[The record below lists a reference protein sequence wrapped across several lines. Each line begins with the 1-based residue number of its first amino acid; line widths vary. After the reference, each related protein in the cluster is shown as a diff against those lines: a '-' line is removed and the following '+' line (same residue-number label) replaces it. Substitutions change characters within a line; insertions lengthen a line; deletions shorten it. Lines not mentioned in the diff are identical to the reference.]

1 MCRLY
6 GKLDDVTERNS
17 LVLEK
22 GGKSMRKEKKKM
34 SIKRRIAAAALAAFV
49 GVSSLNVSIP
59 GFSTVITDADETE
72 IASQLSEETPET
84 TEEETTVE
92 STIAAALAEE
102 APAPVAPAAEEP
114 TPEPIVVEAP
124 TPEPTVVEAP
134 TPEPTVA
141 EEPTTPEPTVVE
153 APTVEEPTIEE
164 AETTDEEETI
174 LSVEETEE
182 TEAETEK
189 ETEEETEPETDEDD
203 LLSNDPVTFGL
214 RGANGLMLTAGGAIP
229 RLDDYITDVTV
240 SKRRGDSWVKVN
252 EITSGHNV
260 RIDLKYTLPE
270 GLITSQS
277 RKIQYQ
283 LPDVIKIDNPPL
295 TGALK
300 DSSEQPV
307 GTFSID
313 ANGLVTFEYS
323 QEFSEDEK
331 SFSGDF
337 FFECKVGSRKT
348 QEEVIFSFPGKGEV
362 TFTIKPSSLAFD
374 IKTTKTASE
383 VVQHGDGEWYVTYT
397 MTISSKKGT
406 GKDIEVF
413 DYFSDDNVVGS
424 QMKQVILLN
433 SIHIWDNNGN
443 YVENIQFEQYENSGF
458 VTTLPKLEAGQKY
471 TITCVA
477 LVNKQLLS
485 TSATTNLKLNKNI
498 FYVRSGKNEHSSYA
512 EAEYRR
518 NVIKKTSEKQEDG
531 SYKYTVTINESQENL
546 KGLTIKDTFKLDD
559 TVIDINDIEGFYV
572 DVQGGSNPGITKENF
587 FSTGY
592 KFENDFNNKIVITYR
607 YYPPANET
615 NAEKKLVNRIEIGP
629 NTWGEV
635 EDTIGIIGYLDKTH
649 DENQVVKK
657 DGYVEV
663 PYLVTVTV
671 NDGIAEG
678 ATLTDTLNQD
688 HIQSLLTPVTV
699 NGIEASDYTIQYL
712 GKDGVLV
719 NEFAEGMIGFKVT
732 FKAITPEKAQKINF
746 EYKVKAEFAS
756 YPAGTFRY
764 DNVAVFASGSIN
776 QTKTDSYTYTKHAFL
791 LKKVSRYSSGYQT
804 SIDEVKE
811 SDLTDGKLYYELEIK
826 PAERNLNDTFTVT
839 DKLPEGAVYVEDSF
853 NASPTTLNQMSV
865 SEDGRTL
872 TFTIPKEVYVNEDGS
887 YKHDVLYIHYAIQI
901 SNANLSGSQQE
912 LVYFTNTATSGEDKA
927 SVTVPVLFEE
937 KEIEEDDVIDKK
949 GFQNN
954 SDITYTIVVNKNRL
968 DLIPNVNKITLND
981 VLKCDVDES
990 KIQDITLVGNIV
1002 SVYEYDASK
1011 PDGKGVPVSK
1021 NFYTYQY
1028 NEKTHN
1034 ISMILPDS
1042 EAFVVEYTYRFK
1054 FTSNY
1059 AGQTITIKNN
1069 VELVGSY
1076 KKEISTQ
1083 WKNQSAGGSVAKY
1096 NSLIVYKVEKG
1107 NEDEKLSG
1115 AKFNLY
1121 KYNDGSFSLIQNDI
1135 EIPVTGCKF
1144 VSDKTDED
1152 MMAATDIAVE
1162 ENVLYYLEEVQA
1174 PSGYKIEAGHEKFYF
1189 ALGTYGKSI
1198 KDLKAAVA
1206 KAVETADITVDDVH
1220 FANTNAI
1227 VNIENEIEDGAVR
1240 IQKVWLNH
1248 DGSEMQASESS
1259 ISVGLY
1265 KTHHRYT
1272 DAQPVE
1278 VEVSYKGNGMSSPQ
1292 LAFASTEYYRIGTK
1306 LTVTG
1311 YLNEGWR
1318 KNWGGWDFASTQMT
1332 ARLYINGDD
1341 RGELNIENVYSVTH
1355 SEIVSSTLN
1364 KISIVFTAN
1373 TYNSILDGN
1382 KPGKVNGTI
1391 AALAAGDMEF
1401 VQNVTIDSHNNWT
1414 AVVSDLPTKENDGED
1429 IYYYVTE
1436 FSLYG
1441 YTISYQN
1448 NGVLAGVGGNP
1459 IVVINK
1465 ADEKVKTASFS
1476 INKVDASTAT
1486 PQPLEGASFALYRAV
1501 KNDQN
1506 QLIRVGLPIAT
1517 AISNASGTG
1526 VVFSGLI
1533 PGEYLLYE
1541 TSAPTGYVTPSEP
1554 WRITVNNDCVVDA
1567 HGLQTNSDGA
1577 YIIENGKYPGIL
1589 SITKK
1594 VEGYEMEEG
1603 MHYYIKVTLTDAANK
1618 PLTGS
1623 FNGIRLENGS
1633 AIYELVKDATIT
1645 FTGLPLG
1652 TKYTVE
1658 EVNFDGTALTG
1669 EEEYT
1674 SSLSTNATG
1683 TIDKEAG
1690 TVAVNVTVTNI
1701 YEIPETSAVISVKK
1715 IVDGTGYNQNEAFE
1729 FTLSAAEEGT
1739 PMPTETGN
1747 KVSIKAG
1754 EIGSFGSITYTDTGV
1769 YYYTVKETKGS
1780 TVGMSYDETEYLVT
1794 VVVSMNDERKLTASV
1809 YYNIVMTDI
1818 PEVESDVRALVV
1830 TNTYRVTSVSGTKTW
1845 RVPEGTDL
1853 PESIT
1858 VILKRN
1864 DEPVARKKVT
1874 AADDWSYEFTELPM
1888 YDDDGAAY
1896 TYEVD
1901 EEPVEGYN
1909 KEVDGYDL
1917 INTITGTTS
1926 VSGSKNWRVPEG
1938 TDLPE
1943 SITVILKR
1951 NDEPVARKK
1960 VTAANDW
1967 SYEFTELPMYDDD
1980 GAAYTYEVD
1989 EEPVEGYNKEVDG
2002 YDLINTITG
2011 TTSVSGSKNW
2021 RVPEG
2026 TDLPE
2031 SITVILKRNDE
2042 PVARKKVTAADDWS
2056 YEFTELPA
2064 YSEDGSTAYTYTVDE
2079 ESVEGYITTV
2089 SGTNL
2094 INTITGTTS
2103 VSGTKTWR
2111 APEGTELP
2119 ESITVIL
2126 KRNDEPVA
2134 RKKVTAADDWSYEFT
2149 ELPMYDEDGV
2159 AYTYEVDEEPVE
2171 GYNKEVDGYDLIN
2184 TITGTTSVSGTKTWR
2199 VPEGTDLPESIT
2211 VILKRNDEPVARKKV
2226 TAADD
2231 WSYEFTELPMYDDDG
2246 AAYTYE
2252 VDEEPVAGYNK
2263 EVDGYDLINTK
2274 SEKIEITGT
2283 KTWRVPDGTELPES
2297 ITVILK
2303 RNDEP
2308 VARKKVTAA
2317 DDWSYEFTELPAYSE
2332 DGRTAYT
2339 YTVDEESVE
2348 GYITTTV
2355 SGSNL
2360 INTIT
2365 GTTSVSGTKT
2375 WRAPEGTE
2383 LPESITVILKRND
2396 EPVARKKVT
2405 AADDWSYE
2413 FTELPAYSEDGRTAY
2428 TYTVDE
2434 EPVAGYNK
2442 EVDGYDLINT
2452 KSEKIEIT
2460 GTKTWRVPDGTE
2472 LPESITVI
2480 LKRNDEPVARKK
2492 VTAADDWSY
2501 EFTELPAYS
2510 EDGLTAYTYTV
2521 DEEPVEGYITTVS
2534 GTNLINTI
2542 TGTTSVSGTK
2552 TWRAPEG
2559 TELPESITVIL
2570 NRNGSP
2576 VDSKKVTATDDW
2588 SYEFTNLPAYSEDGR
2603 TAYTYTVDEESVE
2616 GYITTVSGTNLI
2628 NTITGTT
2635 SVSGTKTWRAPEG
2648 TELPESITVI
2658 LNRNDEP
2665 VARKKVTAA
2674 DDWSYEFTE
2683 LPAYS
2688 EDGSTAYTYTV
2699 DEEPVEGYIT
2709 AVSGTNL
2716 INTITG
2722 TTSVSG
2728 TKTWRVPE
2736 GTELPES
2743 ITVILNRNDEPVA
2756 RKKVTAA
2763 DDWSYEFTELPAY
2776 SEDGSTAYTYTVDEE
2791 PVEGY
2796 ITAVSGTNLI
2806 NTITGTTSV
2815 SGTKTWRA
2823 PEGTKLPES
2832 ITVILNRNGSPVDS
2846 KKVTATD
2853 DWSYEFTNLPAYSED
2868 GLTAYTYTVDEESVA
2883 GYNKEVDG
2891 YDLIN
2896 TKSEKIEITGTKTW
2910 RAPEGTELPESIT
2923 VILKRNDE
2931 PVARKKVTAAD
2942 DWSYEFTELPAY
2954 SEDGLTAYTYTV
2966 DEEPVEGYITTVSGT
2981 DLINTITSVKISK
2994 VDIAN
2999 GEELEGATIQL
3010 IDKETGEVVEEWT
3023 STNKAHEVTGLTTG
3037 KTYILR
3043 ETVAPEGYSITS
3055 DTTFELKEDGSID
3068 TEKTTTT
3075 VSEEGVLLVEDTR
3088 RIDFIINKV
3097 SATDD
3102 HELYDTILSVY
3113 EITDEGEVLVDS
3125 WTSRWKEVHNFG
3137 LKLSCGKSYI
3147 LREDK
3152 ATGGYHKI
3160 PGDILFNVT
3169 ADGKIQITEGQDWKY
3184 ENGKNVIE
3192 EVVDEAGNV
3201 IYLIR
3206 DVRNPEEEE
3215 ETEPDGPTDPHQ
3227 SETTTPEETTTS
3239 EEETT
3244 PEETTTSE
3252 EETSPEETTVSEEET
3267 TVSEEETT
3275 LPSPD
3280 DEGSTP
3286 EVTTPAANT
3295 TTTAAETTVSE
3306 TPTTTLSSER
3316 VILGIEDMSRTIGM
3330 ALAGFGAIMLTALI
3344 WLYLRS
3350 KKA

>member
-59 GFSTVITDADETE
+59 GFSTVITDANETE

-92 STIAAALAEE
+92 STIAAALAAE

-114 TPEPIVVEAP
+114 TPEPIVAEAPTPEPPVAEAPTPEPIVVEEPTPEPTVVEAP

-214 RGANGLMLTAGGAIP
+214 RGANGLMLTAGEAIP

-337 FFECKVGSRKT
+337 FFECKVGSSKT

-406 GKDIEVF
+406 GEDIEVF

-424 QMKQVILLN
+424 QMKQVILLDR
-433 SIHIWDNNGN
+433 IYIWDNSGN
-443 YVENIQFEQYENSGF
+443 YVENIQFEQYGNGGF

-485 TSATTNLKLNKNI
+485 TSATTTLKLNKNT
-498 FYVRSGKNEHSSYA
+498 FHARSGKNKHSSYA

-546 KGLTIKDTFKLDD
+546 KGLTIKDTFKLDG

-887 YKHDVLYIHYAIQI
+887 YKHNVLYIHYAIQI

-912 LVYFTNTATSGEDKA
+912 LVYFTNTATSGEDTA

-1364 KISIVFTAN
+1364 KISIVVTAN

-1674 SSLSTNATG
+1674 SSLSTNAKG

-1874 AADDWSYEFTELPM
+1874 AADDWSYEFTELP
-1888 YDDDGAAY
+1888 
-1896 TYEVD
+1896 
-1901 EEPVEGYN
+1901 
-1909 KEVDGYDL
+1909 
-1917 INTITGTTS
+1917 
-1926 VSGSKNWRVPEG
+1926 
-1938 TDLPE
+1938 
-1943 SITVILKR
+1943 
-1951 NDEPVARKK
+1951 
-1960 VTAANDW
+1960 
-1967 SYEFTELPMYDDD
+1967 
-1980 GAAYTYEVD
+1980 
-1989 EEPVEGYNKEVDG
+1989 
-2002 YDLINTITG
+2002 
-2011 TTSVSGSKNW
+2011 
-2021 RVPEG
+2021 
-2026 TDLPE
+2026 
-2031 SITVILKRNDE
+2031 
-2042 PVARKKVTAADDWS
+2042 
-2056 YEFTELPA
+2056 A
-2064 YSEDGSTAYTYTVDE
+2064 YSDDGSTAYTYTVE
-2079 ESVEGYITTV
+2079 EKPVEGYITTV

-2111 APEGTELP
+2111 
-2119 ESITVIL
+2119 
-2126 KRNDEPVA
+2126 
-2134 RKKVTAADDWSYEFT
+2134 
-2149 ELPMYDEDGV
+2149 
-2159 AYTYEVDEEPVE
+2159 
-2171 GYNKEVDGYDLIN
+2171 
-2184 TITGTTSVSGTKTWR
+2184 
-2199 VPEGTDLPESIT
+2199 VPE
-2211 VILKRNDEPVARKKV
+2211 
-2226 TAADD
+2226 
-2231 WSYEFTELPMYDDDG
+2231 
-2246 AAYTYE
+2246 
-2252 VDEEPVAGYNK
+2252 
-2263 EVDGYDLINTK
+2263 
-2274 SEKIEITGT
+2274 
-2283 KTWRVPDGTELPES
+2283 
-2297 ITVILK
+2297 
-2303 RNDEP
+2303 
-2308 VARKKVTAA
+2308 
-2317 DDWSYEFTELPAYSE
+2317 
-2332 DGRTAYT
+2332 
-2339 YTVDEESVE
+2339 
-2348 GYITTTV
+2348 
-2355 SGSNL
+2355 
-2360 INTIT
+2360 
-2365 GTTSVSGTKT
+2365 
-2375 WRAPEGTE
+2375 
-2383 LPESITVILKRND
+2383 
-2396 EPVARKKVT
+2396 
-2405 AADDWSYE
+2405 
-2413 FTELPAYSEDGRTAY
+2413 
-2428 TYTVDE
+2428 
-2434 EPVAGYNK
+2434 
-2442 EVDGYDLINT
+2442 
-2452 KSEKIEIT
+2452 
-2460 GTKTWRVPDGTE
+2460 GTE

-2521 DEEPVEGYITTVS
+2521 DEEPVEGYITT
-2534 GTNLINTI
+2534 
-2542 TGTTSVSGTK
+2542 
-2552 TWRAPEG
+2552 
-2559 TELPESITVIL
+2559 
-2570 NRNGSP
+2570 
-2576 VDSKKVTATDDW
+2576 
-2588 SYEFTNLPAYSEDGR
+2588 
-2603 TAYTYTVDEESVE
+2603 
-2616 GYITTVSGTNLI
+2616 
-2628 NTITGTT
+2628 
-2635 SVSGTKTWRAPEG
+2635 
-2648 TELPESITVI
+2648 
-2658 LNRNDEP
+2658 
-2665 VARKKVTAA
+2665 
-2674 DDWSYEFTE
+2674 
-2683 LPAYS
+2683 
-2688 EDGSTAYTYTV
+2688 
-2699 DEEPVEGYIT
+2699 
-2709 AVSGTNL
+2709 
-2716 INTITG
+2716 
-2722 TTSVSG
+2722 
-2728 TKTWRVPE
+2728 
-2736 GTELPES
+2736 
-2743 ITVILNRNDEPVA
+2743 
-2756 RKKVTAA
+2756 
-2763 DDWSYEFTELPAY
+2763 
-2776 SEDGSTAYTYTVDEE
+2776 
-2791 PVEGY
+2791 
-2796 ITAVSGTNLI
+2796 VSGTNLI

-2910 RAPEGTELPESIT
+2910 RAPEGTELP
-2923 VILKRNDE
+2923 
-2931 PVARKKVTAAD
+2931 
-2942 DWSYEFTELPAY
+2942 AY

-2966 DEEPVEGYITTVSGT
+2966 DEESVEGYITTVSGT

-3043 ETVAPEGYSITS
+3043 ETVAPEGYGITS

-3088 RIDFIINKV
+3088 RIDFIVNKV

>member
-17 LVLEK
+17 LVLGK

-134 TPEPTVA
+134 TPEPTVVEAPTSEPTVVEAPTPEPTVA

-229 RLDDYITDVTV
+229 RLDTYITDVTV

-252 EITSGHNV
+252 EITSGHNA

-295 TGALK
+295 EGVLK
-300 DSSEQPV
+300 DPSEVPV
-307 GTFSID
+307 GNFSID
-313 ANGLVTFEYS
+313 ENGLVTFEYS

-383 VVQHGDGEWYVTYT
+383 VVQYGDGEWYVTYT

-433 SIHIWDNNGN
+433 SINIWDNNGN
-443 YVENIQFEQYENSGF
+443 YVENIQFEQYGNGGF

-485 TSATTNLKLNKNI
+485 TSATTTLKLNKNT

-512 EAEYRR
+512 EAKYSR

-546 KGLTIKDTFKLDD
+546 KGLTIKDTFKLDG

-688 HIQSLLTPVTV
+688 RIQSLLTSVTV

-719 NEFAEGMIGFKVT
+719 NEFTEGMIGFKVT

-804 SIDEVKE
+804 SIGEVKE

-839 DKLPEGAVYVEDSF
+839 DTLPEGAVYVEDSF

-887 YKHDVLYIHYAIQI
+887 YKHDVLYIHYAVLI
-901 SNANLSGSQQE
+901 SNENLSGSQQE
-912 LVYFTNTATSGEDKA
+912 LVYFTNTATSGEDTA

-937 KEIEEDDVIDKK
+937 KEIEKDDVIDKK

-1011 PDGKGVPVSK
+1011 PDGKGAPVSK

-1034 ISMILPDS
+1034 ISMVLPDS
-1042 EAFVVEYTYRFK
+1042 AAFVVEYTYRFK

-1162 ENVLYYLEEVQA
+1162 ENVLYYLEEIQA

-1206 KAVETADITVDDVH
+1206 KAVKAAKITVDDVH

-1332 ARLYINGDD
+1332 ARLYINGNDC
-1341 RGELNIENVYSVTH
+1341 GELNIENVYSVTH

-1364 KISIVFTAN
+1364 KISIVVTAN

-1382 KPGKVNGTI
+1382 KPGKANGTI
-1391 AALAAGDMEF
+1391 ATLAAGDMEF
-1401 VQNVTIDSHNNWT
+1401 VRNVTIDSHNNWT

-1715 IVDGTGYNQNEAFE
+1715 IVDGTGYNQDEAFE

-1754 EIGSFGSITYTDTGV
+1754 ETGSFGSITYTDTGV

-1794 VVVSMNDERKLTASV
+1794 VVVSMNAERKLTASV
-1809 YYNIVMTDI
+1809 YYNTVMTDI
-1818 PEVESDVRALVV
+1818 PEVEIDASVLVV
-1830 TNTYRVTSVSGTKTW
+1830 TNTYRVTSVSGTKIW

-1858 VILKRN
+1858 VILNRN

-1874 AADDWSYEFTELPM
+1874 VADDWSYEFT
-1888 YDDDGAAY
+1888 
-1896 TYEVD
+1896 
-1901 EEPVEGYN
+1901 N
-1909 KEVDGYDL
+1909 
-1917 INTITGTTS
+1917 
-1926 VSGSKNWRVPEG
+1926 
-1938 TDLPE
+1938 
-1943 SITVILKR
+1943 
-1951 NDEPVARKK
+1951 
-1960 VTAANDW
+1960 
-1967 SYEFTELPMYDDD
+1967 
-1980 GAAYTYEVD
+1980 
-1989 EEPVEGYNKEVDG
+1989 
-2002 YDLINTITG
+2002 
-2011 TTSVSGSKNW
+2011 
-2021 RVPEG
+2021 
-2026 TDLPE
+2026 
-2031 SITVILKRNDE
+2031 
-2042 PVARKKVTAADDWS
+2042 
-2056 YEFTELPA
+2056 
-2064 YSEDGSTAYTYTVDE
+2064 
-2079 ESVEGYITTV
+2079 
-2089 SGTNL
+2089 
-2094 INTITGTTS
+2094 
-2103 VSGTKTWR
+2103 
-2111 APEGTELP
+2111 
-2119 ESITVIL
+2119 
-2126 KRNDEPVA
+2126 
-2134 RKKVTAADDWSYEFT
+2134 
-2149 ELPMYDEDGV
+2149 LPMYDEDGV
-2159 AYTYEVDEEPVE
+2159 AYTYEVDEEPLA

-2199 VPEGTDLPESIT
+2199 VPEGTD
-2211 VILKRNDEPVARKKV
+2211 
-2226 TAADD
+2226 
-2231 WSYEFTELPMYDDDG
+2231 
-2246 AAYTYE
+2246 
-2252 VDEEPVAGYNK
+2252 
-2263 EVDGYDLINTK
+2263 
-2274 SEKIEITGT
+2274 
-2283 KTWRVPDGTELPES
+2283 
-2297 ITVILK
+2297 
-2303 RNDEP
+2303 
-2308 VARKKVTAA
+2308 
-2317 DDWSYEFTELPAYSE
+2317 
-2332 DGRTAYT
+2332 
-2339 YTVDEESVE
+2339 
-2348 GYITTTV
+2348 
-2355 SGSNL
+2355 
-2360 INTIT
+2360 
-2365 GTTSVSGTKT
+2365 
-2375 WRAPEGTE
+2375 
-2383 LPESITVILKRND
+2383 
-2396 EPVARKKVT
+2396 
-2405 AADDWSYE
+2405 
-2413 FTELPAYSEDGRTAY
+2413 
-2428 TYTVDE
+2428 
-2434 EPVAGYNK
+2434 
-2442 EVDGYDLINT
+2442 
-2452 KSEKIEIT
+2452 
-2460 GTKTWRVPDGTE
+2460 
-2472 LPESITVI
+2472 
-2480 LKRNDEPVARKK
+2480 
-2492 VTAADDWSY
+2492 
-2501 EFTELPAYS
+2501 
-2510 EDGLTAYTYTV
+2510 
-2521 DEEPVEGYITTVS
+2521 
-2534 GTNLINTI
+2534 
-2542 TGTTSVSGTK
+2542 
-2552 TWRAPEG
+2552 
-2559 TELPESITVIL
+2559 
-2570 NRNGSP
+2570 
-2576 VDSKKVTATDDW
+2576 
-2588 SYEFTNLPAYSEDGR
+2588 
-2603 TAYTYTVDEESVE
+2603 
-2616 GYITTVSGTNLI
+2616 
-2628 NTITGTT
+2628 
-2635 SVSGTKTWRAPEG
+2635 
-2648 TELPESITVI
+2648 LPESITVI

-2699 DEEPVEGYIT
+2699 EE
-2709 AVSGTNL
+2709 
-2716 INTITG
+2716 
-2722 TTSVSG
+2722 
-2728 TKTWRVPE
+2728 K
-2736 GTELPES
+2736 
-2743 ITVILNRNDEPVA
+2743 
-2756 RKKVTAA
+2756 
-2763 DDWSYEFTELPAY
+2763 
-2776 SEDGSTAYTYTVDEE
+2776 
-2791 PVEGY
+2791 
-2796 ITAVSGTNLI
+2796 
-2806 NTITGTTSV
+2806 
-2815 SGTKTWRA
+2815 
-2823 PEGTKLPES
+2823 
-2832 ITVILNRNGSPVDS
+2832 
-2846 KKVTATD
+2846 
-2853 DWSYEFTNLPAYSED
+2853 
-2868 GLTAYTYTVDEESVA
+2868 
-2883 GYNKEVDG
+2883 
-2891 YDLIN
+2891 
-2896 TKSEKIEITGTKTW
+2896 
-2910 RAPEGTELPESIT
+2910 
-2923 VILKRNDE
+2923 
-2931 PVARKKVTAAD
+2931 
-2942 DWSYEFTELPAY
+2942 
-2954 SEDGLTAYTYTV
+2954 
-2966 DEEPVEGYITTVSGT
+2966 PVEGYITTVSGT

-2994 VDIAN
+2994 VDITDGEELEGATIQLIDKETGEVVEEWTSTN
-2999 GEELEGATIQL
+2999 EAHEVTGLTTGKTYILRETVAPEGYSITSDTTFELKEDGSIDTEKTTTTVSEEGVLLVEDTITSVKISKVDIADGEELEGATIQL

-3280 DEGSTP
+3280 DEESTP

-3306 TPTTTLSSER
+3306 TPTTTHSSER

>member
-92 STIAAALAEE
+92 STIAAALAAE

-114 TPEPIVVEAP
+114 TPEPIVVEEPTPEPTVVEAP

-1011 PDGKGVPVSK
+1011 PDGKGAPVSK

-1332 ARLYINGDD
+1332 ARLYINGNDC
-1341 RGELNIENVYSVTH
+1341 GELNIENVYSVTH

-1364 KISIVFTAN
+1364 KISIVVTAN

-1382 KPGKVNGTI
+1382 KPGKANGTI

-1436 FSLYG
+1436 FGLYG

-1618 PLTGS
+1618 PLIGS

-1674 SSLSTNATG
+1674 SSLSINATG

-1715 IVDGTGYNQNEAFE
+1715 IVDGTGYNQDEAFE

-1754 EIGSFGSITYTDTGV
+1754 ETGSFGSITYTDTGV

-1794 VVVSMNDERKLTASV
+1794 VVVSMNAERKLTASV
-1809 YYNIVMTDI
+1809 YYNTVMTDI
-1818 PEVESDVRALVV
+1818 PEVEIDASVLVV
-1830 TNTYRVTSVSGTKTW
+1830 TNTYRVTSVSGTKIW

-1858 VILKRN
+1858 VILNRN

-1874 AADDWSYEFTELPM
+1874 VADDWSYEFT
-1888 YDDDGAAY
+1888 
-1896 TYEVD
+1896 
-1901 EEPVEGYN
+1901 N
-1909 KEVDGYDL
+1909 
-1917 INTITGTTS
+1917 
-1926 VSGSKNWRVPEG
+1926 
-1938 TDLPE
+1938 
-1943 SITVILKR
+1943 
-1951 NDEPVARKK
+1951 
-1960 VTAANDW
+1960 
-1967 SYEFTELPMYDDD
+1967 
-1980 GAAYTYEVD
+1980 
-1989 EEPVEGYNKEVDG
+1989 
-2002 YDLINTITG
+2002 
-2011 TTSVSGSKNW
+2011 
-2021 RVPEG
+2021 
-2026 TDLPE
+2026 
-2031 SITVILKRNDE
+2031 
-2042 PVARKKVTAADDWS
+2042 
-2056 YEFTELPA
+2056 
-2064 YSEDGSTAYTYTVDE
+2064 
-2079 ESVEGYITTV
+2079 
-2089 SGTNL
+2089 
-2094 INTITGTTS
+2094 
-2103 VSGTKTWR
+2103 
-2111 APEGTELP
+2111 
-2119 ESITVIL
+2119 
-2126 KRNDEPVA
+2126 
-2134 RKKVTAADDWSYEFT
+2134 
-2149 ELPMYDEDGV
+2149 LPMYDEDGV
-2159 AYTYEVDEEPVE
+2159 AYTYEVDEEPLA

-2211 VILKRNDEPVARKKV
+2211 VILNRNDEPVARKKV

-2231 WSYEFTELPMYDDDG
+2231 WSYEFTELPMYDEDG
-2246 AAYTYE
+2246 VAYTYE
-2252 VDEEPVAGYNK
+2252 VDEEPLAGYNK
-2263 EVDGYDLINTK
+2263 EVDGYD
-2274 SEKIEITGT
+2274 
-2283 KTWRVPDGTELPES
+2283 
-2297 ITVILK
+2297 
-2303 RNDEP
+2303 
-2308 VARKKVTAA
+2308 
-2317 DDWSYEFTELPAYSE
+2317 
-2332 DGRTAYT
+2332 
-2339 YTVDEESVE
+2339 
-2348 GYITTTV
+2348 
-2355 SGSNL
+2355 L

-2375 WRAPEGTE
+2375 WRVPEGT
-2383 LPESITVILKRND
+2383 D
-2396 EPVARKKVT
+2396 
-2405 AADDWSYE
+2405 
-2413 FTELPAYSEDGRTAY
+2413 
-2428 TYTVDE
+2428 
-2434 EPVAGYNK
+2434 
-2442 EVDGYDLINT
+2442 
-2452 KSEKIEIT
+2452 
-2460 GTKTWRVPDGTE
+2460 
-2472 LPESITVI
+2472 
-2480 LKRNDEPVARKK
+2480 
-2492 VTAADDWSY
+2492 
-2501 EFTELPAYS
+2501 
-2510 EDGLTAYTYTV
+2510 
-2521 DEEPVEGYITTVS
+2521 
-2534 GTNLINTI
+2534 
-2542 TGTTSVSGTK
+2542 
-2552 TWRAPEG
+2552 
-2559 TELPESITVIL
+2559 
-2570 NRNGSP
+2570 
-2576 VDSKKVTATDDW
+2576 
-2588 SYEFTNLPAYSEDGR
+2588 
-2603 TAYTYTVDEESVE
+2603 
-2616 GYITTVSGTNLI
+2616 
-2628 NTITGTT
+2628 
-2635 SVSGTKTWRAPEG
+2635 
-2648 TELPESITVI
+2648 LPESITVI

-2665 VARKKVTAA
+2665 VARKKVTAD

-2709 AVSGTNL
+2709 TVS
-2716 INTITG
+2716 
-2722 TTSVSG
+2722 
-2728 TKTWRVPE
+2728 E
-2736 GTELPES
+2736 
-2743 ITVILNRNDEPVA
+2743 
-2756 RKKVTAA
+2756 
-2763 DDWSYEFTELPAY
+2763 
-2776 SEDGSTAYTYTVDEE
+2776 
-2791 PVEGY
+2791 
-2796 ITAVSGTNLI
+2796 TNLI

-2823 PEGTKLPES
+2823 PEGTDLPES
-2832 ITVILNRNGSPVDS
+2832 ITVILKRNDEPVAR
-2846 KKVTATD
+2846 KKVTAAD

-2954 SEDGLTAYTYTV
+2954 SEDGRTAYTYTVDEESVEGYITTVSGTNLINTITGTTSVSGTKTWRAPEGTELPESITVILKRNDEPVARKKVTAADDWSYEFTELPAYSEDGLTAYTYTV
-2966 DEEPVEGYITTVSGT
+2966 DEESVEGYITTVSGT

-3043 ETVAPEGYSITS
+3043 ETVAPEGYGITSDTTFELKEDGSIDTEKTTTTVSEEGVLLVEDTITSVKISKVDIADGEELEGATIQLIDKETGEVVEEWTSTNKAHEVTGLTTGKTYILRETVAPEGYGITS

-3088 RIDFIINKV
+3088 RIDFIVNKV

>member
-17 LVLEK
+17 LVLGK

-92 STIAAALAEE
+92 STIAAALAAE

-114 TPEPIVVEAP
+114 TPEPIVVEEP

-141 EEPTTPEPTVVE
+141 EAPTPEPTVAEAPTPEPTVVEEPTPEPTVVE
-153 APTVEEPTIEE
+153 APTVEEATIEE
-164 AETTDEEETI
+164 AKTTDEEETI

-182 TEAETEK
+182 ETEAETEK
-189 ETEEETEPETDEDD
+189 VTEEIEPETQEDD
-203 LLSNDPVTFGL
+203 LISNDPVTFGL
-214 RGANGLMLTAGGAIP
+214 RGADGLMLTARGAIP

-270 GLITSQS
+270 RLITSQS

-295 TGALK
+295 EGVLK

-307 GTFSID
+307 GKFSID

-348 QEEVIFSFPGKGEV
+348 QEEVTFSFPGKGEV

-383 VVQHGDGEWYVTYT
+383 VVQYGDGEWYVTYT

-433 SIHIWDNNGN
+433 SINIWDNNGN

-485 TSATTNLKLNKNI
+485 TSATTNLKLNKNT

-512 EAEYRR
+512 EAKYSR

-546 KGLTIKDTFKLDD
+546 KGLTIKDTFKLDG

-607 YYPPANET
+607 YYPSANET
-615 NAEKKLVNRIEIGP
+615 NAEKKLVNRIEIGS

-688 HIQSLLTPVTV
+688 RIQSLLTPVTV

-839 DKLPEGAVYVEDSF
+839 DTLPEGAVYVEDSF

-912 LVYFTNTATSGEDKA
+912 LVYFTNTATSGEDTA

-937 KEIEEDDVIDKK
+937 KEIEKDDVIDKK

-954 SDITYTIVVNKNRL
+954 SDITYTIVANKNRL
-968 DLIPNVNKITLND
+968 DLIPNVDKITLND

-1011 PDGKGVPVSK
+1011 PDGKGAPVSK

-1034 ISMILPDS
+1034 ISMVLPDS
-1042 EAFVVEYTYRFK
+1042 AAFVVEYTYRFK

-1162 ENVLYYLEEVQA
+1162 ENVLYYLEEIQA

-1206 KAVETADITVDDVH
+1206 KAVKAAKITVDDVH

-1332 ARLYINGDD
+1332 ARLYINGNDC
-1341 RGELNIENVYSVTH
+1341 GELNIENVYSVTH

-1364 KISIVFTAN
+1364 KISIVVTAN

-1382 KPGKVNGTI
+1382 KPGKANGTI
-1391 AALAAGDMEF
+1391 ATLAAGDMEF

-1414 AVVSDLPTKENDGED
+1414 AVVSDLPIKENDGED

-1618 PLTGS
+1618 PLIGS

-1715 IVDGTGYNQNEAFE
+1715 IVDGTGYNQDEAFE

-1754 EIGSFGSITYTDTGV
+1754 ETGSFGSITYTDTGV

-1794 VVVSMNDERKLTASV
+1794 VVVSMNAERKLTASV
-1809 YYNIVMTDI
+1809 YYNTVMTDI
-1818 PEVESDVRALVV
+1818 PEVEIDASVLVV
-1830 TNTYRVTSVSGTKTW
+1830 TNTYRV
-1845 RVPEGTDL
+1845 
-1853 PESIT
+1853 
-1858 VILKRN
+1858 
-1864 DEPVARKKVT
+1864 
-1874 AADDWSYEFTELPM
+1874 
-1888 YDDDGAAY
+1888 
-1896 TYEVD
+1896 
-1901 EEPVEGYN
+1901 
-1909 KEVDGYDL
+1909 
-1917 INTITGTTS
+1917 
-1926 VSGSKNWRVPEG
+1926 
-1938 TDLPE
+1938 
-1943 SITVILKR
+1943 
-1951 NDEPVARKK
+1951 
-1960 VTAANDW
+1960 
-1967 SYEFTELPMYDDD
+1967 
-1980 GAAYTYEVD
+1980 
-1989 EEPVEGYNKEVDG
+1989 
-2002 YDLINTITG
+2002 
-2011 TTSVSGSKNW
+2011 
-2021 RVPEG
+2021 
-2026 TDLPE
+2026 
-2031 SITVILKRNDE
+2031 
-2042 PVARKKVTAADDWS
+2042 
-2056 YEFTELPA
+2056 
-2064 YSEDGSTAYTYTVDE
+2064 
-2079 ESVEGYITTV
+2079 
-2089 SGTNL
+2089 
-2094 INTITGTTS
+2094 TS

-2126 KRNDEPVA
+2126 N
-2134 RKKVTAADDWSYEFT
+2134 
-2149 ELPMYDEDGV
+2149 
-2159 AYTYEVDEEPVE
+2159 
-2171 GYNKEVDGYDLIN
+2171 
-2184 TITGTTSVSGTKTWR
+2184 
-2199 VPEGTDLPESIT
+2199 
-2211 VILKRNDEPVARKKV
+2211 
-2226 TAADD
+2226 
-2231 WSYEFTELPMYDDDG
+2231 
-2246 AAYTYE
+2246 
-2252 VDEEPVAGYNK
+2252 
-2263 EVDGYDLINTK
+2263 
-2274 SEKIEITGT
+2274 
-2283 KTWRVPDGTELPES
+2283 
-2297 ITVILK
+2297 
-2303 RNDEP
+2303 
-2308 VARKKVTAA
+2308 
-2317 DDWSYEFTELPAYSE
+2317 
-2332 DGRTAYT
+2332 
-2339 YTVDEESVE
+2339 
-2348 GYITTTV
+2348 
-2355 SGSNL
+2355 
-2360 INTIT
+2360 
-2365 GTTSVSGTKT
+2365 
-2375 WRAPEGTE
+2375 
-2383 LPESITVILKRND
+2383 
-2396 EPVARKKVT
+2396 
-2405 AADDWSYE
+2405 
-2413 FTELPAYSEDGRTAY
+2413 
-2428 TYTVDE
+2428 
-2434 EPVAGYNK
+2434 
-2442 EVDGYDLINT
+2442 
-2452 KSEKIEIT
+2452 
-2460 GTKTWRVPDGTE
+2460 
-2472 LPESITVI
+2472 
-2480 LKRNDEPVARKK
+2480 RNDEPVARKK

-2559 TELPESITVIL
+2559 T
-2570 NRNGSP
+2570 
-2576 VDSKKVTATDDW
+2576 K
-2588 SYEFTNLPAYSEDGR
+2588 
-2603 TAYTYTVDEESVE
+2603 
-2616 GYITTVSGTNLI
+2616 
-2628 NTITGTT
+2628 
-2635 SVSGTKTWRAPEG
+2635 
-2648 TELPESITVI
+2648 LPESITVI

-2688 EDGSTAYTYTV
+2688 EDGLTAYTYTV
-2699 DEEPVEGYIT
+2699 DEEPVAGYNKE
-2709 AVSGTNL
+2709 VDGYDL
-2716 INTITG
+2716 INTKSEKIEIT
-2722 TTSVSG
+2722 G

-2832 ITVILNRNGSPVDS
+2832 ITVILNRN
-2846 KKVTATD
+2846 
-2853 DWSYEFTNLPAYSED
+2853 
-2868 GLTAYTYTVDEESVA
+2868 
-2883 GYNKEVDG
+2883 
-2891 YDLIN
+2891 
-2896 TKSEKIEITGTKTW
+2896 
-2910 RAPEGTELPESIT
+2910 
-2923 VILKRNDE
+2923 DE

-2981 DLINTITSVKISK
+2981 NLINTITGTTSVSGTKTWRAPEGTKLPESITVILNRNDEPVARKKVTAADDWSYEFTELPAYSEDGRIAYTYTVEEKPVEGYITTVSGTNLINTITGTTSVSGTKTWRAPEGTKLPESITVILKRNGSPVDTKKVTADDDWSYEFTELPAYSEDGSTAYTYTVDEEPVAGYNKEVDGYDLINTKSEKIEITGTKTWRAPEGTKLPESITVILKRNGSPVDTKKVTADDDWSYEFTELPAYSEDGRIAYTYTVEEKPVEGYITTVSGTNLINTITSVKISK
-2994 VDIAN
+2994 VDIDD

-3023 STNKAHEVTGLTTG
+3023 STNEAHEVTGLTTGKTYILRETVAPEGYGITSDTTFELKEDGSIDTEKTTTTVSEEGVLLVEDTITSVKISKVDIADGEELEGATIQLIDKETGEVVEEWTSTNEAHEVTGLTTG

>member
-1 MCRLY
+1 M
-6 GKLDDVTERNS
+6 
-17 LVLEK
+17 
-22 GGKSMRKEKKKM
+22 
-34 SIKRRIAAAALAAFV
+34 
-49 GVSSLNVSIP
+49 
-59 GFSTVITDADETE
+59 
-72 IASQLSEETPET
+72 
-84 TEEETTVE
+84 
-92 STIAAALAEE
+92 
-102 APAPVAPAAEEP
+102 
-114 TPEPIVVEAP
+114 
-124 TPEPTVVEAP
+124 
-134 TPEPTVA
+134 
-141 EEPTTPEPTVVE
+141 
-153 APTVEEPTIEE
+153 
-164 AETTDEEETI
+164 
-174 LSVEETEE
+174 
-182 TEAETEK
+182 
-189 ETEEETEPETDEDD
+189 
-203 LLSNDPVTFGL
+203 
-214 RGANGLMLTAGGAIP
+214 
-229 RLDDYITDVTV
+229 
-240 SKRRGDSWVKVN
+240 
-252 EITSGHNV
+252 
-260 RIDLKYTLPE
+260 
-270 GLITSQS
+270 
-277 RKIQYQ
+277 
-283 LPDVIKIDNPPL
+283 
-295 TGALK
+295 
-300 DSSEQPV
+300 
-307 GTFSID
+307 
-313 ANGLVTFEYS
+313 
-323 QEFSEDEK
+323 
-331 SFSGDF
+331 
-337 FFECKVGSRKT
+337 
-348 QEEVIFSFPGKGEV
+348 
-362 TFTIKPSSLAFD
+362 
-374 IKTTKTASE
+374 
-383 VVQHGDGEWYVTYT
+383 
-397 MTISSKKGT
+397 
-406 GKDIEVF
+406 
-413 DYFSDDNVVGS
+413 
-424 QMKQVILLN
+424 
-433 SIHIWDNNGN
+433 
-443 YVENIQFEQYENSGF
+443 
-458 VTTLPKLEAGQKY
+458 
-471 TITCVA
+471 
-477 LVNKQLLS
+477 
-485 TSATTNLKLNKNI
+485 
-498 FYVRSGKNEHSSYA
+498 
-512 EAEYRR
+512 
-518 NVIKKTSEKQEDG
+518 
-531 SYKYTVTINESQENL
+531 
-546 KGLTIKDTFKLDD
+546 
-559 TVIDINDIEGFYV
+559 
-572 DVQGGSNPGITKENF
+572 QGGSNPGITKENF

-1364 KISIVFTAN
+1364 KISIVVTAN
-1373 TYNSILDGN
+1373 TYNSILDGS
-1382 KPGKVNGTI
+1382 KPGKANGTI

-1414 AVVSDLPTKENDGED
+1414 AVVSDLPIKENDGED

-1618 PLTGS
+1618 PLIGS

-1858 VILKRN
+1858 VILNRN
-1864 DEPVARKKVT
+1864 GSPVDSKKVT

-1926 VSGSKNWRVPEG
+1926 VSG
-1938 TDLPE
+1938 
-1943 SITVILKR
+1943 
-1951 NDEPVARKK
+1951 
-1960 VTAANDW
+1960 
-1967 SYEFTELPMYDDD
+1967 
-1980 GAAYTYEVD
+1980 
-1989 EEPVEGYNKEVDG
+1989 
-2002 YDLINTITG
+2002 
-2011 TTSVSGSKNW
+2011 
-2021 RVPEG
+2021 
-2026 TDLPE
+2026 
-2031 SITVILKRNDE
+2031 
-2042 PVARKKVTAADDWS
+2042 
-2056 YEFTELPA
+2056 
-2064 YSEDGSTAYTYTVDE
+2064 
-2079 ESVEGYITTV
+2079 
-2089 SGTNL
+2089 
-2094 INTITGTTS
+2094 
-2103 VSGTKTWR
+2103 
-2111 APEGTELP
+2111 
-2119 ESITVIL
+2119 
-2126 KRNDEPVA
+2126 
-2134 RKKVTAADDWSYEFT
+2134 
-2149 ELPMYDEDGV
+2149 
-2159 AYTYEVDEEPVE
+2159 
-2171 GYNKEVDGYDLIN
+2171 
-2184 TITGTTSVSGTKTWR
+2184 TKTWR
-2199 VPEGTDLPESIT
+2199 VPEGTD
-2211 VILKRNDEPVARKKV
+2211 
-2226 TAADD
+2226 
-2231 WSYEFTELPMYDDDG
+2231 
-2246 AAYTYE
+2246 
-2252 VDEEPVAGYNK
+2252 
-2263 EVDGYDLINTK
+2263 
-2274 SEKIEITGT
+2274 
-2283 KTWRVPDGTELPES
+2283 
-2297 ITVILK
+2297 
-2303 RNDEP
+2303 
-2308 VARKKVTAA
+2308 
-2317 DDWSYEFTELPAYSE
+2317 
-2332 DGRTAYT
+2332 
-2339 YTVDEESVE
+2339 
-2348 GYITTTV
+2348 
-2355 SGSNL
+2355 
-2360 INTIT
+2360 
-2365 GTTSVSGTKT
+2365 
-2375 WRAPEGTE
+2375 
-2383 LPESITVILKRND
+2383 
-2396 EPVARKKVT
+2396 
-2405 AADDWSYE
+2405 
-2413 FTELPAYSEDGRTAY
+2413 
-2428 TYTVDE
+2428 
-2434 EPVAGYNK
+2434 
-2442 EVDGYDLINT
+2442 
-2452 KSEKIEIT
+2452 
-2460 GTKTWRVPDGTE
+2460 
-2472 LPESITVI
+2472 
-2480 LKRNDEPVARKK
+2480 
-2492 VTAADDWSY
+2492 
-2501 EFTELPAYS
+2501 
-2510 EDGLTAYTYTV
+2510 
-2521 DEEPVEGYITTVS
+2521 
-2534 GTNLINTI
+2534 
-2542 TGTTSVSGTK
+2542 
-2552 TWRAPEG
+2552 
-2559 TELPESITVIL
+2559 LPESITVIL

-2576 VDSKKVTATDDW
+2576 VDSKKVTAADDW
-2588 SYEFTNLPAYSEDGR
+2588 SYEFTNLPAYSD
-2603 TAYTYTVDEESVE
+2603 
-2616 GYITTVSGTNLI
+2616 
-2628 NTITGTT
+2628 
-2635 SVSGTKTWRAPEG
+2635 
-2648 TELPESITVI
+2648 
-2658 LNRNDEP
+2658 
-2665 VARKKVTAA
+2665 
-2674 DDWSYEFTE
+2674 
-2683 LPAYS
+2683 
-2688 EDGSTAYTYTV
+2688 DGSTAYTYTV
-2699 DEEPVEGYIT
+2699 EE
-2709 AVSGTNL
+2709 
-2716 INTITG
+2716 
-2722 TTSVSG
+2722 
-2728 TKTWRVPE
+2728 K
-2736 GTELPES
+2736 
-2743 ITVILNRNDEPVA
+2743 
-2756 RKKVTAA
+2756 
-2763 DDWSYEFTELPAY
+2763 
-2776 SEDGSTAYTYTVDEE
+2776 
-2791 PVEGY
+2791 
-2796 ITAVSGTNLI
+2796 
-2806 NTITGTTSV
+2806 
-2815 SGTKTWRA
+2815 
-2823 PEGTKLPES
+2823 
-2832 ITVILNRNGSPVDS
+2832 
-2846 KKVTATD
+2846 
-2853 DWSYEFTNLPAYSED
+2853 
-2868 GLTAYTYTVDEESVA
+2868 
-2883 GYNKEVDG
+2883 
-2891 YDLIN
+2891 
-2896 TKSEKIEITGTKTW
+2896 
-2910 RAPEGTELPESIT
+2910 
-2923 VILKRNDE
+2923 
-2931 PVARKKVTAAD
+2931 
-2942 DWSYEFTELPAY
+2942 
-2954 SEDGLTAYTYTV
+2954 
-2966 DEEPVEGYITTVSGT
+2966 PVEGYITTVSGT

-2994 VDIAN
+2994 VDIAD

-3010 IDKETGEVVEEWT
+3010 IDKGTGEVVEEWT

-3088 RIDFIINKV
+3088 RIDFIVNKV

-3113 EITDEGEVLVDS
+3113 EITDEGEILVDS

-3192 EVVDEAGNV
+3192 EVVDDAGNV

-3280 DEGSTP
+3280 DEESTP

-3306 TPTTTLSSER
+3306 TPTTTPSSER

>member
-1 MCRLY
+1 M
-6 GKLDDVTERNS
+6 
-17 LVLEK
+17 
-22 GGKSMRKEKKKM
+22 
-34 SIKRRIAAAALAAFV
+34 
-49 GVSSLNVSIP
+49 
-59 GFSTVITDADETE
+59 
-72 IASQLSEETPET
+72 
-84 TEEETTVE
+84 
-92 STIAAALAEE
+92 
-102 APAPVAPAAEEP
+102 
-114 TPEPIVVEAP
+114 
-124 TPEPTVVEAP
+124 
-134 TPEPTVA
+134 
-141 EEPTTPEPTVVE
+141 
-153 APTVEEPTIEE
+153 
-164 AETTDEEETI
+164 
-174 LSVEETEE
+174 
-182 TEAETEK
+182 
-189 ETEEETEPETDEDD
+189 
-203 LLSNDPVTFGL
+203 
-214 RGANGLMLTAGGAIP
+214 
-229 RLDDYITDVTV
+229 
-240 SKRRGDSWVKVN
+240 
-252 EITSGHNV
+252 
-260 RIDLKYTLPE
+260 
-270 GLITSQS
+270 
-277 RKIQYQ
+277 
-283 LPDVIKIDNPPL
+283 
-295 TGALK
+295 
-300 DSSEQPV
+300 
-307 GTFSID
+307 
-313 ANGLVTFEYS
+313 
-323 QEFSEDEK
+323 
-331 SFSGDF
+331 
-337 FFECKVGSRKT
+337 
-348 QEEVIFSFPGKGEV
+348 
-362 TFTIKPSSLAFD
+362 
-374 IKTTKTASE
+374 
-383 VVQHGDGEWYVTYT
+383 
-397 MTISSKKGT
+397 
-406 GKDIEVF
+406 
-413 DYFSDDNVVGS
+413 
-424 QMKQVILLN
+424 
-433 SIHIWDNNGN
+433 
-443 YVENIQFEQYENSGF
+443 QF
-458 VTTLPKLEAGQKY
+458 
-471 TITCVA
+471 
-477 LVNKQLLS
+477 
-485 TSATTNLKLNKNI
+485 
-498 FYVRSGKNEHSSYA
+498 
-512 EAEYRR
+512 
-518 NVIKKTSEKQEDG
+518 
-531 SYKYTVTINESQENL
+531 
-546 KGLTIKDTFKLDD
+546 
-559 TVIDINDIEGFYV
+559 
-572 DVQGGSNPGITKENF
+572 
-587 FSTGY
+587 
-592 KFENDFNNKIVITYR
+592 
-607 YYPPANET
+607 
-615 NAEKKLVNRIEIGP
+615 
-629 NTWGEV
+629 
-635 EDTIGIIGYLDKTH
+635 
-649 DENQVVKK
+649 
-657 DGYVEV
+657 
-663 PYLVTVTV
+663 
-671 NDGIAEG
+671 
-678 ATLTDTLNQD
+678 
-688 HIQSLLTPVTV
+688 
-699 NGIEASDYTIQYL
+699 
-712 GKDGVLV
+712 
-719 NEFAEGMIGFKVT
+719 
-732 FKAITPEKAQKINF
+732 
-746 EYKVKAEFAS
+746 
-756 YPAGTFRY
+756 
-764 DNVAVFASGSIN
+764 
-776 QTKTDSYTYTKHAFL
+776 
-791 LKKVSRYSSGYQT
+791 
-804 SIDEVKE
+804 
-811 SDLTDGKLYYELEIK
+811 
-826 PAERNLNDTFTVT
+826 
-839 DKLPEGAVYVEDSF
+839 
-853 NASPTTLNQMSV
+853 
-865 SEDGRTL
+865 
-872 TFTIPKEVYVNEDGS
+872 IPKEVYVNEDGS
-887 YKHDVLYIHYAIQI
+887 YKHDVLYIHYAVLI
-901 SNANLSGSQQE
+901 SNENLSGSQQE
-912 LVYFTNTATSGEDKA
+912 LVYFTNTATSGEDTA

-937 KEIEEDDVIDKK
+937 KEIEKDDVIDKK

-1011 PDGKGVPVSK
+1011 PDGKGAPVSK

-1034 ISMILPDS
+1034 ISMVLPDS
-1042 EAFVVEYTYRFK
+1042 AAFVVEYTYRFK

-1121 KYNDGSFSLIQNDI
+1121 KFNDGSFSLIQNDI

-1162 ENVLYYLEEVQA
+1162 ENVLYYLEEIQA

-1206 KAVETADITVDDVH
+1206 KAVKAAKITVDDVH

-1248 DGSEMQASESS
+1248 DGSEMQASQSS

-1332 ARLYINGDD
+1332 ARLYINGNDC
-1341 RGELNIENVYSVTH
+1341 GELNIENVYSVTH

-1364 KISIVFTAN
+1364 KISIVVTAN

-1382 KPGKVNGTI
+1382 KPGKANGTI
-1391 AALAAGDMEF
+1391 ATLAAGDMEF
-1401 VQNVTIDSHNNWT
+1401 VRNVTIDSHNNWT

-1715 IVDGTGYNQNEAFE
+1715 IVDGTGYNQDEAFE

-1754 EIGSFGSITYTDTGV
+1754 ETGSFGSITYTDTGV

-1794 VVVSMNDERKLTASV
+1794 VVVSMNAERKLTASV
-1809 YYNIVMTDI
+1809 YYNTVLTDI
-1818 PEVESDVRALVV
+1818 PVVEIDASVLVV
-1830 TNTYRVTSVSGTKTW
+1830 TNTYRVTSVSGTKIW

-1858 VILKRN
+1858 VILN
-1864 DEPVARKKVT
+1864 
-1874 AADDWSYEFTELPM
+1874 
-1888 YDDDGAAY
+1888 
-1896 TYEVD
+1896 
-1901 EEPVEGYN
+1901 
-1909 KEVDGYDL
+1909 
-1917 INTITGTTS
+1917 
-1926 VSGSKNWRVPEG
+1926 
-1938 TDLPE
+1938 
-1943 SITVILKR
+1943 
-1951 NDEPVARKK
+1951 
-1960 VTAANDW
+1960 
-1967 SYEFTELPMYDDD
+1967 
-1980 GAAYTYEVD
+1980 
-1989 EEPVEGYNKEVDG
+1989 
-2002 YDLINTITG
+2002 
-2011 TTSVSGSKNW
+2011 
-2021 RVPEG
+2021 
-2026 TDLPE
+2026 
-2031 SITVILKRNDE
+2031 
-2042 PVARKKVTAADDWS
+2042 
-2056 YEFTELPA
+2056 
-2064 YSEDGSTAYTYTVDE
+2064 
-2079 ESVEGYITTV
+2079 
-2089 SGTNL
+2089 
-2094 INTITGTTS
+2094 
-2103 VSGTKTWR
+2103 
-2111 APEGTELP
+2111 
-2119 ESITVIL
+2119 
-2126 KRNDEPVA
+2126 
-2134 RKKVTAADDWSYEFT
+2134 
-2149 ELPMYDEDGV
+2149 
-2159 AYTYEVDEEPVE
+2159 
-2171 GYNKEVDGYDLIN
+2171 
-2184 TITGTTSVSGTKTWR
+2184 
-2199 VPEGTDLPESIT
+2199 
-2211 VILKRNDEPVARKKV
+2211 
-2226 TAADD
+2226 
-2231 WSYEFTELPMYDDDG
+2231 
-2246 AAYTYE
+2246 
-2252 VDEEPVAGYNK
+2252 
-2263 EVDGYDLINTK
+2263 
-2274 SEKIEITGT
+2274 
-2283 KTWRVPDGTELPES
+2283 
-2297 ITVILK
+2297 
-2303 RNDEP
+2303 
-2308 VARKKVTAA
+2308 
-2317 DDWSYEFTELPAYSE
+2317 
-2332 DGRTAYT
+2332 
-2339 YTVDEESVE
+2339 
-2348 GYITTTV
+2348 
-2355 SGSNL
+2355 
-2360 INTIT
+2360 
-2365 GTTSVSGTKT
+2365 
-2375 WRAPEGTE
+2375 
-2383 LPESITVILKRND
+2383 RND

-2434 EPVAGYNK
+2434 EPV
-2442 EVDGYDLINT
+2442 
-2452 KSEKIEIT
+2452 
-2460 GTKTWRVPDGTE
+2460 
-2472 LPESITVI
+2472 
-2480 LKRNDEPVARKK
+2480 
-2492 VTAADDWSY
+2492 
-2501 EFTELPAYS
+2501 
-2510 EDGLTAYTYTV
+2510 
-2521 DEEPVEGYITTVS
+2521 EGYITTVS
-2534 GTNLINTI
+2534 GTN
-2542 TGTTSVSGTK
+2542 
-2552 TWRAPEG
+2552 
-2559 TELPESITVIL
+2559 
-2570 NRNGSP
+2570 
-2576 VDSKKVTATDDW
+2576 
-2588 SYEFTNLPAYSEDGR
+2588 
-2603 TAYTYTVDEESVE
+2603 
-2616 GYITTVSGTNLI
+2616 
-2628 NTITGTT
+2628 
-2635 SVSGTKTWRAPEG
+2635 
-2648 TELPESITVI
+2648 
-2658 LNRNDEP
+2658 
-2665 VARKKVTAA
+2665 
-2674 DDWSYEFTE
+2674 
-2683 LPAYS
+2683 
-2688 EDGSTAYTYTV
+2688 
-2699 DEEPVEGYIT
+2699 
-2709 AVSGTNL
+2709 
-2716 INTITG
+2716 
-2722 TTSVSG
+2722 
-2728 TKTWRVPE
+2728 
-2736 GTELPES
+2736 
-2743 ITVILNRNDEPVA
+2743 
-2756 RKKVTAA
+2756 
-2763 DDWSYEFTELPAY
+2763 
-2776 SEDGSTAYTYTVDEE
+2776 
-2791 PVEGY
+2791 
-2796 ITAVSGTNLI
+2796 
-2806 NTITGTTSV
+2806 
-2815 SGTKTWRA
+2815 
-2823 PEGTKLPES
+2823 
-2832 ITVILNRNGSPVDS
+2832 
-2846 KKVTATD
+2846 
-2853 DWSYEFTNLPAYSED
+2853 
-2868 GLTAYTYTVDEESVA
+2868 
-2883 GYNKEVDG
+2883 
-2891 YDLIN
+2891 
-2896 TKSEKIEITGTKTW
+2896 
-2910 RAPEGTELPESIT
+2910 
-2923 VILKRNDE
+2923 
-2931 PVARKKVTAAD
+2931 
-2942 DWSYEFTELPAY
+2942 
-2954 SEDGLTAYTYTV
+2954 
-2966 DEEPVEGYITTVSGT
+2966 
-2981 DLINTITSVKISK
+2981 LINTITSVKISK

-3043 ETVAPEGYSITS
+3043 ETVAPEGYGITS

-3088 RIDFIINKV
+3088 RIDFIVNKV

-3280 DEGSTP
+3280 DEESTP

-3306 TPTTTLSSER
+3306 TPTTTHSSER

>member
-1 MCRLY
+1 MCCLY

-17 LVLEK
+17 LVLGK

-59 GFSTVITDADETE
+59 GFSTVITDANETE

-92 STIAAALAEE
+92 STIAAALAAE

-114 TPEPIVVEAP
+114 TPEPIVVAAPTPEPTVVETPTPEPPVAEAPTPEPIVVEEPTPEPTVVEAP

-214 RGANGLMLTAGGAIP
+214 RGANGLMLTAGEAIP

-458 VTTLPKLEAGQKY
+458 LTTLPKLEAGQKY

-498 FYVRSGKNEHSSYA
+498 FYVRSGKNEHSSSA
-512 EAEYRR
+512 EAEYSR

-546 KGLTIKDTFKLDD
+546 KGLTIKDTFKLDG

-678 ATLTDTLNQD
+678 ATLTDTLKTD
-688 HIQSLLTPVTV
+688 RIQSLLTPVTV

-1011 PDGKGVPVSK
+1011 PDGKGAPVSK

-1174 PSGYKIEAGHEKFYF
+1174 PSGYKIEVGHEKFYF

-1206 KAVETADITVDDVH
+1206 KAVKAAKITVDDVH

-1272 DAQPVE
+1272 DAQLVE

-1292 LAFASTEYYRIGTK
+1292 LAFASTEYYRIGTT

-1364 KISIVFTAN
+1364 KISIVVTAN
-1373 TYNSILDGN
+1373 TYNSILDDS

-1391 AALAAGDMEF
+1391 ATLAAGDMEF
-1401 VQNVTIDSHNNWT
+1401 VRNVTIDSHNNWT

-1465 ADEKVKTASFS
+1465 ADEEVKTASFS

-1506 QLIRVGLPIAT
+1506 QWIRVGLPIAT

-1541 TSAPTGYVTPSEP
+1541 TSAPMGYVTPSEP

-1567 HGLQTNSDGA
+1567 HGLQANSDGA

-1603 MHYYIKVTLTDAANK
+1603 MHYYIKVTLTDAADK

-1669 EEEYT
+1669 EEKYT

-1794 VVVSMNDERKLTASV
+1794 VVVSMNAERKLTASV

-1845 RVPEGTDL
+1845 RAPEGSEL

-1858 VILKRN
+1858 VILNRN
-1864 DEPVARKKVT
+1864 GSPV
-1874 AADDWSYEFTELPM
+1874 DS
-1888 YDDDGAAY
+1888 
-1896 TYEVD
+1896 
-1901 EEPVEGYN
+1901 
-1909 KEVDGYDL
+1909 
-1917 INTITGTTS
+1917 
-1926 VSGSKNWRVPEG
+1926 
-1938 TDLPE
+1938 
-1943 SITVILKR
+1943 
-1951 NDEPVARKK
+1951 
-1960 VTAANDW
+1960 
-1967 SYEFTELPMYDDD
+1967 
-1980 GAAYTYEVD
+1980 
-1989 EEPVEGYNKEVDG
+1989 
-2002 YDLINTITG
+2002 
-2011 TTSVSGSKNW
+2011 
-2021 RVPEG
+2021 
-2026 TDLPE
+2026 
-2031 SITVILKRNDE
+2031 
-2042 PVARKKVTAADDWS
+2042 KKVTAADDWS

-2079 ESVEGYITTV
+2079 EPVEGYITTV
-2089 SGTNL
+2089 SETN
-2094 INTITGTTS
+2094 
-2103 VSGTKTWR
+2103 
-2111 APEGTELP
+2111 
-2119 ESITVIL
+2119 
-2126 KRNDEPVA
+2126 
-2134 RKKVTAADDWSYEFT
+2134 
-2149 ELPMYDEDGV
+2149 
-2159 AYTYEVDEEPVE
+2159 
-2171 GYNKEVDGYDLIN
+2171 LIN

-2199 VPEGTDLPESIT
+2199 VPEGT
-2211 VILKRNDEPVARKKV
+2211 K
-2226 TAADD
+2226 
-2231 WSYEFTELPMYDDDG
+2231 
-2246 AAYTYE
+2246 
-2252 VDEEPVAGYNK
+2252 
-2263 EVDGYDLINTK
+2263 
-2274 SEKIEITGT
+2274 
-2283 KTWRVPDGTELPES
+2283 
-2297 ITVILK
+2297 
-2303 RNDEP
+2303 
-2308 VARKKVTAA
+2308 
-2317 DDWSYEFTELPAYSE
+2317 
-2332 DGRTAYT
+2332 
-2339 YTVDEESVE
+2339 
-2348 GYITTTV
+2348 
-2355 SGSNL
+2355 
-2360 INTIT
+2360 
-2365 GTTSVSGTKT
+2365 
-2375 WRAPEGTE
+2375 
-2383 LPESITVILKRND
+2383 
-2396 EPVARKKVT
+2396 
-2405 AADDWSYE
+2405 
-2413 FTELPAYSEDGRTAY
+2413 
-2428 TYTVDE
+2428 
-2434 EPVAGYNK
+2434 
-2442 EVDGYDLINT
+2442 
-2452 KSEKIEIT
+2452 
-2460 GTKTWRVPDGTE
+2460 
-2472 LPESITVI
+2472 
-2480 LKRNDEPVARKK
+2480 
-2492 VTAADDWSY
+2492 
-2501 EFTELPAYS
+2501 
-2510 EDGLTAYTYTV
+2510 
-2521 DEEPVEGYITTVS
+2521 
-2534 GTNLINTI
+2534 
-2542 TGTTSVSGTK
+2542 
-2552 TWRAPEG
+2552 
-2559 TELPESITVIL
+2559 
-2570 NRNGSP
+2570 
-2576 VDSKKVTATDDW
+2576 
-2588 SYEFTNLPAYSEDGR
+2588 
-2603 TAYTYTVDEESVE
+2603 
-2616 GYITTVSGTNLI
+2616 
-2628 NTITGTT
+2628 
-2635 SVSGTKTWRAPEG
+2635 
-2648 TELPESITVI
+2648 LPESITVI

-2709 AVSGTNL
+2709 
-2716 INTITG
+2716 
-2722 TTSVSG
+2722 
-2728 TKTWRVPE
+2728 
-2736 GTELPES
+2736 
-2743 ITVILNRNDEPVA
+2743 
-2756 RKKVTAA
+2756 
-2763 DDWSYEFTELPAY
+2763 
-2776 SEDGSTAYTYTVDEE
+2776 
-2791 PVEGY
+2791 
-2796 ITAVSGTNLI
+2796 
-2806 NTITGTTSV
+2806 
-2815 SGTKTWRA
+2815 
-2823 PEGTKLPES
+2823 
-2832 ITVILNRNGSPVDS
+2832 
-2846 KKVTATD
+2846 
-2853 DWSYEFTNLPAYSED
+2853 
-2868 GLTAYTYTVDEESVA
+2868 
-2883 GYNKEVDG
+2883 
-2891 YDLIN
+2891 
-2896 TKSEKIEITGTKTW
+2896 
-2910 RAPEGTELPESIT
+2910 
-2923 VILKRNDE
+2923 
-2931 PVARKKVTAAD
+2931 
-2942 DWSYEFTELPAY
+2942 
-2954 SEDGLTAYTYTV
+2954 
-2966 DEEPVEGYITTVSGT
+2966 TVSET
-2981 DLINTITSVKISK
+2981 NLINTITSVKISK
-2994 VDIAN
+2994 VDIAD

-3023 STNKAHEVTGLTTG
+3023 STNEAHEVTGLTTG
-3037 KTYILR
+3037 KIYILR

-3088 RIDFIINKV
+3088 RIDFIVNKV

-3252 EETSPEETTVSEEET
+3252 EETTPEETTVSEEET

-3280 DEGSTP
+3280 DEESTP

-3306 TPTTTLSSER
+3306 TPTTTPSSER

>member
-17 LVLEK
+17 LVLGK

-92 STIAAALAEE
+92 STIAAALAAE

-114 TPEPIVVEAP
+114 TPEPIVVEEP

-141 EEPTTPEPTVVE
+141 EAPTPEPTVAEAPTPEPTVVEEPTPEPTVVE
-153 APTVEEPTIEE
+153 APTVEEATIEE
-164 AETTDEEETI
+164 AKTTDEEETI

-182 TEAETEK
+182 ETEAETEK
-189 ETEEETEPETDEDD
+189 VTEEIEPETQEDD
-203 LLSNDPVTFGL
+203 LISNDPVTFGL
-214 RGANGLMLTAGGAIP
+214 RGANGLMLTAGEAIP

-1011 PDGKGVPVSK
+1011 PDGKGAPVSK

-1265 KTHHRYT
+1265 KTHHHYT

-1292 LAFASTEYYRIGTK
+1292 LAFARTEYYRIGTK

-1364 KISIVFTAN
+1364 KISIVVTAN
-1373 TYNSILDGN
+1373 TYNSILDGS

-1391 AALAAGDMEF
+1391 ATLAAGDMEF

-1414 AVVSDLPTKENDGED
+1414 AVVSGLPTKENDGED

-1476 INKVDASTAT
+1476 INKVDASTST

-1506 QLIRVGLPIAT
+1506 QFIRVGLPIAT

-1526 VVFSGLI
+1526 VAFSGLI

-1567 HGLQTNSDGA
+1567 HGLQANSDGA

-1603 MHYYIKVTLTDAANK
+1603 MHYYIKVTLTDAADK

-1652 TKYTVE
+1652 TKYNVE

-1845 RVPEGTDL
+1845 RAPEGTELPESITVILNRDGSPVDSKKVTAADDWSYEFTELPAYSEDGSTAYTYTVDEEPVEGYITTVSGTNLINTITGTTSVSGTKTWRVPEGTELPESITVILKRNDEPVARKKVTADDDWSYEFTNLPAYSEDGSTAYTYTVDEEPVEGYITTVSGTNLINTITGTTSVSGTKTWRVPEGTELPESITVILKRNDEPVARKKVTAADDWSYEFTNLPAYSDDGSTAYTYTVDEEPVAGYNKEVDGYDLINTKSEKIEITGTKTWRAPEGTDL

-1864 DEPVARKKVT
+1864 DEPVARKKVTAADDWSYEFTNLPAYSEDGSTAYTYTVEEKPVEGYITTVSGSNLINTITGTTSVSGTKTWRAPEGTELPESITVILNRNGSPVDSKKVT

-1951 NDEPVARKK
+1951 NDEPV
-1960 VTAANDW
+1960 V
-1967 SYEFTELPMYDDD
+1967 
-1980 GAAYTYEVD
+1980 
-1989 EEPVEGYNKEVDG
+1989 
-2002 YDLINTITG
+2002 
-2011 TTSVSGSKNW
+2011 
-2021 RVPEG
+2021 
-2026 TDLPE
+2026 
-2031 SITVILKRNDE
+2031 
-2042 PVARKKVTAADDWS
+2042 RKKVTAADDWS
-2056 YEFTELPA
+2056 YEFTNLPA
-2064 YSEDGSTAYTYTVDE
+2064 YSEDGRIAYTYTVDE
-2079 ESVEGYITTV
+2079 EPVEGYI
-2089 SGTNL
+2089 
-2094 INTITGTTS
+2094 
-2103 VSGTKTWR
+2103 
-2111 APEGTELP
+2111 
-2119 ESITVIL
+2119 
-2126 KRNDEPVA
+2126 
-2134 RKKVTAADDWSYEFT
+2134 
-2149 ELPMYDEDGV
+2149 
-2159 AYTYEVDEEPVE
+2159 
-2171 GYNKEVDGYDLIN
+2171 
-2184 TITGTTSVSGTKTWR
+2184 
-2199 VPEGTDLPESIT
+2199 
-2211 VILKRNDEPVARKKV
+2211 
-2226 TAADD
+2226 
-2231 WSYEFTELPMYDDDG
+2231 
-2246 AAYTYE
+2246 
-2252 VDEEPVAGYNK
+2252 
-2263 EVDGYDLINTK
+2263 
-2274 SEKIEITGT
+2274 
-2283 KTWRVPDGTELPES
+2283 
-2297 ITVILK
+2297 
-2303 RNDEP
+2303 
-2308 VARKKVTAA
+2308 
-2317 DDWSYEFTELPAYSE
+2317 
-2332 DGRTAYT
+2332 
-2339 YTVDEESVE
+2339 
-2348 GYITTTV
+2348 TTV

-2383 LPESITVILKRND
+2383 LPESITVILNRD
-2396 EPVARKKVT
+2396 GSPVDSKKVT

-2413 FTELPAYSEDGRTAY
+2413 FTELPAYSEDGLTAY

-2434 EPVAGYNK
+2434 ESVAGYNK

-2460 GTKTWRVPDGTE
+2460 GTKTWRVPEGTE

-2492 VTAADDWSY
+2492 VTADDDWSY
-2501 EFTELPAYS
+2501 EFTNLPAYS
-2510 EDGLTAYTYTV
+2510 EDGSTAYTYTV

-2570 NRNGSP
+2570 NRDGSP
-2576 VDSKKVTATDDW
+2576 VDSKKVTAADDW
-2588 SYEFTNLPAYSEDGR
+2588 SYEFTNLPAYSD
-2603 TAYTYTVDEESVE
+2603 
-2616 GYITTVSGTNLI
+2616 
-2628 NTITGTT
+2628 
-2635 SVSGTKTWRAPEG
+2635 
-2648 TELPESITVI
+2648 
-2658 LNRNDEP
+2658 
-2665 VARKKVTAA
+2665 
-2674 DDWSYEFTE
+2674 
-2683 LPAYS
+2683 
-2688 EDGSTAYTYTV
+2688 DGS
-2699 DEEPVEGYIT
+2699 
-2709 AVSGTNL
+2709 
-2716 INTITG
+2716 
-2722 TTSVSG
+2722 
-2728 TKTWRVPE
+2728 
-2736 GTELPES
+2736 
-2743 ITVILNRNDEPVA
+2743 
-2756 RKKVTAA
+2756 
-2763 DDWSYEFTELPAY
+2763 
-2776 SEDGSTAYTYTVDEE
+2776 
-2791 PVEGY
+2791 
-2796 ITAVSGTNLI
+2796 
-2806 NTITGTTSV
+2806 
-2815 SGTKTWRA
+2815 
-2823 PEGTKLPES
+2823 
-2832 ITVILNRNGSPVDS
+2832 
-2846 KKVTATD
+2846 
-2853 DWSYEFTNLPAYSED
+2853 
-2868 GLTAYTYTVDEESVA
+2868 
-2883 GYNKEVDG
+2883 
-2891 YDLIN
+2891 
-2896 TKSEKIEITGTKTW
+2896 
-2910 RAPEGTELPESIT
+2910 
-2923 VILKRNDE
+2923 
-2931 PVARKKVTAAD
+2931 
-2942 DWSYEFTELPAY
+2942 
-2954 SEDGLTAYTYTV
+2954 TAYTYTV

-2994 VDIAN
+2994 VDIAD

-3023 STNKAHEVTGLTTG
+3023 STNEAHEVTGLTTG

-3088 RIDFIINKV
+3088 RIDFIVNKV

-3280 DEGSTP
+3280 DEESTP

-3306 TPTTTLSSER
+3306 TPTTTPSSER

>member
-1 MCRLY
+1 M
-6 GKLDDVTERNS
+6 
-17 LVLEK
+17 
-22 GGKSMRKEKKKM
+22 
-34 SIKRRIAAAALAAFV
+34 
-49 GVSSLNVSIP
+49 
-59 GFSTVITDADETE
+59 
-72 IASQLSEETPET
+72 
-84 TEEETTVE
+84 
-92 STIAAALAEE
+92 
-102 APAPVAPAAEEP
+102 
-114 TPEPIVVEAP
+114 
-124 TPEPTVVEAP
+124 
-134 TPEPTVA
+134 
-141 EEPTTPEPTVVE
+141 
-153 APTVEEPTIEE
+153 
-164 AETTDEEETI
+164 
-174 LSVEETEE
+174 
-182 TEAETEK
+182 
-189 ETEEETEPETDEDD
+189 
-203 LLSNDPVTFGL
+203 
-214 RGANGLMLTAGGAIP
+214 
-229 RLDDYITDVTV
+229 
-240 SKRRGDSWVKVN
+240 
-252 EITSGHNV
+252 
-260 RIDLKYTLPE
+260 
-270 GLITSQS
+270 
-277 RKIQYQ
+277 
-283 LPDVIKIDNPPL
+283 
-295 TGALK
+295 
-300 DSSEQPV
+300 
-307 GTFSID
+307 
-313 ANGLVTFEYS
+313 
-323 QEFSEDEK
+323 
-331 SFSGDF
+331 
-337 FFECKVGSRKT
+337 
-348 QEEVIFSFPGKGEV
+348 
-362 TFTIKPSSLAFD
+362 
-374 IKTTKTASE
+374 
-383 VVQHGDGEWYVTYT
+383 
-397 MTISSKKGT
+397 
-406 GKDIEVF
+406 
-413 DYFSDDNVVGS
+413 
-424 QMKQVILLN
+424 
-433 SIHIWDNNGN
+433 
-443 YVENIQFEQYENSGF
+443 
-458 VTTLPKLEAGQKY
+458 
-471 TITCVA
+471 
-477 LVNKQLLS
+477 
-485 TSATTNLKLNKNI
+485 
-498 FYVRSGKNEHSSYA
+498 
-512 EAEYRR
+512 
-518 NVIKKTSEKQEDG
+518 
-531 SYKYTVTINESQENL
+531 
-546 KGLTIKDTFKLDD
+546 
-559 TVIDINDIEGFYV
+559 
-572 DVQGGSNPGITKENF
+572 
-587 FSTGY
+587 
-592 KFENDFNNKIVITYR
+592 ITYR

-804 SIDEVKE
+804 SIGEVKE

-839 DKLPEGAVYVEDSF
+839 DTLPEGAVYVEDSF

-1011 PDGKGVPVSK
+1011 PDGKGAPVSK

-1364 KISIVFTAN
+1364 KISIVVTAN

-1382 KPGKVNGTI
+1382 KPGKANGTI

-1926 VSGSKNWRVPEG
+1926 VSG
-1938 TDLPE
+1938 
-1943 SITVILKR
+1943 
-1951 NDEPVARKK
+1951 
-1960 VTAANDW
+1960 
-1967 SYEFTELPMYDDD
+1967 
-1980 GAAYTYEVD
+1980 
-1989 EEPVEGYNKEVDG
+1989 
-2002 YDLINTITG
+2002 
-2011 TTSVSGSKNW
+2011 
-2021 RVPEG
+2021 
-2026 TDLPE
+2026 
-2031 SITVILKRNDE
+2031 
-2042 PVARKKVTAADDWS
+2042 
-2056 YEFTELPA
+2056 
-2064 YSEDGSTAYTYTVDE
+2064 
-2079 ESVEGYITTV
+2079 
-2089 SGTNL
+2089 
-2094 INTITGTTS
+2094 
-2103 VSGTKTWR
+2103 
-2111 APEGTELP
+2111 
-2119 ESITVIL
+2119 
-2126 KRNDEPVA
+2126 
-2134 RKKVTAADDWSYEFT
+2134 
-2149 ELPMYDEDGV
+2149 
-2159 AYTYEVDEEPVE
+2159 
-2171 GYNKEVDGYDLIN
+2171 
-2184 TITGTTSVSGTKTWR
+2184 TKTWR

-2252 VDEEPVAGYNK
+2252 VDEEPVEGYNK
-2263 EVDGYDLINTK
+2263 EVDGYD
-2274 SEKIEITGT
+2274 
-2283 KTWRVPDGTELPES
+2283 
-2297 ITVILK
+2297 
-2303 RNDEP
+2303 
-2308 VARKKVTAA
+2308 
-2317 DDWSYEFTELPAYSE
+2317 
-2332 DGRTAYT
+2332 
-2339 YTVDEESVE
+2339 
-2348 GYITTTV
+2348 
-2355 SGSNL
+2355 
-2360 INTIT
+2360 
-2365 GTTSVSGTKT
+2365 
-2375 WRAPEGTE
+2375 
-2383 LPESITVILKRND
+2383 
-2396 EPVARKKVT
+2396 
-2405 AADDWSYE
+2405 
-2413 FTELPAYSEDGRTAY
+2413 
-2428 TYTVDE
+2428 
-2434 EPVAGYNK
+2434 
-2442 EVDGYDLINT
+2442 
-2452 KSEKIEIT
+2452 
-2460 GTKTWRVPDGTE
+2460 
-2472 LPESITVI
+2472 
-2480 LKRNDEPVARKK
+2480 
-2492 VTAADDWSY
+2492 
-2501 EFTELPAYS
+2501 
-2510 EDGLTAYTYTV
+2510 
-2521 DEEPVEGYITTVS
+2521 
-2534 GTNLINTI
+2534 
-2542 TGTTSVSGTK
+2542 
-2552 TWRAPEG
+2552 
-2559 TELPESITVIL
+2559 
-2570 NRNGSP
+2570 
-2576 VDSKKVTATDDW
+2576 
-2588 SYEFTNLPAYSEDGR
+2588 
-2603 TAYTYTVDEESVE
+2603 
-2616 GYITTVSGTNLI
+2616 LI

-2699 DEEPVEGYIT
+2699 EEKPVEGYIT
-2709 AVSGTNL
+2709 TVSGTNL

-2722 TTSVSG
+2722 TTSISG
-2728 TKTWRVPE
+2728 TKTWRV
-2736 GTELPES
+2736 
-2743 ITVILNRNDEPVA
+2743 
-2756 RKKVTAA
+2756 
-2763 DDWSYEFTELPAY
+2763 
-2776 SEDGSTAYTYTVDEE
+2776 
-2791 PVEGY
+2791 
-2796 ITAVSGTNLI
+2796 
-2806 NTITGTTSV
+2806 
-2815 SGTKTWRA
+2815 
-2823 PEGTKLPES
+2823 
-2832 ITVILNRNGSPVDS
+2832 
-2846 KKVTATD
+2846 
-2853 DWSYEFTNLPAYSED
+2853 
-2868 GLTAYTYTVDEESVA
+2868 
-2883 GYNKEVDG
+2883 
-2891 YDLIN
+2891 
-2896 TKSEKIEITGTKTW
+2896 
-2910 RAPEGTELPESIT
+2910 PEGTELPESIT

-2954 SEDGLTAYTYTV
+2954 SEDGSTAYTYTV
-2966 DEEPVEGYITTVSGT
+2966 EEKPVEGYITTVSGT
-2981 DLINTITSVKISK
+2981 NLINTITGTTSISGTKTWRVPEGTDLPESITVILKRNDEPVARKKVTADDDWSYEFTELPAYSEDGSTAYTYTVEEKPVEGYITTVSGTNLINTITSVKISK
-2994 VDIAN
+2994 VDIAD

-3023 STNKAHEVTGLTTG
+3023 STNEAHEVTGLTTG

-3043 ETVAPEGYSITS
+3043 ETVAPEGYGITSDTTFELKEDGSIDTEKTTTTVSEEGVLLVEDTITSVKISKVDIADGEELEGATIQLIDKETGEVVEEWTSTNEAHEVTGLTTGKTYILRETVAPEGYGITS

-3088 RIDFIINKV
+3088 RIDFIVNKV

-3252 EETSPEETTVSEEET
+3252 EETTPEETTVSEEET

-3280 DEGSTP
+3280 DEESTP

-3306 TPTTTLSSER
+3306 TPTTTPSSER

>member
-17 LVLEK
+17 LVLGK

-59 GFSTVITDADETE
+59 GFSTVITDANETE

-92 STIAAALAEE
+92 STIAAALAAE

-114 TPEPIVVEAP
+114 TPEPIVAEAP
-124 TPEPTVVEAP
+124 TPEPTVVEAPTPEPIVVEEPTPEPTIVEAP

-214 RGANGLMLTAGGAIP
+214 RGANGLMLTAGEAIP

-1011 PDGKGVPVSK
+1011 PDGKGAPVSK

-1874 AADDWSYEFTELPM
+1874 A
-1888 YDDDGAAY
+1888 
-1896 TYEVD
+1896 
-1901 EEPVEGYN
+1901 
-1909 KEVDGYDL
+1909 
-1917 INTITGTTS
+1917 
-1926 VSGSKNWRVPEG
+1926 
-1938 TDLPE
+1938 
-1943 SITVILKR
+1943 
-1951 NDEPVARKK
+1951 
-1960 VTAANDW
+1960 
-1967 SYEFTELPMYDDD
+1967 
-1980 GAAYTYEVD
+1980 
-1989 EEPVEGYNKEVDG
+1989 
-2002 YDLINTITG
+2002 
-2011 TTSVSGSKNW
+2011 
-2021 RVPEG
+2021 
-2026 TDLPE
+2026 
-2031 SITVILKRNDE
+2031 
-2042 PVARKKVTAADDWS
+2042 
-2056 YEFTELPA
+2056 
-2064 YSEDGSTAYTYTVDE
+2064 
-2079 ESVEGYITTV
+2079 
-2089 SGTNL
+2089 
-2094 INTITGTTS
+2094 
-2103 VSGTKTWR
+2103 
-2111 APEGTELP
+2111 
-2119 ESITVIL
+2119 
-2126 KRNDEPVA
+2126 
-2134 RKKVTAADDWSYEFT
+2134 
-2149 ELPMYDEDGV
+2149 
-2159 AYTYEVDEEPVE
+2159 
-2171 GYNKEVDGYDLIN
+2171 
-2184 TITGTTSVSGTKTWR
+2184 
-2199 VPEGTDLPESIT
+2199 
-2211 VILKRNDEPVARKKV
+2211 
-2226 TAADD
+2226 
-2231 WSYEFTELPMYDDDG
+2231 
-2246 AAYTYE
+2246 
-2252 VDEEPVAGYNK
+2252 
-2263 EVDGYDLINTK
+2263 
-2274 SEKIEITGT
+2274 
-2283 KTWRVPDGTELPES
+2283 
-2297 ITVILK
+2297 
-2303 RNDEP
+2303 
-2308 VARKKVTAA
+2308 
-2317 DDWSYEFTELPAYSE
+2317 
-2332 DGRTAYT
+2332 
-2339 YTVDEESVE
+2339 
-2348 GYITTTV
+2348 
-2355 SGSNL
+2355 
-2360 INTIT
+2360 
-2365 GTTSVSGTKT
+2365 
-2375 WRAPEGTE
+2375 
-2383 LPESITVILKRND
+2383 
-2396 EPVARKKVT
+2396 
-2405 AADDWSYE
+2405 
-2413 FTELPAYSEDGRTAY
+2413 
-2428 TYTVDE
+2428 
-2434 EPVAGYNK
+2434 
-2442 EVDGYDLINT
+2442 
-2452 KSEKIEIT
+2452 
-2460 GTKTWRVPDGTE
+2460 
-2472 LPESITVI
+2472 
-2480 LKRNDEPVARKK
+2480 
-2492 VTAADDWSY
+2492 
-2501 EFTELPAYS
+2501 
-2510 EDGLTAYTYTV
+2510 
-2521 DEEPVEGYITTVS
+2521 
-2534 GTNLINTI
+2534 
-2542 TGTTSVSGTK
+2542 
-2552 TWRAPEG
+2552 
-2559 TELPESITVIL
+2559 
-2570 NRNGSP
+2570 
-2576 VDSKKVTATDDW
+2576 TDDW
-2588 SYEFTNLPAYSEDGR
+2588 SYEFTN
-2603 TAYTYTVDEESVE
+2603 
-2616 GYITTVSGTNLI
+2616 
-2628 NTITGTT
+2628 
-2635 SVSGTKTWRAPEG
+2635 
-2648 TELPESITVI
+2648 
-2658 LNRNDEP
+2658 
-2665 VARKKVTAA
+2665 
-2674 DDWSYEFTE
+2674 
-2683 LPAYS
+2683 
-2688 EDGSTAYTYTV
+2688 
-2699 DEEPVEGYIT
+2699 
-2709 AVSGTNL
+2709 
-2716 INTITG
+2716 
-2722 TTSVSG
+2722 
-2728 TKTWRVPE
+2728 
-2736 GTELPES
+2736 
-2743 ITVILNRNDEPVA
+2743 
-2756 RKKVTAA
+2756 
-2763 DDWSYEFTELPAY
+2763 
-2776 SEDGSTAYTYTVDEE
+2776 
-2791 PVEGY
+2791 
-2796 ITAVSGTNLI
+2796 
-2806 NTITGTTSV
+2806 
-2815 SGTKTWRA
+2815 
-2823 PEGTKLPES
+2823 
-2832 ITVILNRNGSPVDS
+2832 
-2846 KKVTATD
+2846 
-2853 DWSYEFTNLPAYSED
+2853 
-2868 GLTAYTYTVDEESVA
+2868 
-2883 GYNKEVDG
+2883 
-2891 YDLIN
+2891 
-2896 TKSEKIEITGTKTW
+2896 
-2910 RAPEGTELPESIT
+2910 
-2923 VILKRNDE
+2923 
-2931 PVARKKVTAAD
+2931 
-2942 DWSYEFTELPAY
+2942 LPAY

-2994 VDIAN
+2994 VDIAD

-3010 IDKETGEVVEEWT
+3010 IDKGTGEVVEEWT

-3075 VSEEGVLLVEDTR
+3075 VSEEGVLLVEDTITSVKISKVDIADGEELEGATIQLIDKGTGEVVEEWTSTNKAHEVTGLTTGKTYILRETVAPEGYGITSDTTFELKEDGSIDTEKTTTTVSEEGVLLVEDTR
-3088 RIDFIINKV
+3088 RIDFIVNKV

-3113 EITDEGEVLVDS
+3113 EITDEGEILVDS

-3280 DEGSTP
+3280 DEESTP

-3306 TPTTTLSSER
+3306 TPTTTPSSER

>member
-17 LVLEK
+17 LVLGK

-134 TPEPTVA
+134 TPEPTVVEAPTSEPTVVEAPTPEPTVA

-229 RLDDYITDVTV
+229 RLDTYITDVTV

-252 EITSGHNV
+252 EITSGHNA

-295 TGALK
+295 EGVLK
-300 DSSEQPV
+300 DPSEVPV
-307 GTFSID
+307 GNFSID
-313 ANGLVTFEYS
+313 ENGLVTFEYS

-383 VVQHGDGEWYVTYT
+383 VVQYGDGEWYVTYT

-433 SIHIWDNNGN
+433 SINIWDNNGN
-443 YVENIQFEQYENSGF
+443 YVENIQFEQYGNGGF

-485 TSATTNLKLNKNI
+485 TSATTTLKLNKNT

-512 EAEYRR
+512 EAKYSR

-546 KGLTIKDTFKLDD
+546 KGLTIKDTFKLDG

-688 HIQSLLTPVTV
+688 RIQSLLTSVTV

-719 NEFAEGMIGFKVT
+719 NEFTEGMIGFKVT

-804 SIDEVKE
+804 SIGEVKE

-839 DKLPEGAVYVEDSF
+839 DTLPEGAVYVEDSF

-887 YKHDVLYIHYAIQI
+887 YKHDVLYIHYAVLI
-901 SNANLSGSQQE
+901 SNENLSGSQQE
-912 LVYFTNTATSGEDKA
+912 LVYFTNTATSGEDTA

-937 KEIEEDDVIDKK
+937 KEIEKDDVIDKK

-1011 PDGKGVPVSK
+1011 PDGKGAPVSK

-1034 ISMILPDS
+1034 ISMVLPDS
-1042 EAFVVEYTYRFK
+1042 AAFVVEYTYRFK

-1162 ENVLYYLEEVQA
+1162 ENVLYYLEEIQA

-1206 KAVETADITVDDVH
+1206 KAVKAAKITVDDVH

-1332 ARLYINGDD
+1332 ARLYINGNDC
-1341 RGELNIENVYSVTH
+1341 GELNIENVYSVTH

-1364 KISIVFTAN
+1364 KISIVVTAN

-1382 KPGKVNGTI
+1382 KPGKANGTI
-1391 AALAAGDMEF
+1391 ATLAAGDMEF
-1401 VQNVTIDSHNNWT
+1401 VRNVTIDSHNNWT

-1465 ADEKVKTASFS
+1465 ADEEVKTASFS
-1476 INKVDASTAT
+1476 INKVDASTST

-1506 QLIRVGLPIAT
+1506 QFIRVGLPIAT

-1526 VVFSGLI
+1526 VVFLGLI

-1567 HGLQTNSDGA
+1567 HGLQANSDGA

-1603 MHYYIKVTLTDAANK
+1603 MHYYINVTLTDAENK

-1674 SSLSTNATG
+1674 SRLSTNATG

-1690 TVAVNVTVTNI
+1690 TVVVNVTVTNI

-1715 IVDGTGYNQNEAFE
+1715 IVDGTGYNQDEAFE
-1729 FTLSAAEEGT
+1729 FTLSAAEEGI

-1754 EIGSFGSITYTDTGV
+1754 ETGSFGSITYTDTGI

-1780 TVGMSYDETEYLVT
+1780 TVGMSYDETEYPVT
-1794 VVVSMNDERKLTASV
+1794 VVVSMNDEHKLTASV
-1809 YYNIVMTDI
+1809 YYNVVMTDI
-1818 PEVESDVRALVV
+1818 PEVEIDVRALVV

-1845 RVPEGTDL
+1845 RAPEGSEL

-1858 VILKRN
+1858 VILNRN
-1864 DEPVARKKVT
+1864 GSPVDSKKVT
-1874 AADDWSYEFTELPM
+1874 AE
-1888 YDDDGAAY
+1888 
-1896 TYEVD
+1896 
-1901 EEPVEGYN
+1901 
-1909 KEVDGYDL
+1909 
-1917 INTITGTTS
+1917 
-1926 VSGSKNWRVPEG
+1926 
-1938 TDLPE
+1938 
-1943 SITVILKR
+1943 
-1951 NDEPVARKK
+1951 
-1960 VTAANDW
+1960 
-1967 SYEFTELPMYDDD
+1967 
-1980 GAAYTYEVD
+1980 
-1989 EEPVEGYNKEVDG
+1989 
-2002 YDLINTITG
+2002 
-2011 TTSVSGSKNW
+2011 
-2021 RVPEG
+2021 
-2026 TDLPE
+2026 
-2031 SITVILKRNDE
+2031 
-2042 PVARKKVTAADDWS
+2042 DDWS

-2064 YSEDGSTAYTYTVDE
+2064 YSEDGS
-2079 ESVEGYITTV
+2079 
-2089 SGTNL
+2089 
-2094 INTITGTTS
+2094 
-2103 VSGTKTWR
+2103 
-2111 APEGTELP
+2111 
-2119 ESITVIL
+2119 
-2126 KRNDEPVA
+2126 
-2134 RKKVTAADDWSYEFT
+2134 
-2149 ELPMYDEDGV
+2149 
-2159 AYTYEVDEEPVE
+2159 
-2171 GYNKEVDGYDLIN
+2171 
-2184 TITGTTSVSGTKTWR
+2184 
-2199 VPEGTDLPESIT
+2199 
-2211 VILKRNDEPVARKKV
+2211 
-2226 TAADD
+2226 
-2231 WSYEFTELPMYDDDG
+2231 
-2246 AAYTYE
+2246 
-2252 VDEEPVAGYNK
+2252 
-2263 EVDGYDLINTK
+2263 
-2274 SEKIEITGT
+2274 
-2283 KTWRVPDGTELPES
+2283 
-2297 ITVILK
+2297 
-2303 RNDEP
+2303 
-2308 VARKKVTAA
+2308 
-2317 DDWSYEFTELPAYSE
+2317 
-2332 DGRTAYT
+2332 
-2339 YTVDEESVE
+2339 
-2348 GYITTTV
+2348 
-2355 SGSNL
+2355 
-2360 INTIT
+2360 
-2365 GTTSVSGTKT
+2365 
-2375 WRAPEGTE
+2375 
-2383 LPESITVILKRND
+2383 
-2396 EPVARKKVT
+2396 
-2405 AADDWSYE
+2405 
-2413 FTELPAYSEDGRTAY
+2413 
-2428 TYTVDE
+2428 
-2434 EPVAGYNK
+2434 
-2442 EVDGYDLINT
+2442 
-2452 KSEKIEIT
+2452 
-2460 GTKTWRVPDGTE
+2460 
-2472 LPESITVI
+2472 
-2480 LKRNDEPVARKK
+2480 
-2492 VTAADDWSY
+2492 
-2501 EFTELPAYS
+2501 
-2510 EDGLTAYTYTV
+2510 TAYTYTV

-2552 TWRAPEG
+2552 TWRVPEG
-2559 TELPESITVIL
+2559 T
-2570 NRNGSP
+2570 
-2576 VDSKKVTATDDW
+2576 K
-2588 SYEFTNLPAYSEDGR
+2588 
-2603 TAYTYTVDEESVE
+2603 
-2616 GYITTVSGTNLI
+2616 
-2628 NTITGTT
+2628 
-2635 SVSGTKTWRAPEG
+2635 
-2648 TELPESITVI
+2648 LPESITVI

-2709 AVSGTNL
+2709 
-2716 INTITG
+2716 
-2722 TTSVSG
+2722 
-2728 TKTWRVPE
+2728 
-2736 GTELPES
+2736 
-2743 ITVILNRNDEPVA
+2743 
-2756 RKKVTAA
+2756 
-2763 DDWSYEFTELPAY
+2763 
-2776 SEDGSTAYTYTVDEE
+2776 
-2791 PVEGY
+2791 
-2796 ITAVSGTNLI
+2796 
-2806 NTITGTTSV
+2806 
-2815 SGTKTWRA
+2815 
-2823 PEGTKLPES
+2823 
-2832 ITVILNRNGSPVDS
+2832 
-2846 KKVTATD
+2846 
-2853 DWSYEFTNLPAYSED
+2853 
-2868 GLTAYTYTVDEESVA
+2868 
-2883 GYNKEVDG
+2883 
-2891 YDLIN
+2891 
-2896 TKSEKIEITGTKTW
+2896 
-2910 RAPEGTELPESIT
+2910 
-2923 VILKRNDE
+2923 
-2931 PVARKKVTAAD
+2931 
-2942 DWSYEFTELPAY
+2942 
-2954 SEDGLTAYTYTV
+2954 
-2966 DEEPVEGYITTVSGT
+2966 TVSET
-2981 DLINTITSVKISK
+2981 NLINTITSVKISK
-2994 VDIAN
+2994 VDIAD

-3023 STNKAHEVTGLTTG
+3023 STNEAHEVTGLTTG

-3043 ETVAPEGYSITS
+3043 ETVAPEGYGITS

-3088 RIDFIINKV
+3088 RIDFIVNKV

-3280 DEGSTP
+3280 DEESTP

-3306 TPTTTLSSER
+3306 TPTTTHSSER

>member
-1 MCRLY
+1 
-6 GKLDDVTERNS
+6 
-17 LVLEK
+17 
-22 GGKSMRKEKKKM
+22 MRKEKKKM

-59 GFSTVITDADETE
+59 GFSTVITDANETE
-72 IASQLSEETPET
+72 IASQLSEETP
-84 TEEETTVE
+84 EEETTVE
-92 STIAAALAEE
+92 STIAAALAAE

-114 TPEPIVVEAP
+114 TPEPIVVAAPTPEPTVVEAP

-134 TPEPTVA
+134 TSEPTVA

-153 APTVEEPTIEE
+153 APMPEPTVAEEPTTPEPTVVEEPTVEETTIEE

-182 TEAETEK
+182 ETEAETENV
-189 ETEEETEPETDEDD
+189 TEEETEPETDEDD

-229 RLDDYITDVTV
+229 RLDDYIKDVTI

-252 EITSGHNV
+252 EITSGHNA

-295 TGALK
+295 EGVLK

-348 QEEVIFSFPGKGEV
+348 QEEVTFSFPGKGEV

-383 VVQHGDGEWYVTYT
+383 VVQYGDGEWYVTYT

-424 QMKQVILLN
+424 QMKQVILLDR
-433 SIHIWDNNGN
+433 IYIWDNNGN
-443 YVENIQFEQYENSGF
+443 YVENIQFEQYGNGGF

-485 TSATTNLKLNKNI
+485 TSATTKLKLNGNT

-512 EAEYRR
+512 EAEYSR

-546 KGLTIKDTFKLDD
+546 KGLTIKDTFKLDG

-607 YYPPANET
+607 YYPLANET

-678 ATLTDTLNQD
+678 ATLTDTLNQN
-688 HIQSLLTPVTV
+688 HTQSLLTPVTV

-712 GKDGVLV
+712 GKNGVLV

-764 DNVAVFASGSIN
+764 NNVAVFASGSIN
-776 QTKTDSYTYTKHAFL
+776 QIKTDSYTYTKHAFL

-826 PAERNLNDTFTVT
+826 PAERNLNDTFTVK

-901 SNANLSGSQQE
+901 SNANISGSQQE
-912 LVYFTNTATSGEDKA
+912 LVYFTNTATSGEDTA

-937 KEIEEDDVIDKK
+937 EEIEEDDVIDKK
-949 GFQNN
+949 GFQND

-1011 PDGKGVPVSK
+1011 PDGKGAPVSK

-1034 ISMILPDS
+1034 ISMVLPDS
-1042 EAFVVEYTYRFK
+1042 AAFVVEYTYRFK

-1069 VELVGSY
+1069 VELIGSY

-1121 KYNDGSFSLIQNDI
+1121 KYNDGSFSLIQSDI

-1162 ENVLYYLEEVQA
+1162 ENVLYYLEEIQA

-1318 KNWGGWDFASTQMT
+1318 KNWGGWDFASAQMT

-1364 KISIVFTAN
+1364 KISIVVTAN
-1373 TYNSILDGN
+1373 TYNSILDDS

-1391 AALAAGDMEF
+1391 ATLAAGDMEF
-1401 VQNVTIDSHNNWT
+1401 VRNVTIDSHNNWT

-1465 ADEKVKTASFS
+1465 ADEEVKTASFS
-1476 INKVDASTAT
+1476 INKVDASTST

-1506 QLIRVGLPIAT
+1506 QFIRVGLPIAT

-1567 HGLQTNSDGA
+1567 HGLQANSDGA

-1674 SSLSTNATG
+1674 SRLTTNATG

-1701 YEIPETSAVISVKK
+1701 YEIPETSAVISVQK
-1715 IVDGTGYNQNEAFE
+1715 IVDGTGYNQDEAFE

-1754 EIGSFGSITYTDTGV
+1754 ETGSFGSITYTDTGV

-1794 VVVSMNDERKLTASV
+1794 VVVSMNAERKLTASV

-1845 RVPEGTDL
+1845 RAPEGSEL

-1858 VILKRN
+1858 VILNRN
-1864 DEPVARKKVT
+1864 GSPV
-1874 AADDWSYEFTELPM
+1874 DS
-1888 YDDDGAAY
+1888 
-1896 TYEVD
+1896 
-1901 EEPVEGYN
+1901 
-1909 KEVDGYDL
+1909 
-1917 INTITGTTS
+1917 
-1926 VSGSKNWRVPEG
+1926 
-1938 TDLPE
+1938 
-1943 SITVILKR
+1943 
-1951 NDEPVARKK
+1951 
-1960 VTAANDW
+1960 
-1967 SYEFTELPMYDDD
+1967 
-1980 GAAYTYEVD
+1980 
-1989 EEPVEGYNKEVDG
+1989 
-2002 YDLINTITG
+2002 
-2011 TTSVSGSKNW
+2011 
-2021 RVPEG
+2021 
-2026 TDLPE
+2026 
-2031 SITVILKRNDE
+2031 
-2042 PVARKKVTAADDWS
+2042 KKVTAADDWS

-2064 YSEDGSTAYTYTVDE
+2064 YSEDGS
-2079 ESVEGYITTV
+2079 
-2089 SGTNL
+2089 
-2094 INTITGTTS
+2094 
-2103 VSGTKTWR
+2103 
-2111 APEGTELP
+2111 
-2119 ESITVIL
+2119 
-2126 KRNDEPVA
+2126 
-2134 RKKVTAADDWSYEFT
+2134 
-2149 ELPMYDEDGV
+2149 
-2159 AYTYEVDEEPVE
+2159 
-2171 GYNKEVDGYDLIN
+2171 
-2184 TITGTTSVSGTKTWR
+2184 
-2199 VPEGTDLPESIT
+2199 
-2211 VILKRNDEPVARKKV
+2211 
-2226 TAADD
+2226 
-2231 WSYEFTELPMYDDDG
+2231 
-2246 AAYTYE
+2246 
-2252 VDEEPVAGYNK
+2252 
-2263 EVDGYDLINTK
+2263 
-2274 SEKIEITGT
+2274 
-2283 KTWRVPDGTELPES
+2283 
-2297 ITVILK
+2297 
-2303 RNDEP
+2303 
-2308 VARKKVTAA
+2308 
-2317 DDWSYEFTELPAYSE
+2317 
-2332 DGRTAYT
+2332 
-2339 YTVDEESVE
+2339 
-2348 GYITTTV
+2348 
-2355 SGSNL
+2355 
-2360 INTIT
+2360 
-2365 GTTSVSGTKT
+2365 
-2375 WRAPEGTE
+2375 
-2383 LPESITVILKRND
+2383 
-2396 EPVARKKVT
+2396 
-2405 AADDWSYE
+2405 
-2413 FTELPAYSEDGRTAY
+2413 
-2428 TYTVDE
+2428 
-2434 EPVAGYNK
+2434 
-2442 EVDGYDLINT
+2442 
-2452 KSEKIEIT
+2452 
-2460 GTKTWRVPDGTE
+2460 
-2472 LPESITVI
+2472 
-2480 LKRNDEPVARKK
+2480 
-2492 VTAADDWSY
+2492 
-2501 EFTELPAYS
+2501 
-2510 EDGLTAYTYTV
+2510 TAYTYTV

-2552 TWRAPEG
+2552 
-2559 TELPESITVIL
+2559 I
-2570 NRNGSP
+2570 
-2576 VDSKKVTATDDW
+2576 
-2588 SYEFTNLPAYSEDGR
+2588 
-2603 TAYTYTVDEESVE
+2603 
-2616 GYITTVSGTNLI
+2616 
-2628 NTITGTT
+2628 
-2635 SVSGTKTWRAPEG
+2635 WRAPEG

-2709 AVSGTNL
+2709 TVSETNL

-2736 GTELPES
+2736 GTKLPES

-2796 ITAVSGTNLI
+2796 IT
-2806 NTITGTTSV
+2806 
-2815 SGTKTWRA
+2815 
-2823 PEGTKLPES
+2823 
-2832 ITVILNRNGSPVDS
+2832 
-2846 KKVTATD
+2846 
-2853 DWSYEFTNLPAYSED
+2853 
-2868 GLTAYTYTVDEESVA
+2868 
-2883 GYNKEVDG
+2883 
-2891 YDLIN
+2891 
-2896 TKSEKIEITGTKTW
+2896 
-2910 RAPEGTELPESIT
+2910 
-2923 VILKRNDE
+2923 
-2931 PVARKKVTAAD
+2931 
-2942 DWSYEFTELPAY
+2942 
-2954 SEDGLTAYTYTV
+2954 
-2966 DEEPVEGYITTVSGT
+2966 TVSET
-2981 DLINTITSVKISK
+2981 NLINTITSVKISK
-2994 VDIAN
+2994 VDIAD

-3023 STNKAHEVTGLTTG
+3023 STNEAHEVTGLTTG

-3043 ETVAPEGYSITS
+3043 ETVAPEGYGITS

-3088 RIDFIINKV
+3088 RIDFIVNKV

-3252 EETSPEETTVSEEET
+3252 EETTPEETTVSEEET

-3280 DEGSTP
+3280 DEESTP

-3306 TPTTTLSSER
+3306 TPTTTPSSER

>member
-1 MCRLY
+1 
-6 GKLDDVTERNS
+6 
-17 LVLEK
+17 
-22 GGKSMRKEKKKM
+22 MRKEKKKM

-59 GFSTVITDADETE
+59 GFSTVITDANETE
-72 IASQLSEETPET
+72 IASQLSEETP
-84 TEEETTVE
+84 EEETTVE
-92 STIAAALAEE
+92 STIAAALAAE

-114 TPEPIVVEAP
+114 TPEPIVVAAPTPEPTVVEAP

-134 TPEPTVA
+134 TSEPTVA

-153 APTVEEPTIEE
+153 APMPEPTVAEEPTTPEPTVVEEPTVEETTIEE

-182 TEAETEK
+182 ETEAETENV
-189 ETEEETEPETDEDD
+189 TEEETEPETDEDD

-229 RLDDYITDVTV
+229 RLDDYIKDVTI

-252 EITSGHNV
+252 EITSGHNA

-295 TGALK
+295 EGVLK

-348 QEEVIFSFPGKGEV
+348 QEEVTFSFPGKGEV

-383 VVQHGDGEWYVTYT
+383 VVQYGDGEWYVTYT

-424 QMKQVILLN
+424 QMKQVILLDR
-433 SIHIWDNNGN
+433 IYIWDNNGN
-443 YVENIQFEQYENSGF
+443 YVENIQFEQYGNGGF

-485 TSATTNLKLNKNI
+485 TSATTKLKLNGNT

-512 EAEYRR
+512 EAEYSR

-546 KGLTIKDTFKLDD
+546 KGLTIKDTFKLDG

-607 YYPPANET
+607 YYPLANET

-678 ATLTDTLNQD
+678 ATLTDTLNQN
-688 HIQSLLTPVTV
+688 HTQSLLTPVTV

-712 GKDGVLV
+712 GKNGVLV

-764 DNVAVFASGSIN
+764 NNVAVFASGSIN
-776 QTKTDSYTYTKHAFL
+776 QIKTDSYTYTKHAFL

-826 PAERNLNDTFTVT
+826 PAERNLNDTFTVK

-901 SNANLSGSQQE
+901 SNANISGSQQE
-912 LVYFTNTATSGEDKA
+912 LVYFTNTATSGEDTA

-937 KEIEEDDVIDKK
+937 EEIEEDDVIDKK
-949 GFQNN
+949 GFQND

-1011 PDGKGVPVSK
+1011 PDGKGAPVSK

-1034 ISMILPDS
+1034 ISMVLPDS
-1042 EAFVVEYTYRFK
+1042 AAFVVEYTYRFK

-1069 VELVGSY
+1069 VELIGSY

-1121 KYNDGSFSLIQNDI
+1121 KYNDGSFSLIQSDI

-1162 ENVLYYLEEVQA
+1162 ENVLYYLEEIQA

-1318 KNWGGWDFASTQMT
+1318 KNWGGWDFASAQMT

-1364 KISIVFTAN
+1364 KISIVVTAN
-1373 TYNSILDGN
+1373 TYNSILDDS
-1382 KPGKVNGTI
+1382 KPGKVNGTT
-1391 AALAAGDMEF
+1391 LAAGDMEF
-1401 VQNVTIDSHNNWT
+1401 VRNVTIDSHNNWT

-1465 ADEKVKTASFS
+1465 ADEEVKTASFS
-1476 INKVDASTAT
+1476 INKVDASTST

-1506 QLIRVGLPIAT
+1506 QFIRVGLPIAT

-1567 HGLQTNSDGA
+1567 HGLQANSDGA

-1674 SSLSTNATG
+1674 SRLTTNATG

-1701 YEIPETSAVISVKK
+1701 YEIPETSAVISVQK
-1715 IVDGTGYNQNEAFE
+1715 IVDGTGYNQDEAFE

-1754 EIGSFGSITYTDTGV
+1754 ETGSFGSITYTDTGV

-1794 VVVSMNDERKLTASV
+1794 VVVSMNAERKLTASV

-1845 RVPEGTDL
+1845 RAPEGSEL

-1858 VILKRN
+1858 VILNRN
-1864 DEPVARKKVT
+1864 GSPVDSKKVT
-1874 AADDWSYEFTELPM
+1874 AE
-1888 YDDDGAAY
+1888 
-1896 TYEVD
+1896 
-1901 EEPVEGYN
+1901 
-1909 KEVDGYDL
+1909 
-1917 INTITGTTS
+1917 
-1926 VSGSKNWRVPEG
+1926 
-1938 TDLPE
+1938 
-1943 SITVILKR
+1943 
-1951 NDEPVARKK
+1951 
-1960 VTAANDW
+1960 
-1967 SYEFTELPMYDDD
+1967 
-1980 GAAYTYEVD
+1980 
-1989 EEPVEGYNKEVDG
+1989 
-2002 YDLINTITG
+2002 
-2011 TTSVSGSKNW
+2011 
-2021 RVPEG
+2021 
-2026 TDLPE
+2026 
-2031 SITVILKRNDE
+2031 
-2042 PVARKKVTAADDWS
+2042 DDWS

-2064 YSEDGSTAYTYTVDE
+2064 YSEDGS
-2079 ESVEGYITTV
+2079 
-2089 SGTNL
+2089 
-2094 INTITGTTS
+2094 
-2103 VSGTKTWR
+2103 
-2111 APEGTELP
+2111 
-2119 ESITVIL
+2119 
-2126 KRNDEPVA
+2126 
-2134 RKKVTAADDWSYEFT
+2134 
-2149 ELPMYDEDGV
+2149 
-2159 AYTYEVDEEPVE
+2159 
-2171 GYNKEVDGYDLIN
+2171 
-2184 TITGTTSVSGTKTWR
+2184 
-2199 VPEGTDLPESIT
+2199 
-2211 VILKRNDEPVARKKV
+2211 
-2226 TAADD
+2226 
-2231 WSYEFTELPMYDDDG
+2231 
-2246 AAYTYE
+2246 
-2252 VDEEPVAGYNK
+2252 
-2263 EVDGYDLINTK
+2263 
-2274 SEKIEITGT
+2274 
-2283 KTWRVPDGTELPES
+2283 
-2297 ITVILK
+2297 
-2303 RNDEP
+2303 
-2308 VARKKVTAA
+2308 
-2317 DDWSYEFTELPAYSE
+2317 
-2332 DGRTAYT
+2332 
-2339 YTVDEESVE
+2339 
-2348 GYITTTV
+2348 
-2355 SGSNL
+2355 
-2360 INTIT
+2360 
-2365 GTTSVSGTKT
+2365 
-2375 WRAPEGTE
+2375 
-2383 LPESITVILKRND
+2383 
-2396 EPVARKKVT
+2396 
-2405 AADDWSYE
+2405 
-2413 FTELPAYSEDGRTAY
+2413 
-2428 TYTVDE
+2428 
-2434 EPVAGYNK
+2434 
-2442 EVDGYDLINT
+2442 
-2452 KSEKIEIT
+2452 
-2460 GTKTWRVPDGTE
+2460 
-2472 LPESITVI
+2472 
-2480 LKRNDEPVARKK
+2480 
-2492 VTAADDWSY
+2492 
-2501 EFTELPAYS
+2501 
-2510 EDGLTAYTYTV
+2510 TAYTYTV

-2552 TWRAPEG
+2552 
-2559 TELPESITVIL
+2559 I
-2570 NRNGSP
+2570 
-2576 VDSKKVTATDDW
+2576 
-2588 SYEFTNLPAYSEDGR
+2588 
-2603 TAYTYTVDEESVE
+2603 
-2616 GYITTVSGTNLI
+2616 
-2628 NTITGTT
+2628 
-2635 SVSGTKTWRAPEG
+2635 WRAPEG

-2709 AVSGTNL
+2709 
-2716 INTITG
+2716 
-2722 TTSVSG
+2722 
-2728 TKTWRVPE
+2728 
-2736 GTELPES
+2736 
-2743 ITVILNRNDEPVA
+2743 
-2756 RKKVTAA
+2756 
-2763 DDWSYEFTELPAY
+2763 
-2776 SEDGSTAYTYTVDEE
+2776 
-2791 PVEGY
+2791 
-2796 ITAVSGTNLI
+2796 
-2806 NTITGTTSV
+2806 
-2815 SGTKTWRA
+2815 
-2823 PEGTKLPES
+2823 
-2832 ITVILNRNGSPVDS
+2832 
-2846 KKVTATD
+2846 
-2853 DWSYEFTNLPAYSED
+2853 
-2868 GLTAYTYTVDEESVA
+2868 
-2883 GYNKEVDG
+2883 
-2891 YDLIN
+2891 
-2896 TKSEKIEITGTKTW
+2896 
-2910 RAPEGTELPESIT
+2910 
-2923 VILKRNDE
+2923 
-2931 PVARKKVTAAD
+2931 
-2942 DWSYEFTELPAY
+2942 
-2954 SEDGLTAYTYTV
+2954 
-2966 DEEPVEGYITTVSGT
+2966 TVSET
-2981 DLINTITSVKISK
+2981 NLINTITSVKISK
-2994 VDIAN
+2994 VDIAD

-3023 STNKAHEVTGLTTG
+3023 STNEAHEVTGLTTG

-3043 ETVAPEGYSITS
+3043 ETVAPEGYGITS

-3088 RIDFIINKV
+3088 RIDFIVNKV

-3280 DEGSTP
+3280 DEESTP

-3306 TPTTTLSSER
+3306 TPTTTPSSER

>member
-17 LVLEK
+17 LVLGK

-134 TPEPTVA
+134 TPEPTVVEAPTSEPTVVEAPTPEPTVA

-153 APTVEEPTIEE
+153 EPTVEETTIEE

-182 TEAETEK
+182 ETEAETENV
-189 ETEEETEPETDEDD
+189 TEEETEPETDEDD

-229 RLDDYITDVTV
+229 RLDDYIKDVTI

-252 EITSGHNV
+252 EITSGHNA

-295 TGALK
+295 EGVLK

-348 QEEVIFSFPGKGEV
+348 QEEVTFSFPGKGEV

-383 VVQHGDGEWYVTYT
+383 VVQYGDGEWYVTYT

-424 QMKQVILLN
+424 QMKQVILLDR
-433 SIHIWDNNGN
+433 IYIWDNNGN
-443 YVENIQFEQYENSGF
+443 YVENIQFEQYGNGGF

-485 TSATTNLKLNKNI
+485 TSATTKLKLNGNT

-512 EAEYRR
+512 EAEYSR

-546 KGLTIKDTFKLDD
+546 KGLTIKDTFKLDG

-607 YYPPANET
+607 YYPLANET

-678 ATLTDTLNQD
+678 ATLTDTLNQN
-688 HIQSLLTPVTV
+688 HTQSLLTPVTV

-712 GKDGVLV
+712 GKNGVLV

-764 DNVAVFASGSIN
+764 NNVAVFASGSIN
-776 QTKTDSYTYTKHAFL
+776 QIKTDSYTYTKHAFL

-826 PAERNLNDTFTVT
+826 PAERNLNDTFTVK

-901 SNANLSGSQQE
+901 SNANISGSQQE
-912 LVYFTNTATSGEDKA
+912 LVYFTNTATSGEDTA

-937 KEIEEDDVIDKK
+937 EEIEEDDVIDKK
-949 GFQNN
+949 GFQND

-968 DLIPNVNKITLND
+968 DLIPNKDKITLND

-990 KIQDITLVGNIV
+990 KIQDITLVGNVV
-1002 SVYEYDASK
+1002 SVYEYDAGK
-1011 PDGKGVPVSK
+1011 PDGKGAPVSK
-1021 NFYTYQY
+1021 NLYTYQY

-1034 ISMILPDS
+1034 ISMVLPDS
-1042 EAFVVEYTYRFK
+1042 AAFVVEYTYRFK

-1069 VELVGSY
+1069 VELIGSY

-1121 KYNDGSFSLIQNDI
+1121 KYNDGSFSLIQSDI

-1162 ENVLYYLEEVQA
+1162 ENVLYYLEEIQA

-1318 KNWGGWDFASTQMT
+1318 KNWGGWDFASAQMT

-1364 KISIVFTAN
+1364 KISIVVTAN
-1373 TYNSILDGN
+1373 TYNSILDDS

-1391 AALAAGDMEF
+1391 ATLAAGDMEF
-1401 VQNVTIDSHNNWT
+1401 VRNVTIDSHNNWT

-1465 ADEKVKTASFS
+1465 ADEEVKTASFS
-1476 INKVDASTAT
+1476 INKVDASTST

-1506 QLIRVGLPIAT
+1506 QFIRVGLPIAT

-1567 HGLQTNSDGA
+1567 HGLQANSDGA

-1674 SSLSTNATG
+1674 SRLTTNATG

-1701 YEIPETSAVISVKK
+1701 YEIPETSAVISVQK
-1715 IVDGTGYNQNEAFE
+1715 IVDGTGYNQDEAFE

-1754 EIGSFGSITYTDTGV
+1754 ETGSFGSITYTDTGV

-1794 VVVSMNDERKLTASV
+1794 VVVSMNAERKLTASV

-1845 RVPEGTDL
+1845 RAPEGSEL

-1858 VILKRN
+1858 VILNRN
-1864 DEPVARKKVT
+1864 GSPV
-1874 AADDWSYEFTELPM
+1874 DS
-1888 YDDDGAAY
+1888 
-1896 TYEVD
+1896 
-1901 EEPVEGYN
+1901 
-1909 KEVDGYDL
+1909 
-1917 INTITGTTS
+1917 
-1926 VSGSKNWRVPEG
+1926 
-1938 TDLPE
+1938 
-1943 SITVILKR
+1943 
-1951 NDEPVARKK
+1951 
-1960 VTAANDW
+1960 
-1967 SYEFTELPMYDDD
+1967 
-1980 GAAYTYEVD
+1980 
-1989 EEPVEGYNKEVDG
+1989 
-2002 YDLINTITG
+2002 
-2011 TTSVSGSKNW
+2011 
-2021 RVPEG
+2021 
-2026 TDLPE
+2026 
-2031 SITVILKRNDE
+2031 
-2042 PVARKKVTAADDWS
+2042 KKVTAADDWS

-2064 YSEDGSTAYTYTVDE
+2064 YSEDGS
-2079 ESVEGYITTV
+2079 
-2089 SGTNL
+2089 
-2094 INTITGTTS
+2094 
-2103 VSGTKTWR
+2103 
-2111 APEGTELP
+2111 
-2119 ESITVIL
+2119 
-2126 KRNDEPVA
+2126 
-2134 RKKVTAADDWSYEFT
+2134 
-2149 ELPMYDEDGV
+2149 
-2159 AYTYEVDEEPVE
+2159 
-2171 GYNKEVDGYDLIN
+2171 
-2184 TITGTTSVSGTKTWR
+2184 
-2199 VPEGTDLPESIT
+2199 
-2211 VILKRNDEPVARKKV
+2211 
-2226 TAADD
+2226 
-2231 WSYEFTELPMYDDDG
+2231 
-2246 AAYTYE
+2246 
-2252 VDEEPVAGYNK
+2252 
-2263 EVDGYDLINTK
+2263 
-2274 SEKIEITGT
+2274 
-2283 KTWRVPDGTELPES
+2283 
-2297 ITVILK
+2297 
-2303 RNDEP
+2303 
-2308 VARKKVTAA
+2308 
-2317 DDWSYEFTELPAYSE
+2317 
-2332 DGRTAYT
+2332 
-2339 YTVDEESVE
+2339 
-2348 GYITTTV
+2348 
-2355 SGSNL
+2355 
-2360 INTIT
+2360 
-2365 GTTSVSGTKT
+2365 
-2375 WRAPEGTE
+2375 
-2383 LPESITVILKRND
+2383 
-2396 EPVARKKVT
+2396 
-2405 AADDWSYE
+2405 
-2413 FTELPAYSEDGRTAY
+2413 
-2428 TYTVDE
+2428 
-2434 EPVAGYNK
+2434 
-2442 EVDGYDLINT
+2442 
-2452 KSEKIEIT
+2452 
-2460 GTKTWRVPDGTE
+2460 
-2472 LPESITVI
+2472 
-2480 LKRNDEPVARKK
+2480 
-2492 VTAADDWSY
+2492 
-2501 EFTELPAYS
+2501 
-2510 EDGLTAYTYTV
+2510 TAYTYTV

-2552 TWRAPEG
+2552 IWRAPEG

-2570 NRNGSP
+2570 NRNDEP
-2576 VDSKKVTATDDW
+2576 VARKKVTAADDW
-2588 SYEFTNLPAYSEDGR
+2588 SYEFTGLPMYDEDGV
-2603 TAYTYTVDEESVE
+2603 AYTYEVDEEPLA
-2616 GYITTVSGTNLI
+2616 GYNKEVDGYDLI

-2635 SVSGTKTWRAPEG
+2635 SVSGTKTWRVPEG
-2648 TELPESITVI
+2648 TDLPESITVI

-2709 AVSGTNL
+2709 
-2716 INTITG
+2716 
-2722 TTSVSG
+2722 
-2728 TKTWRVPE
+2728 
-2736 GTELPES
+2736 
-2743 ITVILNRNDEPVA
+2743 
-2756 RKKVTAA
+2756 
-2763 DDWSYEFTELPAY
+2763 
-2776 SEDGSTAYTYTVDEE
+2776 
-2791 PVEGY
+2791 
-2796 ITAVSGTNLI
+2796 
-2806 NTITGTTSV
+2806 
-2815 SGTKTWRA
+2815 
-2823 PEGTKLPES
+2823 
-2832 ITVILNRNGSPVDS
+2832 
-2846 KKVTATD
+2846 
-2853 DWSYEFTNLPAYSED
+2853 
-2868 GLTAYTYTVDEESVA
+2868 
-2883 GYNKEVDG
+2883 
-2891 YDLIN
+2891 
-2896 TKSEKIEITGTKTW
+2896 
-2910 RAPEGTELPESIT
+2910 
-2923 VILKRNDE
+2923 
-2931 PVARKKVTAAD
+2931 
-2942 DWSYEFTELPAY
+2942 
-2954 SEDGLTAYTYTV
+2954 
-2966 DEEPVEGYITTVSGT
+2966 TVSET
-2981 DLINTITSVKISK
+2981 NLINTITSVKISK
-2994 VDIAN
+2994 VDIAD

-3023 STNKAHEVTGLTTG
+3023 STNEAHEVTGLTTG

-3043 ETVAPEGYSITS
+3043 ETVAPEGYGITS

-3088 RIDFIINKV
+3088 RIDFIVNKV

-3252 EETSPEETTVSEEET
+3252 EETTPEETTVSEEET

-3280 DEGSTP
+3280 DEESTP

-3306 TPTTTLSSER
+3306 TPTTTPSSER

>member
-17 LVLEK
+17 LVLGK
-22 GGKSMRKEKKKM
+22 GGRSMRKEKKKM

-59 GFSTVITDADETE
+59 GFSTVITDANETE

-92 STIAAALAEE
+92 STIAAALAAE

-114 TPEPIVVEAP
+114 TPEPIVAEAPTPEPTVVEAPTPEPTVVEAP

-295 TGALK
+295 EGALK

-546 KGLTIKDTFKLDD
+546 KGLTIKDTFKLDG
-559 TVIDINDIEGFYV
+559 TVIDINDIRYFYV

-607 YYPPANET
+607 YYPSANET

-804 SIDEVKE
+804 SIGEVKE

-839 DKLPEGAVYVEDSF
+839 DTLPEGAVYVEDSF

-887 YKHDVLYIHYAIQI
+887 YKHDVLYIHYAVQI

-912 LVYFTNTATSGEDKA
+912 LVYFTNTATSGEDTA

-937 KEIEEDDVIDKK
+937 KEIEKDDVIDKK

-968 DLIPNVNKITLND
+968 DLIPNVDKITLND

-1011 PDGKGVPVSK
+1011 PDGKGAPVSK

-1034 ISMILPDS
+1034 ISMVLPDS
-1042 EAFVVEYTYRFK
+1042 AAFVVEYTYRFK

-1162 ENVLYYLEEVQA
+1162 ENVLYYLEEIQA

-1206 KAVETADITVDDVH
+1206 KAVKAAKITVDDVH

-1332 ARLYINGDD
+1332 ARLYINGNDC
-1341 RGELNIENVYSVTH
+1341 GELNIENVYSVTH

-1364 KISIVFTAN
+1364 KISIVVTAN

-1382 KPGKVNGTI
+1382 KPGKANGTI

-1567 HGLQTNSDGA
+1567 HGLQANSDGA

-1603 MHYYIKVTLTDAANK
+1603 MHYYIKVTLTDAADK

-1669 EEEYT
+1669 EEKYT

-1864 DEPVARKKVT
+1864 GSPVDSKKVT
-1874 AADDWSYEFTELPM
+1874 AADDWSYEFT
-1888 YDDDGAAY
+1888 
-1896 TYEVD
+1896 
-1901 EEPVEGYN
+1901 N
-1909 KEVDGYDL
+1909 
-1917 INTITGTTS
+1917 
-1926 VSGSKNWRVPEG
+1926 
-1938 TDLPE
+1938 
-1943 SITVILKR
+1943 
-1951 NDEPVARKK
+1951 
-1960 VTAANDW
+1960 
-1967 SYEFTELPMYDDD
+1967 
-1980 GAAYTYEVD
+1980 
-1989 EEPVEGYNKEVDG
+1989 
-2002 YDLINTITG
+2002 
-2011 TTSVSGSKNW
+2011 
-2021 RVPEG
+2021 
-2026 TDLPE
+2026 
-2031 SITVILKRNDE
+2031 
-2042 PVARKKVTAADDWS
+2042 
-2056 YEFTELPA
+2056 LPA
-2064 YSEDGSTAYTYTVDE
+2064 YSEDGLTAYTYTVDE
-2079 ESVEGYITTV
+2079 ES
-2089 SGTNL
+2089 
-2094 INTITGTTS
+2094 
-2103 VSGTKTWR
+2103 
-2111 APEGTELP
+2111 
-2119 ESITVIL
+2119 
-2126 KRNDEPVA
+2126 
-2134 RKKVTAADDWSYEFT
+2134 
-2149 ELPMYDEDGV
+2149 
-2159 AYTYEVDEEPVE
+2159 
-2171 GYNKEVDGYDLIN
+2171 
-2184 TITGTTSVSGTKTWR
+2184 
-2199 VPEGTDLPESIT
+2199 
-2211 VILKRNDEPVARKKV
+2211 
-2226 TAADD
+2226 
-2231 WSYEFTELPMYDDDG
+2231 
-2246 AAYTYE
+2246 
-2252 VDEEPVAGYNK
+2252 VAGYNK

-2274 SEKIEITGT
+2274 SEKIEIT
-2283 KTWRVPDGTELPES
+2283 
-2297 ITVILK
+2297 
-2303 RNDEP
+2303 
-2308 VARKKVTAA
+2308 
-2317 DDWSYEFTELPAYSE
+2317 
-2332 DGRTAYT
+2332 
-2339 YTVDEESVE
+2339 
-2348 GYITTTV
+2348 
-2355 SGSNL
+2355 
-2360 INTIT
+2360 
-2365 GTTSVSGTKT
+2365 GTKT

-2428 TYTVDE
+2428 TYTVE
-2434 EPVAGYNK
+2434 EK
-2442 EVDGYDLINT
+2442 
-2452 KSEKIEIT
+2452 
-2460 GTKTWRVPDGTE
+2460 
-2472 LPESITVI
+2472 
-2480 LKRNDEPVARKK
+2480 
-2492 VTAADDWSY
+2492 
-2501 EFTELPAYS
+2501 
-2510 EDGLTAYTYTV
+2510 
-2521 DEEPVEGYITTVS
+2521 PVEGYITTVS

-2542 TGTTSVSGTK
+2542 TGTTSVSGSK
-2552 TWRAPEG
+2552 TWRVPEG
-2559 TELPESITVIL
+2559 TKLPESITVIL

-2576 VDSKKVTATDDW
+2576 VDTKKVTADDDW

-2688 EDGSTAYTYTV
+2688 EDGRTAYTYTV
-2699 DEEPVEGYIT
+2699 DEESVEGYIT
-2709 AVSGTNL
+2709 TVSGSNL

-2722 TTSVSG
+2722 TTSVSGTKTWRAPEGTELPESITVILKRNDEPVARKKVTAADDWSYEFTELPAYSEDGSTAYTYTVDEESVAGYNKEVDGYDLINTKSEKIEITG

-2776 SEDGSTAYTYTVDEE
+2776 SEDGRTAYTYTVDEE

-2796 ITAVSGTNLI
+2796 ITTVSGTNLI

-2823 PEGTKLPES
+2823 PEGTELPES
-2832 ITVILNRNGSPVDS
+2832 ITVILN
-2846 KKVTATD
+2846 
-2853 DWSYEFTNLPAYSED
+2853 
-2868 GLTAYTYTVDEESVA
+2868 
-2883 GYNKEVDG
+2883 
-2891 YDLIN
+2891 
-2896 TKSEKIEITGTKTW
+2896 
-2910 RAPEGTELPESIT
+2910 
-2923 VILKRNDE
+2923 RNDE

-2954 SEDGLTAYTYTV
+2954 SEDGRTAYTYTV
-2966 DEEPVEGYITTVSGT
+2966 EEKPVEGYITTVSGT
-2981 DLINTITSVKISK
+2981 NLINTITSVKISK
-2994 VDIAN
+2994 VDIAD

-3023 STNKAHEVTGLTTG
+3023 STNEAHEVTGLTTG

-3088 RIDFIINKV
+3088 RIDFIVNKV

-3252 EETSPEETTVSEEET
+3252 EETTPEETTVSEEET

-3280 DEGSTP
+3280 DEESTP

-3306 TPTTTLSSER
+3306 TPTTTPSSER

>member
-17 LVLEK
+17 LVLGK

-72 IASQLSEETPET
+72 IASQLPEEAPET

-92 STIAAALAEE
+92 STMAAALAAEE
-102 APAPVAPAAEEP
+102 PAPVAPVAEAP
-114 TPEPIVVEAP
+114 TPEPTVAEAPTPEPTVEAP

-141 EEPTTPEPTVVE
+141 E
-153 APTVEEPTIEE
+153 APTIEEPTIEE
-164 AETTDEEETI
+164 AKTTDEEETI

-182 TEAETEK
+182 ETEAETEK
-189 ETEEETEPETDEDD
+189 VTEEETEPETQEYD
-203 LLSNDPVTFGL
+203 LISNDPVTFGL
-214 RGANGLMLTAGGAIP
+214 RGADGLMLTAGGAIP
-229 RLDDYITDVTV
+229 RLDTYITDVTV

-252 EITSGHNV
+252 EITSGHNA

-295 TGALK
+295 EGVLK
-300 DSSEQPV
+300 DPSEVPV
-307 GTFSID
+307 GNFSID
-313 ANGLVTFEYS
+313 ENGLVTFEYS

-383 VVQHGDGEWYVTYT
+383 VVQYGDGEWYVTYT

-433 SIHIWDNNGN
+433 SINIWDNNGN
-443 YVENIQFEQYENSGF
+443 YVENIQFEQYGNGGF

-485 TSATTNLKLNKNI
+485 TSATTTLKLNKNT

-512 EAEYRR
+512 EAKYSR

-546 KGLTIKDTFKLDD
+546 KGLTIKDTFKLDG

-688 HIQSLLTPVTV
+688 RIQSLLTSVTV

-719 NEFAEGMIGFKVT
+719 NEFTEGMIGFKVT

-804 SIDEVKE
+804 SIGEVKE

-839 DKLPEGAVYVEDSF
+839 DTLPEGAVYVEDSF

-887 YKHDVLYIHYAIQI
+887 YKHDVLYIHYAVLI
-901 SNANLSGSQQE
+901 SNENLSGSQQE
-912 LVYFTNTATSGEDKA
+912 LVYFTNTATSGEDTA

-937 KEIEEDDVIDKK
+937 KEIEKDDVIDKK

-1011 PDGKGVPVSK
+1011 PDGKGAPVSK

-1034 ISMILPDS
+1034 ISMVLPDS
-1042 EAFVVEYTYRFK
+1042 AAFVVEYTYRFK

-1162 ENVLYYLEEVQA
+1162 ENVLYYLEEIQA

-1206 KAVETADITVDDVH
+1206 KAVKAAKITVDDVH

-1332 ARLYINGDD
+1332 ARLYINGNDC
-1341 RGELNIENVYSVTH
+1341 GELNIENVYSVTH

-1364 KISIVFTAN
+1364 KISIVVTAN

-1382 KPGKVNGTI
+1382 KPGKANGTI
-1391 AALAAGDMEF
+1391 ATLAAGDMEF
-1401 VQNVTIDSHNNWT
+1401 VRNVTIDSHNNWT

-1715 IVDGTGYNQNEAFE
+1715 IVDGTGYNQDEAFE

-1754 EIGSFGSITYTDTGV
+1754 ETGSFGSITYTDTGI

-1794 VVVSMNDERKLTASV
+1794 VVVSMNAERKLTASV
-1809 YYNIVMTDI
+1809 YYNTVMTDI
-1818 PEVESDVRALVV
+1818 PEVEIDASVLVV
-1830 TNTYRVTSVSGTKTW
+1830 TNTYRVTSVSGTKIW

-1858 VILKRN
+1858 VILNRN

-1874 AADDWSYEFTELPM
+1874 VADDWSYEFT
-1888 YDDDGAAY
+1888 
-1896 TYEVD
+1896 
-1901 EEPVEGYN
+1901 N
-1909 KEVDGYDL
+1909 
-1917 INTITGTTS
+1917 
-1926 VSGSKNWRVPEG
+1926 
-1938 TDLPE
+1938 
-1943 SITVILKR
+1943 
-1951 NDEPVARKK
+1951 
-1960 VTAANDW
+1960 
-1967 SYEFTELPMYDDD
+1967 
-1980 GAAYTYEVD
+1980 
-1989 EEPVEGYNKEVDG
+1989 
-2002 YDLINTITG
+2002 
-2011 TTSVSGSKNW
+2011 
-2021 RVPEG
+2021 
-2026 TDLPE
+2026 
-2031 SITVILKRNDE
+2031 
-2042 PVARKKVTAADDWS
+2042 
-2056 YEFTELPA
+2056 
-2064 YSEDGSTAYTYTVDE
+2064 
-2079 ESVEGYITTV
+2079 
-2089 SGTNL
+2089 
-2094 INTITGTTS
+2094 
-2103 VSGTKTWR
+2103 
-2111 APEGTELP
+2111 
-2119 ESITVIL
+2119 
-2126 KRNDEPVA
+2126 
-2134 RKKVTAADDWSYEFT
+2134 
-2149 ELPMYDEDGV
+2149 LPMYDEDGV
-2159 AYTYEVDEEPVE
+2159 AYTYEVDEEPLA

-2211 VILKRNDEPVARKKV
+2211 VILNRNDEPVARKKV
-2226 TAADD
+2226 TADDD
-2231 WSYEFTELPMYDDDG
+2231 WSYEFTELPAYSEDG
-2246 AAYTYE
+2246 STAYTYT
-2252 VDEEPVAGYNK
+2252 VDEVSVAGYNK

-2283 KTWRVPDGTELPES
+2283 KTWRVPEGTKLPES

-2303 RNDEP
+2303 
-2308 VARKKVTAA
+2308 
-2317 DDWSYEFTELPAYSE
+2317 
-2332 DGRTAYT
+2332 
-2339 YTVDEESVE
+2339 
-2348 GYITTTV
+2348 
-2355 SGSNL
+2355 
-2360 INTIT
+2360 
-2365 GTTSVSGTKT
+2365 
-2375 WRAPEGTE
+2375 
-2383 LPESITVILKRND
+2383 
-2396 EPVARKKVT
+2396 
-2405 AADDWSYE
+2405 
-2413 FTELPAYSEDGRTAY
+2413 
-2428 TYTVDE
+2428 
-2434 EPVAGYNK
+2434 
-2442 EVDGYDLINT
+2442 
-2452 KSEKIEIT
+2452 
-2460 GTKTWRVPDGTE
+2460 
-2472 LPESITVI
+2472 
-2480 LKRNDEPVARKK
+2480 
-2492 VTAADDWSY
+2492 
-2501 EFTELPAYS
+2501 
-2510 EDGLTAYTYTV
+2510 
-2521 DEEPVEGYITTVS
+2521 
-2534 GTNLINTI
+2534 
-2542 TGTTSVSGTK
+2542 
-2552 TWRAPEG
+2552 
-2559 TELPESITVIL
+2559 
-2570 NRNGSP
+2570 RNGSP
-2576 VDSKKVTATDDW
+2576 VDSKKVTAEDDW

-2603 TAYTYTVDEESVE
+2603 TAYTYTVEEKPIE

-2628 NTITGTT
+2628 NTIT
-2635 SVSGTKTWRAPEG
+2635 
-2648 TELPESITVI
+2648 
-2658 LNRNDEP
+2658 
-2665 VARKKVTAA
+2665 
-2674 DDWSYEFTE
+2674 
-2683 LPAYS
+2683 
-2688 EDGSTAYTYTV
+2688 
-2699 DEEPVEGYIT
+2699 
-2709 AVSGTNL
+2709 
-2716 INTITG
+2716 
-2722 TTSVSG
+2722 
-2728 TKTWRVPE
+2728 
-2736 GTELPES
+2736 
-2743 ITVILNRNDEPVA
+2743 
-2756 RKKVTAA
+2756 
-2763 DDWSYEFTELPAY
+2763 
-2776 SEDGSTAYTYTVDEE
+2776 
-2791 PVEGY
+2791 
-2796 ITAVSGTNLI
+2796 
-2806 NTITGTTSV
+2806 
-2815 SGTKTWRA
+2815 
-2823 PEGTKLPES
+2823 
-2832 ITVILNRNGSPVDS
+2832 
-2846 KKVTATD
+2846 
-2853 DWSYEFTNLPAYSED
+2853 
-2868 GLTAYTYTVDEESVA
+2868 
-2883 GYNKEVDG
+2883 
-2891 YDLIN
+2891 
-2896 TKSEKIEITGTKTW
+2896 
-2910 RAPEGTELPESIT
+2910 
-2923 VILKRNDE
+2923 
-2931 PVARKKVTAAD
+2931 
-2942 DWSYEFTELPAY
+2942 
-2954 SEDGLTAYTYTV
+2954 
-2966 DEEPVEGYITTVSGT
+2966 
-2981 DLINTITSVKISK
+2981 SVKISK
-2994 VDIAN
+2994 VDIAD

-3088 RIDFIINKV
+3088 RIDFIVNKV

-3280 DEGSTP
+3280 DEESTP

-3306 TPTTTLSSER
+3306 TPTTTHSSER

>member
-17 LVLEK
+17 LVLGK

-92 STIAAALAEE
+92 STIAAALAAE

-114 TPEPIVVEAP
+114 TPEPIVVEEPTPEPTVVEAP
-124 TPEPTVVEAP
+124 TPEPTVVEAPTTTEPTVAEAP

-153 APTVEEPTIEE
+153 APTVEETTIEE

-182 TEAETEK
+182 TEAETENV
-189 ETEEETEPETDEDD
+189 TEETEPETDEDD

-229 RLDDYITDVTV
+229 WLDTYIKDVTI

-270 GLITSQS
+270 KLITSQS

-295 TGALK
+295 NGVLK
-300 DSSEQPV
+300 DSSELPV
-307 GTFSID
+307 GNFSID

-348 QEEVIFSFPGKGEV
+348 QEEVTFSFPGKGEV

-383 VVQHGDGEWYVTYT
+383 VVQYGDGEWYVTYT

-406 GKDIEVF
+406 SGDIEVF

-424 QMKQVILLN
+424 QMKQVIQLDR
-433 SIHIWDNNGN
+433 IHIWDNNGN

-512 EAEYRR
+512 EAEYSR

-546 KGLTIKDTFKLDD
+546 KGLTIKDTFKLDG

-649 DENQVVKK
+649 HENQVVKK

-678 ATLTDTLNQD
+678 ATLTDTLNQN
-688 HIQSLLTPVTV
+688 HTQSLLTPVTV

-712 GKDGVLV
+712 GKNGVLV

-826 PAERNLNDTFTVT
+826 PTERNLNDTFTVT
-839 DKLPEGAVYVEDSF
+839 DTLPEGAVYVEDSF

-901 SNANLSGSQQE
+901 SNANISGSQQE
-912 LVYFTNTATSGEDKA
+912 LVYFTNTATSGEDTA

-937 KEIEEDDVIDKK
+937 EEIEEDDVIDKK
-949 GFQNN
+949 GFQND

-1011 PDGKGVPVSK
+1011 PDGKGAPVSK

-1034 ISMILPDS
+1034 ISMVLPDS
-1042 EAFVVEYTYRFK
+1042 AAFVVEYTYRFK

-1069 VELVGSY
+1069 VELIGSY

-1121 KYNDGSFSLIQNDI
+1121 KYNDGSFSLIQSDI

-1162 ENVLYYLEEVQA
+1162 ENVLYYLEEIQA

-1318 KNWGGWDFASTQMT
+1318 KNWGGWDFASAQMT

-1364 KISIVFTAN
+1364 KISIVVTAN
-1373 TYNSILDGN
+1373 TYNSILDDS

-1391 AALAAGDMEF
+1391 ATLAAGDMEF
-1401 VQNVTIDSHNNWT
+1401 VRNVTIDSHNNWT

-1715 IVDGTGYNQNEAFE
+1715 IVDGTGYNQDEAFE

-1754 EIGSFGSITYTDTGV
+1754 ETGSFGSITYTDTGV

-1794 VVVSMNDERKLTASV
+1794 VVVSMNAERKLTASV
-1809 YYNIVMTDI
+1809 YYNTVMTDI
-1818 PEVESDVRALVV
+1818 PEVEIDASVLVV

-1845 RVPEGTDL
+1845 RVPEGT
-1853 PESIT
+1853 E
-1858 VILKRN
+1858 
-1864 DEPVARKKVT
+1864 
-1874 AADDWSYEFTELPM
+1874 
-1888 YDDDGAAY
+1888 
-1896 TYEVD
+1896 
-1901 EEPVEGYN
+1901 
-1909 KEVDGYDL
+1909 
-1917 INTITGTTS
+1917 
-1926 VSGSKNWRVPEG
+1926 
-1938 TDLPE
+1938 
-1943 SITVILKR
+1943 
-1951 NDEPVARKK
+1951 
-1960 VTAANDW
+1960 
-1967 SYEFTELPMYDDD
+1967 
-1980 GAAYTYEVD
+1980 
-1989 EEPVEGYNKEVDG
+1989 
-2002 YDLINTITG
+2002 
-2011 TTSVSGSKNW
+2011 
-2021 RVPEG
+2021 
-2026 TDLPE
+2026 LPE

-2079 ESVEGYITTV
+2079 EPVEGYITTV
-2089 SGTNL
+2089 SETN
-2094 INTITGTTS
+2094 
-2103 VSGTKTWR
+2103 
-2111 APEGTELP
+2111 
-2119 ESITVIL
+2119 
-2126 KRNDEPVA
+2126 
-2134 RKKVTAADDWSYEFT
+2134 
-2149 ELPMYDEDGV
+2149 
-2159 AYTYEVDEEPVE
+2159 
-2171 GYNKEVDGYDLIN
+2171 LIN

-2199 VPEGTDLPESIT
+2199 VPEGT
-2211 VILKRNDEPVARKKV
+2211 K
-2226 TAADD
+2226 
-2231 WSYEFTELPMYDDDG
+2231 
-2246 AAYTYE
+2246 
-2252 VDEEPVAGYNK
+2252 
-2263 EVDGYDLINTK
+2263 
-2274 SEKIEITGT
+2274 
-2283 KTWRVPDGTELPES
+2283 
-2297 ITVILK
+2297 
-2303 RNDEP
+2303 
-2308 VARKKVTAA
+2308 
-2317 DDWSYEFTELPAYSE
+2317 
-2332 DGRTAYT
+2332 
-2339 YTVDEESVE
+2339 
-2348 GYITTTV
+2348 
-2355 SGSNL
+2355 
-2360 INTIT
+2360 
-2365 GTTSVSGTKT
+2365 
-2375 WRAPEGTE
+2375 
-2383 LPESITVILKRND
+2383 
-2396 EPVARKKVT
+2396 
-2405 AADDWSYE
+2405 
-2413 FTELPAYSEDGRTAY
+2413 
-2428 TYTVDE
+2428 
-2434 EPVAGYNK
+2434 
-2442 EVDGYDLINT
+2442 
-2452 KSEKIEIT
+2452 
-2460 GTKTWRVPDGTE
+2460 
-2472 LPESITVI
+2472 
-2480 LKRNDEPVARKK
+2480 
-2492 VTAADDWSY
+2492 
-2501 EFTELPAYS
+2501 
-2510 EDGLTAYTYTV
+2510 
-2521 DEEPVEGYITTVS
+2521 
-2534 GTNLINTI
+2534 
-2542 TGTTSVSGTK
+2542 
-2552 TWRAPEG
+2552 
-2559 TELPESITVIL
+2559 
-2570 NRNGSP
+2570 
-2576 VDSKKVTATDDW
+2576 
-2588 SYEFTNLPAYSEDGR
+2588 
-2603 TAYTYTVDEESVE
+2603 
-2616 GYITTVSGTNLI
+2616 
-2628 NTITGTT
+2628 
-2635 SVSGTKTWRAPEG
+2635 
-2648 TELPESITVI
+2648 LPESITVI

-2709 AVSGTNL
+2709 
-2716 INTITG
+2716 
-2722 TTSVSG
+2722 
-2728 TKTWRVPE
+2728 
-2736 GTELPES
+2736 
-2743 ITVILNRNDEPVA
+2743 
-2756 RKKVTAA
+2756 
-2763 DDWSYEFTELPAY
+2763 
-2776 SEDGSTAYTYTVDEE
+2776 
-2791 PVEGY
+2791 
-2796 ITAVSGTNLI
+2796 
-2806 NTITGTTSV
+2806 
-2815 SGTKTWRA
+2815 
-2823 PEGTKLPES
+2823 
-2832 ITVILNRNGSPVDS
+2832 
-2846 KKVTATD
+2846 
-2853 DWSYEFTNLPAYSED
+2853 
-2868 GLTAYTYTVDEESVA
+2868 
-2883 GYNKEVDG
+2883 
-2891 YDLIN
+2891 
-2896 TKSEKIEITGTKTW
+2896 
-2910 RAPEGTELPESIT
+2910 
-2923 VILKRNDE
+2923 
-2931 PVARKKVTAAD
+2931 
-2942 DWSYEFTELPAY
+2942 
-2954 SEDGLTAYTYTV
+2954 
-2966 DEEPVEGYITTVSGT
+2966 TVSET
-2981 DLINTITSVKISK
+2981 NLINTITSVKISK
-2994 VDIAN
+2994 VDIAD

-3023 STNKAHEVTGLTTG
+3023 STNEAHEVTGLTTG

-3043 ETVAPEGYSITS
+3043 ETVAPEGYGITS

-3088 RIDFIINKV
+3088 RIDFIVNKV

-3280 DEGSTP
+3280 DEESTP

-3306 TPTTTLSSER
+3306 TPTTTPSSER

>member
-59 GFSTVITDADETE
+59 GFSTVITDANETE

-92 STIAAALAEE
+92 STIAAALAAE

-114 TPEPIVVEAP
+114 TPEPIVEEAPTPEPPVAEAPTPEPIVVEEPTPEPTVVEAP

-141 EEPTTPEPTVVE
+141 E

-174 LSVEETEE
+174 LSVE
-182 TEAETEK
+182 

-214 RGANGLMLTAGGAIP
+214 RGANGLMLTAGEAIP

-295 TGALK
+295 EGVLK

-307 GTFSID
+307 GKFSID
-313 ANGLVTFEYS
+313 ETGLVTFEYS
-323 QEFSEDEK
+323 KEFSEDEK

-374 IKTTKTASE
+374 IKTTKTASG
-383 VVQHGDGEWYVTYT
+383 VVQDRDGEWYVTYT

-406 GKDIEVF
+406 SGDIEVF
-413 DYFSDDNVVGS
+413 DHFDDNVVGS
-424 QMKQVILLN
+424 QTKQVIRLN
-433 SIHIWDNNGN
+433 SISIQDNNGN
-443 YVENIQFEQYENSGF
+443 NVENIQVIQYKDSGF
-458 VTTLPKLEAGQKY
+458 KTTLPKLEAGQKY

-498 FYVRSGKNEHSSYA
+498 FRVKSGKNEHSSSA
-512 EAEYRR
+512 EAEYSR

-546 KGLTIKDTFKLDD
+546 KGLTIKDTFKLDG

-1011 PDGKGVPVSK
+1011 PDGKGAPVSK

-1332 ARLYINGDD
+1332 ARLYINGNDC
-1341 RGELNIENVYSVTH
+1341 GELNIENVYSVTH

-1364 KISIVFTAN
+1364 KISIVVTAN

-1382 KPGKVNGTI
+1382 KPGKANGTI

-1436 FSLYG
+1436 FGLYG

-1567 HGLQTNSDGA
+1567 HGLQANSDGA

-1603 MHYYIKVTLTDAANK
+1603 MHYYIKVTLTDAADK

-1926 VSGSKNWRVPEG
+1926 VSGTK
-1938 TDLPE
+1938 T
-1943 SITVILKR
+1943 
-1951 NDEPVARKK
+1951 
-1960 VTAANDW
+1960 
-1967 SYEFTELPMYDDD
+1967 
-1980 GAAYTYEVD
+1980 
-1989 EEPVEGYNKEVDG
+1989 
-2002 YDLINTITG
+2002 
-2011 TTSVSGSKNW
+2011 W

-2056 YEFTELPA
+2056 YEFTELP
-2064 YSEDGSTAYTYTVDE
+2064 
-2079 ESVEGYITTV
+2079 
-2089 SGTNL
+2089 
-2094 INTITGTTS
+2094 
-2103 VSGTKTWR
+2103 
-2111 APEGTELP
+2111 
-2119 ESITVIL
+2119 
-2126 KRNDEPVA
+2126 
-2134 RKKVTAADDWSYEFT
+2134 
-2149 ELPMYDEDGV
+2149 MYDDDGA

-2231 WSYEFTELPMYDDDG
+2231 WSYEFT
-2246 AAYTYE
+2246 
-2252 VDEEPVAGYNK
+2252 N
-2263 EVDGYDLINTK
+2263 
-2274 SEKIEITGT
+2274 
-2283 KTWRVPDGTELPES
+2283 
-2297 ITVILK
+2297 
-2303 RNDEP
+2303 
-2308 VARKKVTAA
+2308 
-2317 DDWSYEFTELPAYSE
+2317 LPAYSE
-2332 DGRTAYT
+2332 DG
-2339 YTVDEESVE
+2339 S
-2348 GYITTTV
+2348 
-2355 SGSNL
+2355 
-2360 INTIT
+2360 
-2365 GTTSVSGTKT
+2365 
-2375 WRAPEGTE
+2375 
-2383 LPESITVILKRND
+2383 
-2396 EPVARKKVT
+2396 
-2405 AADDWSYE
+2405 
-2413 FTELPAYSEDGRTAY
+2413 
-2428 TYTVDE
+2428 
-2434 EPVAGYNK
+2434 
-2442 EVDGYDLINT
+2442 
-2452 KSEKIEIT
+2452 
-2460 GTKTWRVPDGTE
+2460 
-2472 LPESITVI
+2472 
-2480 LKRNDEPVARKK
+2480 
-2492 VTAADDWSY
+2492 
-2501 EFTELPAYS
+2501 
-2510 EDGLTAYTYTV
+2510 TAYTYTV

-2576 VDSKKVTATDDW
+2576 VDSKKVTA
-2588 SYEFTNLPAYSEDGR
+2588 A
-2603 TAYTYTVDEESVE
+2603 
-2616 GYITTVSGTNLI
+2616 
-2628 NTITGTT
+2628 
-2635 SVSGTKTWRAPEG
+2635 
-2648 TELPESITVI
+2648 
-2658 LNRNDEP
+2658 
-2665 VARKKVTAA
+2665 
-2674 DDWSYEFTE
+2674 
-2683 LPAYS
+2683 
-2688 EDGSTAYTYTV
+2688 
-2699 DEEPVEGYIT
+2699 
-2709 AVSGTNL
+2709 
-2716 INTITG
+2716 
-2722 TTSVSG
+2722 
-2728 TKTWRVPE
+2728 
-2736 GTELPES
+2736 
-2743 ITVILNRNDEPVA
+2743 
-2756 RKKVTAA
+2756 
-2763 DDWSYEFTELPAY
+2763 
-2776 SEDGSTAYTYTVDEE
+2776 
-2791 PVEGY
+2791 
-2796 ITAVSGTNLI
+2796 
-2806 NTITGTTSV
+2806 
-2815 SGTKTWRA
+2815 
-2823 PEGTKLPES
+2823 
-2832 ITVILNRNGSPVDS
+2832 
-2846 KKVTATD
+2846 D

-2868 GLTAYTYTVDEESVA
+2868 GLTAYTYA
-2883 GYNKEVDG
+2883 
-2891 YDLIN
+2891 
-2896 TKSEKIEITGTKTW
+2896 
-2910 RAPEGTELPESIT
+2910 
-2923 VILKRNDE
+2923 
-2931 PVARKKVTAAD
+2931 
-2942 DWSYEFTELPAY
+2942 
-2954 SEDGLTAYTYTV
+2954 V

-2994 VDIAN
+2994 VDIAD

-3023 STNKAHEVTGLTTG
+3023 STNEAHEVTGLTTG

-3043 ETVAPEGYSITS
+3043 ETVAPEGYGITS

-3088 RIDFIINKV
+3088 RIDFIVNKV

-3113 EITDEGEVLVDS
+3113 EITDESEVLVDS

-3280 DEGSTP
+3280 DEESTP

-3306 TPTTTLSSER
+3306 TPTTTPSSER

>member
-1 MCRLY
+1 
-6 GKLDDVTERNS
+6 
-17 LVLEK
+17 
-22 GGKSMRKEKKKM
+22 MRKEKKKM

-59 GFSTVITDADETE
+59 GFSTVITDANETE
-72 IASQLSEETPET
+72 IASQLSEETP
-84 TEEETTVE
+84 EEETTVE
-92 STIAAALAEE
+92 STIAAALAAE

-114 TPEPIVVEAP
+114 TPEPIVVAAPTPEPTVVEAP

-134 TPEPTVA
+134 TSEPTVA

-153 APTVEEPTIEE
+153 APMPEPTVAEEPTTPEPTVVEEPTVEETTIEE

-182 TEAETEK
+182 ETEAETENV
-189 ETEEETEPETDEDD
+189 TEEETEPETDEDD

-229 RLDDYITDVTV
+229 RLDDYIKDVTI

-252 EITSGHNV
+252 EITSGHNA

-295 TGALK
+295 EGVLK

-348 QEEVIFSFPGKGEV
+348 QEEVTFSFPGKGEV

-383 VVQHGDGEWYVTYT
+383 VVQYGDGEWYVTYT

-424 QMKQVILLN
+424 QMKQVILLDR
-433 SIHIWDNNGN
+433 IYIWDNNGN
-443 YVENIQFEQYENSGF
+443 YVENIQFEQYGNGGF

-485 TSATTNLKLNKNI
+485 TSATTKLKLNGNT

-512 EAEYRR
+512 EAEYSR

-546 KGLTIKDTFKLDD
+546 KGLTIKDTFKLDG

-607 YYPPANET
+607 YYPLANET

-678 ATLTDTLNQD
+678 ATLTDTLNQN
-688 HIQSLLTPVTV
+688 HTQSLLTPVTV

-712 GKDGVLV
+712 GKNGVLV

-764 DNVAVFASGSIN
+764 NNVAVFASGSIN
-776 QTKTDSYTYTKHAFL
+776 QIKTDSYTYTKHAFL

-826 PAERNLNDTFTVT
+826 PAERNLNDTFTVK

-901 SNANLSGSQQE
+901 SNANISGSQQE
-912 LVYFTNTATSGEDKA
+912 LVYFTNTATSGEDTA

-1011 PDGKGVPVSK
+1011 PDGKGAPVSK

-1121 KYNDGSFSLIQNDI
+1121 KYNDGSFSLIQSDI

-1162 ENVLYYLEEVQA
+1162 ENVLYYLEEIQA
-1174 PSGYKIEAGHEKFYF
+1174 PSGYKIEAGHKKFYF

-1272 DAQPVE
+1272 DAQLVE

-1292 LAFASTEYYRIGTK
+1292 LAFASTEYYRIGTT

-1355 SEIVSSTLN
+1355 GEIVSSTLN
-1364 KISIVFTAN
+1364 KISIVVTAN
-1373 TYNSILDGN
+1373 TYNSILDDS

-1391 AALAAGDMEF
+1391 ATLAAGDMEF
-1401 VQNVTIDSHNNWT
+1401 VRNVTIDSHNNWT
-1414 AVVSDLPTKENDGED
+1414 AVVSGLPTKENDGED

-1465 ADEKVKTASFS
+1465 ADEEVKTASFS
-1476 INKVDASTAT
+1476 INKVDASTST

-1506 QLIRVGLPIAT
+1506 QWIRVGLPIAT

-1526 VVFSGLI
+1526 VAFSGLI

-1554 WRITVNNDCVVDA
+1554 WRITVNNDCIVDA
-1567 HGLQTNSDGA
+1567 HGLQANSDGA

-1674 SSLSTNATG
+1674 SRLSTNATG

-1701 YEIPETSAVISVKK
+1701 YEIPETSAVISVQK
-1715 IVDGTGYNQNEAFE
+1715 IVDGTGYNQDEAFE

-1754 EIGSFGSITYTDTGV
+1754 ETGSFGSITYTDTGV

-1794 VVVSMNDERKLTASV
+1794 VVVSMNAERKLTASV

-1845 RVPEGTDL
+1845 RVPEGTEL

-1858 VILKRN
+1858 VILNRN
-1864 DEPVARKKVT
+1864 GSPVDSKKVT
-1874 AADDWSYEFTELPM
+1874 AE
-1888 YDDDGAAY
+1888 
-1896 TYEVD
+1896 
-1901 EEPVEGYN
+1901 
-1909 KEVDGYDL
+1909 
-1917 INTITGTTS
+1917 
-1926 VSGSKNWRVPEG
+1926 
-1938 TDLPE
+1938 
-1943 SITVILKR
+1943 
-1951 NDEPVARKK
+1951 
-1960 VTAANDW
+1960 
-1967 SYEFTELPMYDDD
+1967 
-1980 GAAYTYEVD
+1980 
-1989 EEPVEGYNKEVDG
+1989 
-2002 YDLINTITG
+2002 
-2011 TTSVSGSKNW
+2011 
-2021 RVPEG
+2021 
-2026 TDLPE
+2026 
-2031 SITVILKRNDE
+2031 
-2042 PVARKKVTAADDWS
+2042 DDWS

-2079 ESVEGYITTV
+2079 EPVEGYITTVSGTNLINTITGTTSVSGTKIWRAPEGTELPESITVILNRNGSPVDSKKVTAEDDWSYEFTELPAYSEDGSTAYTYTVDEEPVEGYITTV

-2134 RKKVTAADDWSYEFT
+2134 RKKVTAD
-2149 ELPMYDEDGV
+2149 
-2159 AYTYEVDEEPVE
+2159 
-2171 GYNKEVDGYDLIN
+2171 
-2184 TITGTTSVSGTKTWR
+2184 
-2199 VPEGTDLPESIT
+2199 
-2211 VILKRNDEPVARKKV
+2211 
-2226 TAADD
+2226 
-2231 WSYEFTELPMYDDDG
+2231 
-2246 AAYTYE
+2246 
-2252 VDEEPVAGYNK
+2252 
-2263 EVDGYDLINTK
+2263 
-2274 SEKIEITGT
+2274 
-2283 KTWRVPDGTELPES
+2283 
-2297 ITVILK
+2297 
-2303 RNDEP
+2303 
-2308 VARKKVTAA
+2308 
-2317 DDWSYEFTELPAYSE
+2317 
-2332 DGRTAYT
+2332 
-2339 YTVDEESVE
+2339 
-2348 GYITTTV
+2348 
-2355 SGSNL
+2355 
-2360 INTIT
+2360 
-2365 GTTSVSGTKT
+2365 
-2375 WRAPEGTE
+2375 
-2383 LPESITVILKRND
+2383 
-2396 EPVARKKVT
+2396 
-2405 AADDWSYE
+2405 DDWSYE

-2460 GTKTWRVPDGTE
+2460 GTKTWRVPEGTK

-2480 LKRNDEPVARKK
+2480 LNRNGSPVDSKK
-2492 VTAADDWSY
+2492 VTADDDWNY

-2510 EDGLTAYTYTV
+2510 EDGRTAYTYTV
-2521 DEEPVEGYITTVS
+2521 EEKPVEGYITTVS

-2559 TELPESITVIL
+2559 T
-2570 NRNGSP
+2570 
-2576 VDSKKVTATDDW
+2576 K
-2588 SYEFTNLPAYSEDGR
+2588 
-2603 TAYTYTVDEESVE
+2603 
-2616 GYITTVSGTNLI
+2616 
-2628 NTITGTT
+2628 
-2635 SVSGTKTWRAPEG
+2635 
-2648 TELPESITVI
+2648 LPESITVI

-2709 AVSGTNL
+2709 
-2716 INTITG
+2716 
-2722 TTSVSG
+2722 
-2728 TKTWRVPE
+2728 
-2736 GTELPES
+2736 
-2743 ITVILNRNDEPVA
+2743 
-2756 RKKVTAA
+2756 
-2763 DDWSYEFTELPAY
+2763 
-2776 SEDGSTAYTYTVDEE
+2776 
-2791 PVEGY
+2791 
-2796 ITAVSGTNLI
+2796 
-2806 NTITGTTSV
+2806 
-2815 SGTKTWRA
+2815 
-2823 PEGTKLPES
+2823 
-2832 ITVILNRNGSPVDS
+2832 
-2846 KKVTATD
+2846 
-2853 DWSYEFTNLPAYSED
+2853 
-2868 GLTAYTYTVDEESVA
+2868 
-2883 GYNKEVDG
+2883 
-2891 YDLIN
+2891 
-2896 TKSEKIEITGTKTW
+2896 
-2910 RAPEGTELPESIT
+2910 
-2923 VILKRNDE
+2923 
-2931 PVARKKVTAAD
+2931 
-2942 DWSYEFTELPAY
+2942 
-2954 SEDGLTAYTYTV
+2954 
-2966 DEEPVEGYITTVSGT
+2966 TVSET
-2981 DLINTITSVKISK
+2981 NLINTITSVKISK
-2994 VDIAN
+2994 VDIAD

-3023 STNKAHEVTGLTTG
+3023 STNEAHEVTGLTTG

-3043 ETVAPEGYSITS
+3043 ETVAPEGYGITS

-3088 RIDFIINKV
+3088 RIDFIVNKV

-3280 DEGSTP
+3280 DEESTP

-3306 TPTTTLSSER
+3306 TPTTTPSSER

>member
-1 MCRLY
+1 
-6 GKLDDVTERNS
+6 
-17 LVLEK
+17 
-22 GGKSMRKEKKKM
+22 MRKEKKKM

-59 GFSTVITDADETE
+59 GFSTVITDANETE
-72 IASQLSEETPET
+72 IASQLSEETP
-84 TEEETTVE
+84 EEETTVE
-92 STIAAALAEE
+92 STIAAALAAE

-114 TPEPIVVEAP
+114 TPEPIVVAAPTPEPTVVEAP

-134 TPEPTVA
+134 TSEPTVA

-153 APTVEEPTIEE
+153 APMPEPTVAEEPTTPEPTVVEEPTVEETTIEE

-182 TEAETEK
+182 ETEAETENV
-189 ETEEETEPETDEDD
+189 TEEETEPETDEDD

-229 RLDDYITDVTV
+229 RLDDYIKDVTI

-252 EITSGHNV
+252 EITSGHNA

-295 TGALK
+295 EGVLK

-348 QEEVIFSFPGKGEV
+348 QEEVTFSFPGKGEV

-383 VVQHGDGEWYVTYT
+383 VVQYGDGEWYVTYT

-424 QMKQVILLN
+424 QMKQVILLDR
-433 SIHIWDNNGN
+433 IYIWDNNGN
-443 YVENIQFEQYENSGF
+443 YVENIQFEQYGNGGF

-485 TSATTNLKLNKNI
+485 TSATTKLKLNGNT

-512 EAEYRR
+512 EAEYSR

-546 KGLTIKDTFKLDD
+546 KGLTIKDTFKLDG

-607 YYPPANET
+607 YYPLANET

-678 ATLTDTLNQD
+678 ATLTDTLNQN
-688 HIQSLLTPVTV
+688 HTQSLLTPVTV

-712 GKDGVLV
+712 GKNGVLV

-764 DNVAVFASGSIN
+764 NNVAVFASGSIN
-776 QTKTDSYTYTKHAFL
+776 QIKTDSYTYTKHAFL

-826 PAERNLNDTFTVT
+826 PAERNLNDTFTVK

-901 SNANLSGSQQE
+901 SNANISGSQQE
-912 LVYFTNTATSGEDKA
+912 LVYFTNTATSGEDTA

-937 KEIEEDDVIDKK
+937 EEIEEDDVIDKK
-949 GFQNN
+949 GFQND

-1011 PDGKGVPVSK
+1011 PDGKGAPVSK

-1034 ISMILPDS
+1034 ISMVLPDS
-1042 EAFVVEYTYRFK
+1042 AAFVVEYTYRFK

-1069 VELVGSY
+1069 VELIGSY

-1121 KYNDGSFSLIQNDI
+1121 KYNDGSFSLIQSDI

-1162 ENVLYYLEEVQA
+1162 ENVLYYLEEIQA

-1318 KNWGGWDFASTQMT
+1318 KNWGGWDFASAQMT

-1364 KISIVFTAN
+1364 KISIVVTAN
-1373 TYNSILDGN
+1373 TYNSILDDS

-1391 AALAAGDMEF
+1391 ATLAAGDMEF
-1401 VQNVTIDSHNNWT
+1401 VRNVTIDSHNNWT

-1465 ADEKVKTASFS
+1465 ADEEVKTASFS
-1476 INKVDASTAT
+1476 INKVDASTST

-1506 QLIRVGLPIAT
+1506 QFIRVGLPIAT

-1567 HGLQTNSDGA
+1567 HGLQANSDGA

-1674 SSLSTNATG
+1674 SRLTTNATG

-1701 YEIPETSAVISVKK
+1701 YEIPETSAVISVQK
-1715 IVDGTGYNQNEAFE
+1715 IVDGTGYNQDEAFE

-1754 EIGSFGSITYTDTGV
+1754 ETGSFGSITYTDTGV

-1794 VVVSMNDERKLTASV
+1794 VVVSMNAERKLTASV

-1845 RVPEGTDL
+1845 RAPEGSEL

-1858 VILKRN
+1858 VILNRN
-1864 DEPVARKKVT
+1864 GSPV
-1874 AADDWSYEFTELPM
+1874 DS
-1888 YDDDGAAY
+1888 
-1896 TYEVD
+1896 
-1901 EEPVEGYN
+1901 
-1909 KEVDGYDL
+1909 
-1917 INTITGTTS
+1917 
-1926 VSGSKNWRVPEG
+1926 
-1938 TDLPE
+1938 
-1943 SITVILKR
+1943 
-1951 NDEPVARKK
+1951 
-1960 VTAANDW
+1960 
-1967 SYEFTELPMYDDD
+1967 
-1980 GAAYTYEVD
+1980 
-1989 EEPVEGYNKEVDG
+1989 
-2002 YDLINTITG
+2002 
-2011 TTSVSGSKNW
+2011 
-2021 RVPEG
+2021 
-2026 TDLPE
+2026 
-2031 SITVILKRNDE
+2031 
-2042 PVARKKVTAADDWS
+2042 KKVTAADDWS

-2064 YSEDGSTAYTYTVDE
+2064 YSEDGS
-2079 ESVEGYITTV
+2079 
-2089 SGTNL
+2089 
-2094 INTITGTTS
+2094 
-2103 VSGTKTWR
+2103 
-2111 APEGTELP
+2111 
-2119 ESITVIL
+2119 
-2126 KRNDEPVA
+2126 
-2134 RKKVTAADDWSYEFT
+2134 
-2149 ELPMYDEDGV
+2149 
-2159 AYTYEVDEEPVE
+2159 
-2171 GYNKEVDGYDLIN
+2171 
-2184 TITGTTSVSGTKTWR
+2184 
-2199 VPEGTDLPESIT
+2199 
-2211 VILKRNDEPVARKKV
+2211 
-2226 TAADD
+2226 
-2231 WSYEFTELPMYDDDG
+2231 
-2246 AAYTYE
+2246 
-2252 VDEEPVAGYNK
+2252 
-2263 EVDGYDLINTK
+2263 
-2274 SEKIEITGT
+2274 
-2283 KTWRVPDGTELPES
+2283 
-2297 ITVILK
+2297 
-2303 RNDEP
+2303 
-2308 VARKKVTAA
+2308 
-2317 DDWSYEFTELPAYSE
+2317 
-2332 DGRTAYT
+2332 
-2339 YTVDEESVE
+2339 
-2348 GYITTTV
+2348 
-2355 SGSNL
+2355 
-2360 INTIT
+2360 
-2365 GTTSVSGTKT
+2365 
-2375 WRAPEGTE
+2375 
-2383 LPESITVILKRND
+2383 
-2396 EPVARKKVT
+2396 
-2405 AADDWSYE
+2405 
-2413 FTELPAYSEDGRTAY
+2413 
-2428 TYTVDE
+2428 
-2434 EPVAGYNK
+2434 
-2442 EVDGYDLINT
+2442 
-2452 KSEKIEIT
+2452 
-2460 GTKTWRVPDGTE
+2460 
-2472 LPESITVI
+2472 
-2480 LKRNDEPVARKK
+2480 
-2492 VTAADDWSY
+2492 
-2501 EFTELPAYS
+2501 
-2510 EDGLTAYTYTV
+2510 TAYTYTV

-2552 TWRAPEG
+2552 
-2559 TELPESITVIL
+2559 I
-2570 NRNGSP
+2570 
-2576 VDSKKVTATDDW
+2576 
-2588 SYEFTNLPAYSEDGR
+2588 
-2603 TAYTYTVDEESVE
+2603 
-2616 GYITTVSGTNLI
+2616 
-2628 NTITGTT
+2628 
-2635 SVSGTKTWRAPEG
+2635 WRAPEG

-2709 AVSGTNL
+2709 
-2716 INTITG
+2716 
-2722 TTSVSG
+2722 
-2728 TKTWRVPE
+2728 
-2736 GTELPES
+2736 
-2743 ITVILNRNDEPVA
+2743 
-2756 RKKVTAA
+2756 
-2763 DDWSYEFTELPAY
+2763 
-2776 SEDGSTAYTYTVDEE
+2776 
-2791 PVEGY
+2791 
-2796 ITAVSGTNLI
+2796 
-2806 NTITGTTSV
+2806 
-2815 SGTKTWRA
+2815 
-2823 PEGTKLPES
+2823 
-2832 ITVILNRNGSPVDS
+2832 
-2846 KKVTATD
+2846 
-2853 DWSYEFTNLPAYSED
+2853 
-2868 GLTAYTYTVDEESVA
+2868 
-2883 GYNKEVDG
+2883 
-2891 YDLIN
+2891 
-2896 TKSEKIEITGTKTW
+2896 
-2910 RAPEGTELPESIT
+2910 
-2923 VILKRNDE
+2923 
-2931 PVARKKVTAAD
+2931 
-2942 DWSYEFTELPAY
+2942 
-2954 SEDGLTAYTYTV
+2954 
-2966 DEEPVEGYITTVSGT
+2966 TVSET
-2981 DLINTITSVKISK
+2981 NLINTITSVKISK
-2994 VDIAN
+2994 VDIAD

-3023 STNKAHEVTGLTTG
+3023 STNEAHEVTGLTTG

-3043 ETVAPEGYSITS
+3043 ETVAPEGYGITS

-3088 RIDFIINKV
+3088 RIDFIVNKV

-3227 SETTTPEETTTS
+3227 SETTTPEETTIS

-3280 DEGSTP
+3280 DEESTP

-3306 TPTTTLSSER
+3306 TPTTPPSSER

>member
-1 MCRLY
+1 
-6 GKLDDVTERNS
+6 
-17 LVLEK
+17 
-22 GGKSMRKEKKKM
+22 MRKEKKKM

-59 GFSTVITDADETE
+59 GFSTVITDANETE
-72 IASQLSEETPET
+72 IASQLSEETP
-84 TEEETTVE
+84 EEETTVE
-92 STIAAALAEE
+92 STIAAALAAE

-114 TPEPIVVEAP
+114 TPEPIVVAAPTPEPTVVEAP

-134 TPEPTVA
+134 TSEPTVA

-153 APTVEEPTIEE
+153 APMPEPTVAEEPTTPEPTVVEEPTVEETTIEE

-182 TEAETEK
+182 ETEAETENV
-189 ETEEETEPETDEDD
+189 TEEETEPETDEDD

-229 RLDDYITDVTV
+229 RLDDYIKDVTI

-252 EITSGHNV
+252 EITSGHNA

-295 TGALK
+295 EGVLK

-348 QEEVIFSFPGKGEV
+348 QEEVTFSFPGKGEV

-383 VVQHGDGEWYVTYT
+383 VVQYGDGEWYVTYT

-424 QMKQVILLN
+424 QMKQVILLDR
-433 SIHIWDNNGN
+433 IYIWDNNGN
-443 YVENIQFEQYENSGF
+443 YVENIQFEQYGNGGF

-485 TSATTNLKLNKNI
+485 TSATTKLKLNGNT

-512 EAEYRR
+512 EAEYSR

-546 KGLTIKDTFKLDD
+546 KGLTIKDTFKLDG

-607 YYPPANET
+607 YYPLANET

-678 ATLTDTLNQD
+678 ATLTDTLNQN
-688 HIQSLLTPVTV
+688 HTQSLLTPVTV

-712 GKDGVLV
+712 GKNGVLV

-764 DNVAVFASGSIN
+764 NNVAVFASGSIN
-776 QTKTDSYTYTKHAFL
+776 QIKTDSYTYTKHAFL

-826 PAERNLNDTFTVT
+826 PAERNLNDTFTVK

-901 SNANLSGSQQE
+901 SNANISGSQQE
-912 LVYFTNTATSGEDKA
+912 LVYFTNTATSGEDTA

-937 KEIEEDDVIDKK
+937 EEIEEDDVIDKK
-949 GFQNN
+949 GFQND

-1011 PDGKGVPVSK
+1011 PDGKGAPVSK

-1034 ISMILPDS
+1034 ISMVLPDS
-1042 EAFVVEYTYRFK
+1042 AAFVVEYTYRFK

-1069 VELVGSY
+1069 VELIGSY

-1121 KYNDGSFSLIQNDI
+1121 KYNDGSFSLIQSDI

-1162 ENVLYYLEEVQA
+1162 ENVLYYLEEIQA

-1318 KNWGGWDFASTQMT
+1318 KNWGGWDFASAQMT

-1364 KISIVFTAN
+1364 KISIVVTAN
-1373 TYNSILDGN
+1373 TYNSILDDS

-1391 AALAAGDMEF
+1391 ATLAAGDMEF
-1401 VQNVTIDSHNNWT
+1401 VRNVTIDSHNNWT

-1465 ADEKVKTASFS
+1465 ADEEVKTASFS
-1476 INKVDASTAT
+1476 INKVDASTST

-1506 QLIRVGLPIAT
+1506 QFIRVGLPIAT

-1567 HGLQTNSDGA
+1567 HGLQANSDGA

-1674 SSLSTNATG
+1674 SRLTTNATG

-1701 YEIPETSAVISVKK
+1701 YEIPETSAVISVQK
-1715 IVDGTGYNQNEAFE
+1715 IVDGTGYNQDEAFE

-1754 EIGSFGSITYTDTGV
+1754 ETGSFGSITYTDTGV

-1794 VVVSMNDERKLTASV
+1794 VVVSMNAERKLTASV

-1845 RVPEGTDL
+1845 R
-1853 PESIT
+1853 
-1858 VILKRN
+1858 
-1864 DEPVARKKVT
+1864 
-1874 AADDWSYEFTELPM
+1874 
-1888 YDDDGAAY
+1888 
-1896 TYEVD
+1896 
-1901 EEPVEGYN
+1901 
-1909 KEVDGYDL
+1909 
-1917 INTITGTTS
+1917 
-1926 VSGSKNWRVPEG
+1926 
-1938 TDLPE
+1938 
-1943 SITVILKR
+1943 
-1951 NDEPVARKK
+1951 
-1960 VTAANDW
+1960 
-1967 SYEFTELPMYDDD
+1967 
-1980 GAAYTYEVD
+1980 
-1989 EEPVEGYNKEVDG
+1989 
-2002 YDLINTITG
+2002 
-2011 TTSVSGSKNW
+2011 
-2021 RVPEG
+2021 
-2026 TDLPE
+2026 
-2031 SITVILKRNDE
+2031 
-2042 PVARKKVTAADDWS
+2042 
-2056 YEFTELPA
+2056 
-2064 YSEDGSTAYTYTVDE
+2064 
-2079 ESVEGYITTV
+2079 
-2089 SGTNL
+2089 
-2094 INTITGTTS
+2094 
-2103 VSGTKTWR
+2103 
-2111 APEGTELP
+2111 APEG
-2119 ESITVIL
+2119 S
-2126 KRNDEPVA
+2126 
-2134 RKKVTAADDWSYEFT
+2134 
-2149 ELPMYDEDGV
+2149 
-2159 AYTYEVDEEPVE
+2159 
-2171 GYNKEVDGYDLIN
+2171 
-2184 TITGTTSVSGTKTWR
+2184 
-2199 VPEGTDLPESIT
+2199 
-2211 VILKRNDEPVARKKV
+2211 
-2226 TAADD
+2226 
-2231 WSYEFTELPMYDDDG
+2231 
-2246 AAYTYE
+2246 
-2252 VDEEPVAGYNK
+2252 
-2263 EVDGYDLINTK
+2263 
-2274 SEKIEITGT
+2274 
-2283 KTWRVPDGTELPES
+2283 
-2297 ITVILK
+2297 
-2303 RNDEP
+2303 
-2308 VARKKVTAA
+2308 
-2317 DDWSYEFTELPAYSE
+2317 
-2332 DGRTAYT
+2332 
-2339 YTVDEESVE
+2339 
-2348 GYITTTV
+2348 
-2355 SGSNL
+2355 
-2360 INTIT
+2360 
-2365 GTTSVSGTKT
+2365 
-2375 WRAPEGTE
+2375 
-2383 LPESITVILKRND
+2383 
-2396 EPVARKKVT
+2396 
-2405 AADDWSYE
+2405 
-2413 FTELPAYSEDGRTAY
+2413 
-2428 TYTVDE
+2428 
-2434 EPVAGYNK
+2434 
-2442 EVDGYDLINT
+2442 
-2452 KSEKIEIT
+2452 
-2460 GTKTWRVPDGTE
+2460 
-2472 LPESITVI
+2472 
-2480 LKRNDEPVARKK
+2480 
-2492 VTAADDWSY
+2492 
-2501 EFTELPAYS
+2501 
-2510 EDGLTAYTYTV
+2510 
-2521 DEEPVEGYITTVS
+2521 
-2534 GTNLINTI
+2534 
-2542 TGTTSVSGTK
+2542 
-2552 TWRAPEG
+2552 
-2559 TELPESITVIL
+2559 ELPESITVIL

-2576 VDSKKVTATDDW
+2576 VDS
-2588 SYEFTNLPAYSEDGR
+2588 
-2603 TAYTYTVDEESVE
+2603 
-2616 GYITTVSGTNLI
+2616 
-2628 NTITGTT
+2628 
-2635 SVSGTKTWRAPEG
+2635 
-2648 TELPESITVI
+2648 
-2658 LNRNDEP
+2658 
-2665 VARKKVTAA
+2665 KKVTAA

-2709 AVSGTNL
+2709 TVSGTNL

-2796 ITAVSGTNLI
+2796 IT
-2806 NTITGTTSV
+2806 
-2815 SGTKTWRA
+2815 
-2823 PEGTKLPES
+2823 
-2832 ITVILNRNGSPVDS
+2832 
-2846 KKVTATD
+2846 
-2853 DWSYEFTNLPAYSED
+2853 
-2868 GLTAYTYTVDEESVA
+2868 
-2883 GYNKEVDG
+2883 
-2891 YDLIN
+2891 
-2896 TKSEKIEITGTKTW
+2896 
-2910 RAPEGTELPESIT
+2910 
-2923 VILKRNDE
+2923 
-2931 PVARKKVTAAD
+2931 
-2942 DWSYEFTELPAY
+2942 
-2954 SEDGLTAYTYTV
+2954 
-2966 DEEPVEGYITTVSGT
+2966 TVSET
-2981 DLINTITSVKISK
+2981 NLINTITSVKISK
-2994 VDIAN
+2994 VDIAD

-3023 STNKAHEVTGLTTG
+3023 STNEAHEVTGLTTG

-3043 ETVAPEGYSITS
+3043 ETVAPEGYGITS

-3088 RIDFIINKV
+3088 RIDFIVNKV

-3280 DEGSTP
+3280 DEESTP

-3306 TPTTTLSSER
+3306 TPTTTPSSER

>member
-1 MCRLY
+1 
-6 GKLDDVTERNS
+6 
-17 LVLEK
+17 
-22 GGKSMRKEKKKM
+22 MRKEKKKM

-92 STIAAALAEE
+92 STIAAALAAE

-114 TPEPIVVEAP
+114 TPEPIVAEAP

-134 TPEPTVA
+134 TPEPTVVEAPTTPEPTAA

-153 APTVEEPTIEE
+153 APTTPEPTVVEAPTVEETTIEE

-252 EITSGHNV
+252 EITSGHNA

-295 TGALK
+295 EGVLK

-313 ANGLVTFEYS
+313 ENGLVTFEYS

-348 QEEVIFSFPGKGEV
+348 QEEVTFSFPGKGEV

-383 VVQHGDGEWYVTYT
+383 VVQYGDGEWYVTYT

-413 DYFSDDNVVGS
+413 DYFDDNIVGS
-424 QMKQVILLN
+424 QTKQVIRLN
-433 SIHIWDNNGN
+433 SISIQDNNGN
-443 YVENIQFEQYENSGF
+443 NVENIQIEQYENSGF

-512 EAEYRR
+512 EAEYSR

-607 YYPPANET
+607 YYPSANET

-629 NTWGEV
+629 NAWGEV

-678 ATLTDTLNQD
+678 ATLTDTLKTD
-688 HIQSLLTPVTV
+688 RIQSLLTPVNV

-776 QTKTDSYTYTKHAFL
+776 QIKTDSYTYTKHAFL

-826 PAERNLNDTFTVT
+826 PAERNLNDTFTVK

-912 LVYFTNTATSGEDKA
+912 LVYFTNTAIYGEEDKA

-949 GFQNN
+949 GFQND

-1011 PDGKGVPVSK
+1011 PDGKGAPVSK

-1034 ISMILPDS
+1034 ISMVLPDS
-1042 EAFVVEYTYRFK
+1042 AAFVVEYTYRFK

-1121 KYNDGSFSLIQNDI
+1121 KYNDGSFSLIQSDI

-1162 ENVLYYLEEVQA
+1162 ENVLYYLEEIQA

-1206 KAVETADITVDDVH
+1206 KAVKAAKITVDDVH

-1278 VEVSYKGNGMSSPQ
+1278 VEVSYKGNGMSSPK

-1318 KNWGGWDFASTQMT
+1318 KNWGGWDFASAQMT

-1364 KISIVFTAN
+1364 KISIVVTAN
-1373 TYNSILDGN
+1373 TYNSILDDS

-1391 AALAAGDMEF
+1391 ATLAAGDMEF
-1401 VQNVTIDSHNNWT
+1401 VRNVTIDSHNNWT

-1465 ADEKVKTASFS
+1465 ADEEVKTASFS
-1476 INKVDASTAT
+1476 INKVDASTST

-1506 QLIRVGLPIAT
+1506 QFIRIGLPIAT

-1567 HGLQTNSDGA
+1567 HGLQANSDGA

-1674 SSLSTNATG
+1674 SRLSTNATG

-1701 YEIPETSAVISVKK
+1701 YEIPETSAVISVQK
-1715 IVDGTGYNQNEAFE
+1715 IVDGTGYNQDEAFE

-1754 EIGSFGSITYTDTGV
+1754 ETGSFGSITYTDTGV

-1794 VVVSMNDERKLTASV
+1794 VVVSMNAERKLTASV

-1845 RVPEGTDL
+1845 RVPEGTRL

-1858 VILKRN
+1858 VILKC
-1864 DEPVARKKVT
+1864 
-1874 AADDWSYEFTELPM
+1874 
-1888 YDDDGAAY
+1888 
-1896 TYEVD
+1896 
-1901 EEPVEGYN
+1901 
-1909 KEVDGYDL
+1909 
-1917 INTITGTTS
+1917 
-1926 VSGSKNWRVPEG
+1926 
-1938 TDLPE
+1938 
-1943 SITVILKR
+1943 
-1951 NDEPVARKK
+1951 
-1960 VTAANDW
+1960 
-1967 SYEFTELPMYDDD
+1967 
-1980 GAAYTYEVD
+1980 
-1989 EEPVEGYNKEVDG
+1989 
-2002 YDLINTITG
+2002 
-2011 TTSVSGSKNW
+2011 
-2021 RVPEG
+2021 
-2026 TDLPE
+2026 
-2031 SITVILKRNDE
+2031 
-2042 PVARKKVTAADDWS
+2042 
-2056 YEFTELPA
+2056 
-2064 YSEDGSTAYTYTVDE
+2064 
-2079 ESVEGYITTV
+2079 
-2089 SGTNL
+2089 
-2094 INTITGTTS
+2094 
-2103 VSGTKTWR
+2103 
-2111 APEGTELP
+2111 
-2119 ESITVIL
+2119 
-2126 KRNDEPVA
+2126 
-2134 RKKVTAADDWSYEFT
+2134 
-2149 ELPMYDEDGV
+2149 
-2159 AYTYEVDEEPVE
+2159 
-2171 GYNKEVDGYDLIN
+2171 
-2184 TITGTTSVSGTKTWR
+2184 
-2199 VPEGTDLPESIT
+2199 
-2211 VILKRNDEPVARKKV
+2211 
-2226 TAADD
+2226 
-2231 WSYEFTELPMYDDDG
+2231 
-2246 AAYTYE
+2246 
-2252 VDEEPVAGYNK
+2252 
-2263 EVDGYDLINTK
+2263 
-2274 SEKIEITGT
+2274 
-2283 KTWRVPDGTELPES
+2283 
-2297 ITVILK
+2297 
-2303 RNDEP
+2303 
-2308 VARKKVTAA
+2308 
-2317 DDWSYEFTELPAYSE
+2317 
-2332 DGRTAYT
+2332 
-2339 YTVDEESVE
+2339 
-2348 GYITTTV
+2348 
-2355 SGSNL
+2355 
-2360 INTIT
+2360 
-2365 GTTSVSGTKT
+2365 
-2375 WRAPEGTE
+2375 
-2383 LPESITVILKRND
+2383 
-2396 EPVARKKVT
+2396 
-2405 AADDWSYE
+2405 
-2413 FTELPAYSEDGRTAY
+2413 
-2428 TYTVDE
+2428 
-2434 EPVAGYNK
+2434 
-2442 EVDGYDLINT
+2442 
-2452 KSEKIEIT
+2452 
-2460 GTKTWRVPDGTE
+2460 
-2472 LPESITVI
+2472 
-2480 LKRNDEPVARKK
+2480 
-2492 VTAADDWSY
+2492 
-2501 EFTELPAYS
+2501 
-2510 EDGLTAYTYTV
+2510 
-2521 DEEPVEGYITTVS
+2521 
-2534 GTNLINTI
+2534 
-2542 TGTTSVSGTK
+2542 
-2552 TWRAPEG
+2552 
-2559 TELPESITVIL
+2559 
-2570 NRNGSP
+2570 NGSP
-2576 VDSKKVTATDDW
+2576 VDSKKVTAD
-2588 SYEFTNLPAYSEDGR
+2588 
-2603 TAYTYTVDEESVE
+2603 
-2616 GYITTVSGTNLI
+2616 
-2628 NTITGTT
+2628 
-2635 SVSGTKTWRAPEG
+2635 
-2648 TELPESITVI
+2648 
-2658 LNRNDEP
+2658 
-2665 VARKKVTAA
+2665 

-2683 LPAYS
+2683 LPVYS

-2709 AVSGTNL
+2709 TVSGTNL

-2796 ITAVSGTNLI
+2796 IT
-2806 NTITGTTSV
+2806 
-2815 SGTKTWRA
+2815 
-2823 PEGTKLPES
+2823 
-2832 ITVILNRNGSPVDS
+2832 
-2846 KKVTATD
+2846 
-2853 DWSYEFTNLPAYSED
+2853 
-2868 GLTAYTYTVDEESVA
+2868 
-2883 GYNKEVDG
+2883 
-2891 YDLIN
+2891 
-2896 TKSEKIEITGTKTW
+2896 
-2910 RAPEGTELPESIT
+2910 
-2923 VILKRNDE
+2923 
-2931 PVARKKVTAAD
+2931 
-2942 DWSYEFTELPAY
+2942 
-2954 SEDGLTAYTYTV
+2954 
-2966 DEEPVEGYITTVSGT
+2966 TVSET
-2981 DLINTITSVKISK
+2981 NLINTITSVKISK
-2994 VDIAN
+2994 VDIAD

-3023 STNKAHEVTGLTTG
+3023 STNEAHEVTGLTTG

-3043 ETVAPEGYSITS
+3043 ETVAPEGYGITS

-3088 RIDFIINKV
+3088 RIDFIVNKV

-3280 DEGSTP
+3280 DEESTP

-3306 TPTTTLSSER
+3306 TPTTTPSSER

>member
-1 MCRLY
+1 
-6 GKLDDVTERNS
+6 
-17 LVLEK
+17 
-22 GGKSMRKEKKKM
+22 MRKEKKKM

-59 GFSTVITDADETE
+59 GFSTVITDANETE
-72 IASQLSEETPET
+72 IASQLSEETP
-84 TEEETTVE
+84 EEETTVE
-92 STIAAALAEE
+92 STIAAALAAE

-114 TPEPIVVEAP
+114 TPEPIVVAAPTPEPTVVEAP

-134 TPEPTVA
+134 TSEPTVA

-153 APTVEEPTIEE
+153 APMPEPTVAEEPTTPEPTVVEEPTVEETTIEE

-182 TEAETEK
+182 ETEAETENV
-189 ETEEETEPETDEDD
+189 TEEETEPETDEDD

-229 RLDDYITDVTV
+229 RLDDYIKDVTI

-252 EITSGHNV
+252 EITSGHNA

-295 TGALK
+295 EGVLK

-348 QEEVIFSFPGKGEV
+348 QEEVTFSFPGKGEV

-383 VVQHGDGEWYVTYT
+383 VVQYGDGEWYVTYT

-424 QMKQVILLN
+424 QMKQVILLDR
-433 SIHIWDNNGN
+433 IYIWDNNGN
-443 YVENIQFEQYENSGF
+443 YVENIQFEQYGNGGF

-485 TSATTNLKLNKNI
+485 TSATTKLKLNGNT

-512 EAEYRR
+512 EAEYSR

-546 KGLTIKDTFKLDD
+546 KGLTIKDTFKLDG

-607 YYPPANET
+607 YYPLANET

-678 ATLTDTLNQD
+678 ATLTDTLNQN
-688 HIQSLLTPVTV
+688 HTQSLLTPVTV

-712 GKDGVLV
+712 GKNGVLV

-764 DNVAVFASGSIN
+764 NNVAVFASGSIN
-776 QTKTDSYTYTKHAFL
+776 QIKTDSYTYTKHAFL

-826 PAERNLNDTFTVT
+826 PAERNLNDTFTVK

-901 SNANLSGSQQE
+901 SNANISGSQQE
-912 LVYFTNTATSGEDKA
+912 LVYFTNTATSGEDTA

-937 KEIEEDDVIDKK
+937 EEIEEDDVIDKK
-949 GFQNN
+949 GFQND

-1011 PDGKGVPVSK
+1011 PDGKGAPVSK

-1034 ISMILPDS
+1034 ISMVLPDS
-1042 EAFVVEYTYRFK
+1042 AAFVVEYTYRFK

-1069 VELVGSY
+1069 VELIGSY

-1121 KYNDGSFSLIQNDI
+1121 KYNDGSFSLIQSDI

-1162 ENVLYYLEEVQA
+1162 ENVLYYLEEIQA

-1318 KNWGGWDFASTQMT
+1318 KNWGGWDFASAQMT

-1364 KISIVFTAN
+1364 KISIVVTAN
-1373 TYNSILDGN
+1373 TYNSILDDS

-1391 AALAAGDMEF
+1391 ATLAAGDMEF
-1401 VQNVTIDSHNNWT
+1401 VRNVTIDSHNNWT

-1465 ADEKVKTASFS
+1465 ADEEVKTASFS
-1476 INKVDASTAT
+1476 INKVDASTST

-1506 QLIRVGLPIAT
+1506 QFIRVGLPIAT

-1567 HGLQTNSDGA
+1567 HGLQANSDGA

-1674 SSLSTNATG
+1674 SRLTTNATG

-1701 YEIPETSAVISVKK
+1701 YEIPETSAVISVQK
-1715 IVDGTGYNQNEAFE
+1715 IVDGTGYNQDEAFE

-1754 EIGSFGSITYTDTGV
+1754 ETGSFGSITYTDTGV

-1794 VVVSMNDERKLTASV
+1794 VVVSMNAERKLTASV

-1845 RVPEGTDL
+1845 RAPEGSEL

-1858 VILKRN
+1858 VILNRN
-1864 DEPVARKKVT
+1864 GSPV
-1874 AADDWSYEFTELPM
+1874 DS
-1888 YDDDGAAY
+1888 
-1896 TYEVD
+1896 
-1901 EEPVEGYN
+1901 
-1909 KEVDGYDL
+1909 
-1917 INTITGTTS
+1917 
-1926 VSGSKNWRVPEG
+1926 
-1938 TDLPE
+1938 
-1943 SITVILKR
+1943 
-1951 NDEPVARKK
+1951 
-1960 VTAANDW
+1960 
-1967 SYEFTELPMYDDD
+1967 
-1980 GAAYTYEVD
+1980 
-1989 EEPVEGYNKEVDG
+1989 
-2002 YDLINTITG
+2002 
-2011 TTSVSGSKNW
+2011 
-2021 RVPEG
+2021 
-2026 TDLPE
+2026 
-2031 SITVILKRNDE
+2031 
-2042 PVARKKVTAADDWS
+2042 KKVTAADDWS

-2064 YSEDGSTAYTYTVDE
+2064 YSEDGS
-2079 ESVEGYITTV
+2079 
-2089 SGTNL
+2089 
-2094 INTITGTTS
+2094 
-2103 VSGTKTWR
+2103 
-2111 APEGTELP
+2111 
-2119 ESITVIL
+2119 
-2126 KRNDEPVA
+2126 
-2134 RKKVTAADDWSYEFT
+2134 
-2149 ELPMYDEDGV
+2149 
-2159 AYTYEVDEEPVE
+2159 
-2171 GYNKEVDGYDLIN
+2171 
-2184 TITGTTSVSGTKTWR
+2184 
-2199 VPEGTDLPESIT
+2199 
-2211 VILKRNDEPVARKKV
+2211 
-2226 TAADD
+2226 
-2231 WSYEFTELPMYDDDG
+2231 
-2246 AAYTYE
+2246 
-2252 VDEEPVAGYNK
+2252 
-2263 EVDGYDLINTK
+2263 
-2274 SEKIEITGT
+2274 
-2283 KTWRVPDGTELPES
+2283 
-2297 ITVILK
+2297 
-2303 RNDEP
+2303 
-2308 VARKKVTAA
+2308 
-2317 DDWSYEFTELPAYSE
+2317 
-2332 DGRTAYT
+2332 
-2339 YTVDEESVE
+2339 
-2348 GYITTTV
+2348 
-2355 SGSNL
+2355 
-2360 INTIT
+2360 
-2365 GTTSVSGTKT
+2365 
-2375 WRAPEGTE
+2375 
-2383 LPESITVILKRND
+2383 
-2396 EPVARKKVT
+2396 
-2405 AADDWSYE
+2405 
-2413 FTELPAYSEDGRTAY
+2413 
-2428 TYTVDE
+2428 
-2434 EPVAGYNK
+2434 
-2442 EVDGYDLINT
+2442 
-2452 KSEKIEIT
+2452 
-2460 GTKTWRVPDGTE
+2460 
-2472 LPESITVI
+2472 
-2480 LKRNDEPVARKK
+2480 
-2492 VTAADDWSY
+2492 
-2501 EFTELPAYS
+2501 
-2510 EDGLTAYTYTV
+2510 TAYTYTV

-2552 TWRAPEG
+2552 
-2559 TELPESITVIL
+2559 I
-2570 NRNGSP
+2570 
-2576 VDSKKVTATDDW
+2576 
-2588 SYEFTNLPAYSEDGR
+2588 
-2603 TAYTYTVDEESVE
+2603 
-2616 GYITTVSGTNLI
+2616 
-2628 NTITGTT
+2628 
-2635 SVSGTKTWRAPEG
+2635 WRAPEG

-2709 AVSGTNL
+2709 TVSGTNL

-2736 GTELPES
+2736 GTKLPES

-2796 ITAVSGTNLI
+2796 IT
-2806 NTITGTTSV
+2806 
-2815 SGTKTWRA
+2815 
-2823 PEGTKLPES
+2823 
-2832 ITVILNRNGSPVDS
+2832 
-2846 KKVTATD
+2846 
-2853 DWSYEFTNLPAYSED
+2853 
-2868 GLTAYTYTVDEESVA
+2868 
-2883 GYNKEVDG
+2883 
-2891 YDLIN
+2891 
-2896 TKSEKIEITGTKTW
+2896 
-2910 RAPEGTELPESIT
+2910 
-2923 VILKRNDE
+2923 
-2931 PVARKKVTAAD
+2931 
-2942 DWSYEFTELPAY
+2942 
-2954 SEDGLTAYTYTV
+2954 
-2966 DEEPVEGYITTVSGT
+2966 TVSET
-2981 DLINTITSVKISK
+2981 NLINTITSVKISK
-2994 VDIAN
+2994 VDIAD

-3023 STNKAHEVTGLTTG
+3023 STNEAHEVTGLTTG

-3043 ETVAPEGYSITS
+3043 ETVAPEGYGITS

-3088 RIDFIINKV
+3088 RIDFIVNKV

-3280 DEGSTP
+3280 DEESTP

-3306 TPTTTLSSER
+3306 TPTTTPSSER

>member
-1 MCRLY
+1 
-6 GKLDDVTERNS
+6 
-17 LVLEK
+17 
-22 GGKSMRKEKKKM
+22 MRKEKKKM

-59 GFSTVITDADETE
+59 GFSTVITDANETE
-72 IASQLSEETPET
+72 IASQLSEETP
-84 TEEETTVE
+84 EEETTVE
-92 STIAAALAEE
+92 STIAAALAAE

-114 TPEPIVVEAP
+114 TPEPIVVAAPTPEPTVVEAP

-153 APTVEEPTIEE
+153 EPTVEETTIEE

-229 RLDDYITDVTV
+229 WLDTYITDVTI

-260 RIDLKYTLPE
+260 RIDLKYTLPD

-295 TGALK
+295 EGVLK

-313 ANGLVTFEYS
+313 ETGLVTFEYS

-348 QEEVIFSFPGKGEV
+348 QEEVTFSFPGKGEV

-383 VVQHGDGEWYVTYT
+383 VVQYGDGEWYVTYT

-413 DYFSDDNVVGS
+413 DYFDDNIVGS
-424 QMKQVILLN
+424 QTKQVILLDR
-433 SIHIWDNNGN
+433 IYIWDNNGS
-443 YVENIQFEQYENSGF
+443 YVENIQIEQYENCGF

-498 FYVRSGKNEHSSYA
+498 FYVRSGKNEHSSSA
-512 EAEYRR
+512 EAEYSR

-531 SYKYTVTINESQENL
+531 SYKYIVTINESQENL
-546 KGLTIKDTFKLDD
+546 KGLTIKDTFKLDG
-559 TVIDINDIEGFYV
+559 TVIDINDIEDFEV

-678 ATLTDTLNQD
+678 ATLTDTLKTD
-688 HIQSLLTPVTV
+688 RIQSLLTPVTV
-699 NGIEASDYTIQYL
+699 NGIDASDYTIQYL
-712 GKDGVLV
+712 GKDGALV

-804 SIDEVKE
+804 SIGEVKE

-826 PAERNLNDTFTVT
+826 PAERNLNDTFTVKDT
-839 DKLPEGAVYVEDSF
+839 LPEGAVYVEDSF

-872 TFTIPKEVYVNEDGS
+872 TFTIPKEVYVNKDGS

-912 LVYFTNTATSGEDKA
+912 LINFTNTATSGEDEA

-968 DLIPNVNKITLND
+968 DLIPNKDKITLND

-990 KIQDITLVGNIV
+990 KIQDITLVGNVV
-1002 SVYEYDASK
+1002 SVYEYDAGK
-1011 PDGKGVPVSK
+1011 PDGKGAPVSK
-1021 NFYTYQY
+1021 NLYTYQY

-1034 ISMILPDS
+1034 ISMVLPDS
-1042 EAFVVEYTYRFK
+1042 AAFVVEYTYRFK

-1076 KKEISTQ
+1076 IKEISTQ

-1162 ENVLYYLEEVQA
+1162 ENVLYYLEEIQA

-1292 LAFASTEYYRIGTK
+1292 LAFASTEYYKIGTN

-1341 RGELNIENVYSVTH
+1341 RGELNIENVYLVTH

-1364 KISIVFTAN
+1364 KISIVVTAN
-1373 TYNSILDGN
+1373 TYNSILDVN

-1391 AALAAGDMEF
+1391 ATLSAGDMEF
-1401 VQNVTIDSHNNWT
+1401 VRNVTIDSHNNWT

-1465 ADEKVKTASFS
+1465 ADEEVKTASFS
-1476 INKVDASTAT
+1476 INKVDASTST

-1506 QLIRVGLPIAT
+1506 QFIRVGLPIAT

-1567 HGLQTNSDGA
+1567 HGLQANSDGA

-1594 VEGYEMEEG
+1594 VEGYEMEGG
-1603 MHYYIKVTLTDAANK
+1603 MHYYIKVTLTDAADK

-1845 RVPEGTDL
+1845 RAPEGTDL

-1864 DEPVARKKVT
+1864 GSPV
-1874 AADDWSYEFTELPM
+1874 DS
-1888 YDDDGAAY
+1888 
-1896 TYEVD
+1896 
-1901 EEPVEGYN
+1901 
-1909 KEVDGYDL
+1909 
-1917 INTITGTTS
+1917 
-1926 VSGSKNWRVPEG
+1926 
-1938 TDLPE
+1938 
-1943 SITVILKR
+1943 
-1951 NDEPVARKK
+1951 
-1960 VTAANDW
+1960 
-1967 SYEFTELPMYDDD
+1967 
-1980 GAAYTYEVD
+1980 
-1989 EEPVEGYNKEVDG
+1989 
-2002 YDLINTITG
+2002 
-2011 TTSVSGSKNW
+2011 
-2021 RVPEG
+2021 
-2026 TDLPE
+2026 
-2031 SITVILKRNDE
+2031 
-2042 PVARKKVTAADDWS
+2042 
-2056 YEFTELPA
+2056 
-2064 YSEDGSTAYTYTVDE
+2064 
-2079 ESVEGYITTV
+2079 
-2089 SGTNL
+2089 
-2094 INTITGTTS
+2094 
-2103 VSGTKTWR
+2103 
-2111 APEGTELP
+2111 
-2119 ESITVIL
+2119 
-2126 KRNDEPVA
+2126 
-2134 RKKVTAADDWSYEFT
+2134 
-2149 ELPMYDEDGV
+2149 
-2159 AYTYEVDEEPVE
+2159 
-2171 GYNKEVDGYDLIN
+2171 
-2184 TITGTTSVSGTKTWR
+2184 
-2199 VPEGTDLPESIT
+2199 
-2211 VILKRNDEPVARKKV
+2211 
-2226 TAADD
+2226 
-2231 WSYEFTELPMYDDDG
+2231 
-2246 AAYTYE
+2246 
-2252 VDEEPVAGYNK
+2252 
-2263 EVDGYDLINTK
+2263 
-2274 SEKIEITGT
+2274 
-2283 KTWRVPDGTELPES
+2283 
-2297 ITVILK
+2297 
-2303 RNDEP
+2303 
-2308 VARKKVTAA
+2308 
-2317 DDWSYEFTELPAYSE
+2317 
-2332 DGRTAYT
+2332 
-2339 YTVDEESVE
+2339 
-2348 GYITTTV
+2348 
-2355 SGSNL
+2355 
-2360 INTIT
+2360 
-2365 GTTSVSGTKT
+2365 
-2375 WRAPEGTE
+2375 
-2383 LPESITVILKRND
+2383 
-2396 EPVARKKVT
+2396 
-2405 AADDWSYE
+2405 
-2413 FTELPAYSEDGRTAY
+2413 
-2428 TYTVDE
+2428 
-2434 EPVAGYNK
+2434 
-2442 EVDGYDLINT
+2442 
-2452 KSEKIEIT
+2452 
-2460 GTKTWRVPDGTE
+2460 
-2472 LPESITVI
+2472 
-2480 LKRNDEPVARKK
+2480 KK

-2521 DEEPVEGYITTVS
+2521 EEKPVEGYITTVS

-2542 TGTTSVSGTK
+2542 TGTTSVSG
-2552 TWRAPEG
+2552 
-2559 TELPESITVIL
+2559 S
-2570 NRNGSP
+2570 
-2576 VDSKKVTATDDW
+2576 
-2588 SYEFTNLPAYSEDGR
+2588 
-2603 TAYTYTVDEESVE
+2603 
-2616 GYITTVSGTNLI
+2616 
-2628 NTITGTT
+2628 
-2635 SVSGTKTWRAPEG
+2635 
-2648 TELPESITVI
+2648 
-2658 LNRNDEP
+2658 
-2665 VARKKVTAA
+2665 
-2674 DDWSYEFTE
+2674 
-2683 LPAYS
+2683 
-2688 EDGSTAYTYTV
+2688 
-2699 DEEPVEGYIT
+2699 
-2709 AVSGTNL
+2709 
-2716 INTITG
+2716 
-2722 TTSVSG
+2722 
-2728 TKTWRVPE
+2728 KTWRV
-2736 GTELPES
+2736 
-2743 ITVILNRNDEPVA
+2743 
-2756 RKKVTAA
+2756 
-2763 DDWSYEFTELPAY
+2763 
-2776 SEDGSTAYTYTVDEE
+2776 
-2791 PVEGY
+2791 
-2796 ITAVSGTNLI
+2796 
-2806 NTITGTTSV
+2806 
-2815 SGTKTWRA
+2815 

-2832 ITVILNRNGSPVDS
+2832 ITVILNRNGSPVDT
-2846 KKVTATD
+2846 KKVTAD
-2853 DWSYEFTNLPAYSED
+2853 
-2868 GLTAYTYTVDEESVA
+2868 
-2883 GYNKEVDG
+2883 
-2891 YDLIN
+2891 
-2896 TKSEKIEITGTKTW
+2896 
-2910 RAPEGTELPESIT
+2910 
-2923 VILKRNDE
+2923 
-2931 PVARKKVTAAD
+2931 D

-2954 SEDGLTAYTYTV
+2954 SEDGRTAYTYTV
-2966 DEEPVEGYITTVSGT
+2966 EEKPVEGYITTVSGT
-2981 DLINTITSVKISK
+2981 NLINTITSVKISK
-2994 VDIAN
+2994 VDIAD

-3023 STNKAHEVTGLTTG
+3023 STNEAHEVTGLTTGKTYILRETVAPEGYGITSDTTFELKEDGSINTKKTTTTVSEEGVLLVEDTITSVKISKVDIADGEELEGATIQLIDKETGEVVEEWTSTNEAHEVTGLTTG

-3088 RIDFIINKV
+3088 RIDFIVNKV

-3280 DEGSTP
+3280 DEESTP

-3306 TPTTTLSSER
+3306 TPTTTPSSER

>member
-1 MCRLY
+1 
-6 GKLDDVTERNS
+6 
-17 LVLEK
+17 
-22 GGKSMRKEKKKM
+22 MRKEKKKM

-59 GFSTVITDADETE
+59 GFSTVITDANETE
-72 IASQLSEETPET
+72 IASQLSEETP
-84 TEEETTVE
+84 EEETTVE
-92 STIAAALAEE
+92 STIAAALAAE

-114 TPEPIVVEAP
+114 TPEPIVVAAPTPEPTVVEAP
-124 TPEPTVVEAP
+124 TPEPTVVEAPTSEPTVVEAP

-153 APTVEEPTIEE
+153 EPTVEETTIEE

-182 TEAETEK
+182 ETEAETENV
-189 ETEEETEPETDEDD
+189 TEEETEPETDEDD

-229 RLDDYITDVTV
+229 WLDTYITDVTI

-252 EITSGHNV
+252 EITSGHNA

-277 RKIQYQ
+277 RKIKYQ

-295 TGALK
+295 EGVLK
-300 DSSEQPV
+300 DSSELPV
-307 GTFSID
+307 GNFSID

-348 QEEVIFSFPGKGEV
+348 QEEVRFSFPGKGEV

-374 IKTTKTASE
+374 IKTTKTASG
-383 VVQHGDGEWYVTYT
+383 VVQDRDGEWYVTYT

-413 DYFSDDNVVGS
+413 DYFDDNIVGS
-424 QMKQVILLN
+424 QTKQVILLDR
-433 SIHIWDNNGN
+433 IYIWDNNGS
-443 YVENIQFEQYENSGF
+443 YVENIQIEQYENCGF

-498 FYVRSGKNEHSSYA
+498 FYVRSGKNEHSSSA
-512 EAEYRR
+512 EAEYSR

-531 SYKYTVTINESQENL
+531 SYKYIVTINESQENL
-546 KGLTIKDTFKLDD
+546 KGLTIKDTFKLDG
-559 TVIDINDIEGFYV
+559 TVIDINDIEDFEV

-607 YYPPANET
+607 YYPSANET

-629 NTWGEV
+629 NAWGEV
-635 EDTIGIIGYLDKTH
+635 EDTIGIIGYLGKTH

-678 ATLTDTLNQD
+678 ATLTDTLKTD
-688 HIQSLLTPVTV
+688 RIQSLLTPVTV
-699 NGIEASDYTIQYL
+699 NGIKASDYTIQYL

-853 NASPTTLNQMSV
+853 NASPTTLKQMSV

-937 KEIEEDDVIDKK
+937 KEIEKDDVIDKK

-1011 PDGKGVPVSK
+1011 PDGKGAPVSK

-1034 ISMILPDS
+1034 ISMVLPDS
-1042 EAFVVEYTYRFK
+1042 AAFVVEYTYRFK

-1076 KKEISTQ
+1076 TKEISTQ

-1121 KYNDGSFSLIQNDI
+1121 KYNDGSFSLIQSDI

-1162 ENVLYYLEEVQA
+1162 ENVLYYLEEIQA

-1198 KDLKAAVA
+1198 KYLKAAVA
-1206 KAVETADITVDDVH
+1206 KAVKAAKITVDDVH

-1292 LAFASTEYYRIGTK
+1292 LAFASTEYYKIGTN

-1341 RGELNIENVYSVTH
+1341 RGELNIENVYLVTH

-1364 KISIVFTAN
+1364 KISIVVTAN
-1373 TYNSILDGN
+1373 TYNSILDVN

-1391 AALAAGDMEF
+1391 ATLSAGDMEF
-1401 VQNVTIDSHNNWT
+1401 VRNVTIDSHNNWT

-1465 ADEKVKTASFS
+1465 ADEEVKTASFS
-1476 INKVDASTAT
+1476 INKVDASTST

-1506 QLIRVGLPIAT
+1506 QFIRVGLPIAT

-1526 VVFSGLI
+1526 VVFLGLI

-1567 HGLQTNSDGA
+1567 HGLQANSDGA

-1603 MHYYIKVTLTDAANK
+1603 MHYYINVTLTDAENK

-1674 SSLSTNATG
+1674 SRLSTNATG

-1690 TVAVNVTVTNI
+1690 TVVVNVTVTNI

-1715 IVDGTGYNQNEAFE
+1715 IVDGTGYNQDEAFE
-1729 FTLSAAEEGT
+1729 FTLSAAEEGI

-1754 EIGSFGSITYTDTGV
+1754 ETGSFGSITYTDTGI

-1794 VVVSMNDERKLTASV
+1794 VVVSMNAERKLTASV

-1845 RVPEGTDL
+1845 RAPEGSEL

-1858 VILKRN
+1858 VILNRN
-1864 DEPVARKKVT
+1864 GSPV
-1874 AADDWSYEFTELPM
+1874 DS
-1888 YDDDGAAY
+1888 
-1896 TYEVD
+1896 
-1901 EEPVEGYN
+1901 
-1909 KEVDGYDL
+1909 
-1917 INTITGTTS
+1917 
-1926 VSGSKNWRVPEG
+1926 
-1938 TDLPE
+1938 
-1943 SITVILKR
+1943 
-1951 NDEPVARKK
+1951 
-1960 VTAANDW
+1960 
-1967 SYEFTELPMYDDD
+1967 
-1980 GAAYTYEVD
+1980 
-1989 EEPVEGYNKEVDG
+1989 
-2002 YDLINTITG
+2002 
-2011 TTSVSGSKNW
+2011 
-2021 RVPEG
+2021 
-2026 TDLPE
+2026 
-2031 SITVILKRNDE
+2031 
-2042 PVARKKVTAADDWS
+2042 KKVTAADDWS

-2064 YSEDGSTAYTYTVDE
+2064 YSEDGS
-2079 ESVEGYITTV
+2079 
-2089 SGTNL
+2089 
-2094 INTITGTTS
+2094 
-2103 VSGTKTWR
+2103 
-2111 APEGTELP
+2111 
-2119 ESITVIL
+2119 
-2126 KRNDEPVA
+2126 
-2134 RKKVTAADDWSYEFT
+2134 
-2149 ELPMYDEDGV
+2149 
-2159 AYTYEVDEEPVE
+2159 
-2171 GYNKEVDGYDLIN
+2171 
-2184 TITGTTSVSGTKTWR
+2184 
-2199 VPEGTDLPESIT
+2199 
-2211 VILKRNDEPVARKKV
+2211 
-2226 TAADD
+2226 
-2231 WSYEFTELPMYDDDG
+2231 
-2246 AAYTYE
+2246 
-2252 VDEEPVAGYNK
+2252 
-2263 EVDGYDLINTK
+2263 
-2274 SEKIEITGT
+2274 
-2283 KTWRVPDGTELPES
+2283 
-2297 ITVILK
+2297 
-2303 RNDEP
+2303 
-2308 VARKKVTAA
+2308 
-2317 DDWSYEFTELPAYSE
+2317 
-2332 DGRTAYT
+2332 
-2339 YTVDEESVE
+2339 
-2348 GYITTTV
+2348 
-2355 SGSNL
+2355 
-2360 INTIT
+2360 
-2365 GTTSVSGTKT
+2365 
-2375 WRAPEGTE
+2375 
-2383 LPESITVILKRND
+2383 
-2396 EPVARKKVT
+2396 
-2405 AADDWSYE
+2405 
-2413 FTELPAYSEDGRTAY
+2413 
-2428 TYTVDE
+2428 
-2434 EPVAGYNK
+2434 
-2442 EVDGYDLINT
+2442 
-2452 KSEKIEIT
+2452 
-2460 GTKTWRVPDGTE
+2460 
-2472 LPESITVI
+2472 
-2480 LKRNDEPVARKK
+2480 
-2492 VTAADDWSY
+2492 
-2501 EFTELPAYS
+2501 
-2510 EDGLTAYTYTV
+2510 TAYTYTV

-2552 TWRAPEG
+2552 
-2559 TELPESITVIL
+2559 I
-2570 NRNGSP
+2570 
-2576 VDSKKVTATDDW
+2576 
-2588 SYEFTNLPAYSEDGR
+2588 
-2603 TAYTYTVDEESVE
+2603 
-2616 GYITTVSGTNLI
+2616 
-2628 NTITGTT
+2628 
-2635 SVSGTKTWRAPEG
+2635 WRAPEG

-2709 AVSGTNL
+2709 TVSETNL

-2736 GTELPES
+2736 GTKLPES

-2796 ITAVSGTNLI
+2796 IT
-2806 NTITGTTSV
+2806 
-2815 SGTKTWRA
+2815 
-2823 PEGTKLPES
+2823 
-2832 ITVILNRNGSPVDS
+2832 
-2846 KKVTATD
+2846 
-2853 DWSYEFTNLPAYSED
+2853 
-2868 GLTAYTYTVDEESVA
+2868 
-2883 GYNKEVDG
+2883 
-2891 YDLIN
+2891 
-2896 TKSEKIEITGTKTW
+2896 
-2910 RAPEGTELPESIT
+2910 
-2923 VILKRNDE
+2923 
-2931 PVARKKVTAAD
+2931 
-2942 DWSYEFTELPAY
+2942 
-2954 SEDGLTAYTYTV
+2954 
-2966 DEEPVEGYITTVSGT
+2966 TVSET
-2981 DLINTITSVKISK
+2981 NLINTITSVKISK
-2994 VDIAN
+2994 VDIAD

-3023 STNKAHEVTGLTTG
+3023 STNEAHEVTGLTTG

-3043 ETVAPEGYSITS
+3043 ETVAPEGYGITS

-3088 RIDFIINKV
+3088 RIDFIVNKV

-3280 DEGSTP
+3280 DEESTP

-3306 TPTTTLSSER
+3306 TPTTTPSSER

>member
-1 MCRLY
+1 
-6 GKLDDVTERNS
+6 
-17 LVLEK
+17 
-22 GGKSMRKEKKKM
+22 MRKEKKKM

-59 GFSTVITDADETE
+59 GFSTVITDANETE
-72 IASQLSEETPET
+72 IASQLSEETP
-84 TEEETTVE
+84 EEETTVE
-92 STIAAALAEE
+92 STIAAALAAE

-114 TPEPIVVEAP
+114 TPEPIVVAAPTPEPTVVEAP

-134 TPEPTVA
+134 TSEPTVVEAPTSEPTVA

-153 APTVEEPTIEE
+153 APMPEPTVAEEPTTPEPTVVEEPTVEETTIEE

-182 TEAETEK
+182 ETEAETENV
-189 ETEEETEPETDEDD
+189 TEEETEPETDEDD

-229 RLDDYITDVTV
+229 RLDDYIKDVTI

-252 EITSGHNV
+252 EITSGHNA

-295 TGALK
+295 EGVLK

-348 QEEVIFSFPGKGEV
+348 QEEVTFSFPGKGEV

-383 VVQHGDGEWYVTYT
+383 VVQYGDGEWYVTYT

-424 QMKQVILLN
+424 QMKQVILLDR
-433 SIHIWDNNGN
+433 IYIWDNNGN
-443 YVENIQFEQYENSGF
+443 YVENIQFEQYGNGGF

-485 TSATTNLKLNKNI
+485 TSATTKLKLNGNT

-512 EAEYRR
+512 EAEYSR

-546 KGLTIKDTFKLDD
+546 KGLTIKDTFKLDG

-607 YYPPANET
+607 YYPLANET

-678 ATLTDTLNQD
+678 ATLTDTLNQN
-688 HIQSLLTPVTV
+688 HTQSLLTPVTV

-712 GKDGVLV
+712 GKNGVLV

-764 DNVAVFASGSIN
+764 NNVAVFASGSIN
-776 QTKTDSYTYTKHAFL
+776 QIKTDSYTYTKHAFL

-826 PAERNLNDTFTVT
+826 PAERNLNDTFTVK

-901 SNANLSGSQQE
+901 SNANISGSQQE
-912 LVYFTNTATSGEDKA
+912 LVYFTNTATSGEDTA

-937 KEIEEDDVIDKK
+937 EEIEEDDVIDKK
-949 GFQNN
+949 GFQND

-1011 PDGKGVPVSK
+1011 PDGKGAPVSK

-1034 ISMILPDS
+1034 ISMVLPDS
-1042 EAFVVEYTYRFK
+1042 AAFVVEYTYRFK

-1069 VELVGSY
+1069 VELIGSY

-1121 KYNDGSFSLIQNDI
+1121 KYNDGSFSLIQSDI

-1162 ENVLYYLEEVQA
+1162 ENVLYYLEEIQA

-1318 KNWGGWDFASTQMT
+1318 KNWGGWDFASAQMT

-1364 KISIVFTAN
+1364 KISIVVTAN
-1373 TYNSILDGN
+1373 TYNSILDDS

-1391 AALAAGDMEF
+1391 ATLAAGDMEF
-1401 VQNVTIDSHNNWT
+1401 VRNVTIDSHNNWT

-1465 ADEKVKTASFS
+1465 ADEEVKTASFS
-1476 INKVDASTAT
+1476 INKVDASTST

-1506 QLIRVGLPIAT
+1506 QFIRVGLPIAT

-1567 HGLQTNSDGA
+1567 HGLQANSDGA

-1674 SSLSTNATG
+1674 SRLTTNATG

-1701 YEIPETSAVISVKK
+1701 YEIPETSAVISVQK
-1715 IVDGTGYNQNEAFE
+1715 IVDGTGYNQDEAFE

-1754 EIGSFGSITYTDTGV
+1754 ETGSFGSITYTDTGV

-1794 VVVSMNDERKLTASV
+1794 VVVSMNAERKLTASV

-1845 RVPEGTDL
+1845 RAPEGSEL

-1858 VILKRN
+1858 VILNRN
-1864 DEPVARKKVT
+1864 GSPVDSKKVT
-1874 AADDWSYEFTELPM
+1874 AADDWSYEFTELPA
-1888 YDDDGAAY
+1888 YGEDGSTAY
-1896 TYEVD
+1896 TYTVD
-1901 EEPVEGYN
+1901 EEPVEGYITTVSGTN
-1909 KEVDGYDL
+1909 L

-1926 VSGSKNWRVPEG
+1926 VSGTKIWRAPEG
-1938 TDLPE
+1938 TELPE
-1943 SITVILKR
+1943 SITVIL
-1951 NDEPVARKK
+1951 N
-1960 VTAANDW
+1960 
-1967 SYEFTELPMYDDD
+1967 
-1980 GAAYTYEVD
+1980 
-1989 EEPVEGYNKEVDG
+1989 
-2002 YDLINTITG
+2002 
-2011 TTSVSGSKNW
+2011 
-2021 RVPEG
+2021 
-2026 TDLPE
+2026 
-2031 SITVILKRNDE
+2031 RNDE

-2079 ESVEGYITTV
+2079 E
-2089 SGTNL
+2089 
-2094 INTITGTTS
+2094 
-2103 VSGTKTWR
+2103 
-2111 APEGTELP
+2111 
-2119 ESITVIL
+2119 
-2126 KRNDEPVA
+2126 
-2134 RKKVTAADDWSYEFT
+2134 
-2149 ELPMYDEDGV
+2149 
-2159 AYTYEVDEEPVE
+2159 
-2171 GYNKEVDGYDLIN
+2171 
-2184 TITGTTSVSGTKTWR
+2184 
-2199 VPEGTDLPESIT
+2199 
-2211 VILKRNDEPVARKKV
+2211 
-2226 TAADD
+2226 
-2231 WSYEFTELPMYDDDG
+2231 
-2246 AAYTYE
+2246 
-2252 VDEEPVAGYNK
+2252 PVAGYNK

-2274 SEKIEITGT
+2274 SEKIEIT
-2283 KTWRVPDGTELPES
+2283 
-2297 ITVILK
+2297 
-2303 RNDEP
+2303 
-2308 VARKKVTAA
+2308 
-2317 DDWSYEFTELPAYSE
+2317 
-2332 DGRTAYT
+2332 
-2339 YTVDEESVE
+2339 
-2348 GYITTTV
+2348 
-2355 SGSNL
+2355 
-2360 INTIT
+2360 
-2365 GTTSVSGTKT
+2365 
-2375 WRAPEGTE
+2375 
-2383 LPESITVILKRND
+2383 
-2396 EPVARKKVT
+2396 
-2405 AADDWSYE
+2405 
-2413 FTELPAYSEDGRTAY
+2413 
-2428 TYTVDE
+2428 
-2434 EPVAGYNK
+2434 
-2442 EVDGYDLINT
+2442 
-2452 KSEKIEIT
+2452 
-2460 GTKTWRVPDGTE
+2460 
-2472 LPESITVI
+2472 
-2480 LKRNDEPVARKK
+2480 
-2492 VTAADDWSY
+2492 
-2501 EFTELPAYS
+2501 
-2510 EDGLTAYTYTV
+2510 
-2521 DEEPVEGYITTVS
+2521 
-2534 GTNLINTI
+2534 
-2542 TGTTSVSGTK
+2542 
-2552 TWRAPEG
+2552 
-2559 TELPESITVIL
+2559 
-2570 NRNGSP
+2570 
-2576 VDSKKVTATDDW
+2576 
-2588 SYEFTNLPAYSEDGR
+2588 
-2603 TAYTYTVDEESVE
+2603 
-2616 GYITTVSGTNLI
+2616 
-2628 NTITGTT
+2628 
-2635 SVSGTKTWRAPEG
+2635 GTKTWRAPEG

-2709 AVSGTNL
+2709 TVSGTN
-2716 INTITG
+2716 
-2722 TTSVSG
+2722 
-2728 TKTWRVPE
+2728 
-2736 GTELPES
+2736 
-2743 ITVILNRNDEPVA
+2743 
-2756 RKKVTAA
+2756 
-2763 DDWSYEFTELPAY
+2763 
-2776 SEDGSTAYTYTVDEE
+2776 
-2791 PVEGY
+2791 
-2796 ITAVSGTNLI
+2796 
-2806 NTITGTTSV
+2806 
-2815 SGTKTWRA
+2815 
-2823 PEGTKLPES
+2823 
-2832 ITVILNRNGSPVDS
+2832 
-2846 KKVTATD
+2846 
-2853 DWSYEFTNLPAYSED
+2853 
-2868 GLTAYTYTVDEESVA
+2868 
-2883 GYNKEVDG
+2883 
-2891 YDLIN
+2891 
-2896 TKSEKIEITGTKTW
+2896 
-2910 RAPEGTELPESIT
+2910 
-2923 VILKRNDE
+2923 
-2931 PVARKKVTAAD
+2931 
-2942 DWSYEFTELPAY
+2942 
-2954 SEDGLTAYTYTV
+2954 
-2966 DEEPVEGYITTVSGT
+2966 
-2981 DLINTITSVKISK
+2981 LINTITSVKISK
-2994 VDIAN
+2994 VDIAD

-3023 STNKAHEVTGLTTG
+3023 STNEAHEVTGLTTG

-3043 ETVAPEGYSITS
+3043 ETVAPEGYGITS

-3088 RIDFIINKV
+3088 RVDFIVNKV

-3113 EITDEGEVLVDS
+3113 EITDESEVLVDS

-3252 EETSPEETTVSEEET
+3252 EETTPEETTVSEEET

-3280 DEGSTP
+3280 DEESTP

-3306 TPTTTLSSER
+3306 TPTTTPSSER

>member
-1 MCRLY
+1 
-6 GKLDDVTERNS
+6 
-17 LVLEK
+17 
-22 GGKSMRKEKKKM
+22 MRKEKKKM

-59 GFSTVITDADETE
+59 GFSTVITDANETE
-72 IASQLSEETPET
+72 IASQLSEETP
-84 TEEETTVE
+84 EEETTVE
-92 STIAAALAEE
+92 STIAAALAAE

-114 TPEPIVVEAP
+114 TPEPIVVAAP

-134 TPEPTVA
+134 TPEPTVVEAPMPEPTVA

-153 APTVEEPTIEE
+153 EPTVEETTIEE

-182 TEAETEK
+182 ETEAETENV
-189 ETEEETEPETDEDD
+189 TEEETEPETDEDD

-229 RLDDYITDVTV
+229 RLDDYIKDVTI

-252 EITSGHNV
+252 EITSGHNA

-295 TGALK
+295 EGVLK

-348 QEEVIFSFPGKGEV
+348 QEEVTFSFPGKGEV

-383 VVQHGDGEWYVTYT
+383 VVQYGDGEWYVTYT

-424 QMKQVILLN
+424 QMKQVILLDR
-433 SIHIWDNNGN
+433 IYIWDNNGN
-443 YVENIQFEQYENSGF
+443 YVENIQFEQYGNGGF

-485 TSATTNLKLNKNI
+485 TSATTKLKLNGNT

-512 EAEYRR
+512 EAEYSR

-546 KGLTIKDTFKLDD
+546 KGLTIKDTFKLDG

-607 YYPPANET
+607 YYPLANET

-678 ATLTDTLNQD
+678 ATLTDTLNQN
-688 HIQSLLTPVTV
+688 HTQSLLTPVTV

-712 GKDGVLV
+712 GKNGVLV

-764 DNVAVFASGSIN
+764 NNVAVFASGSIN
-776 QTKTDSYTYTKHAFL
+776 QIKTDSYTYTKHAFL

-826 PAERNLNDTFTVT
+826 PAERNLNDTFTVK

-901 SNANLSGSQQE
+901 SNANISGSQQE
-912 LVYFTNTATSGEDKA
+912 LVYFTNTATSGEDTA

-937 KEIEEDDVIDKK
+937 EEIEEDDVIDKK
-949 GFQNN
+949 GFQND

-1011 PDGKGVPVSK
+1011 PDGKGAPVSK

-1034 ISMILPDS
+1034 ISMVLPDS
-1042 EAFVVEYTYRFK
+1042 AAFVVEYTYRFK

-1069 VELVGSY
+1069 VELIGSY

-1121 KYNDGSFSLIQNDI
+1121 KYNDGSFSLIQSDI

-1162 ENVLYYLEEVQA
+1162 ENVLYYLEEIQA

-1318 KNWGGWDFASTQMT
+1318 KNWGGWDFASAQMT

-1364 KISIVFTAN
+1364 KISIVVTAN
-1373 TYNSILDGN
+1373 TYNSILDDS
-1382 KPGKVNGTI
+1382 KPGKVNGTT
-1391 AALAAGDMEF
+1391 LAAGDMEF
-1401 VQNVTIDSHNNWT
+1401 VRNVTIDSHNNWT

-1465 ADEKVKTASFS
+1465 ADEEVKTASFS
-1476 INKVDASTAT
+1476 INKVDASTST

-1506 QLIRVGLPIAT
+1506 QFIRVGLPIAT

-1567 HGLQTNSDGA
+1567 HGLQANSDGA

-1674 SSLSTNATG
+1674 SRLTTNATG

-1701 YEIPETSAVISVKK
+1701 YEIPETSAVISVQK
-1715 IVDGTGYNQNEAFE
+1715 IVDGTGYNQDEAFE

-1754 EIGSFGSITYTDTGV
+1754 ETGSFGSITYTDTGV

-1794 VVVSMNDERKLTASV
+1794 VVVSMNAERKLTASV

-1830 TNTYRVTSVSGTKTW
+1830 TNTYRV
-1845 RVPEGTDL
+1845 
-1853 PESIT
+1853 
-1858 VILKRN
+1858 
-1864 DEPVARKKVT
+1864 
-1874 AADDWSYEFTELPM
+1874 
-1888 YDDDGAAY
+1888 
-1896 TYEVD
+1896 
-1901 EEPVEGYN
+1901 
-1909 KEVDGYDL
+1909 
-1917 INTITGTTS
+1917 
-1926 VSGSKNWRVPEG
+1926 
-1938 TDLPE
+1938 
-1943 SITVILKR
+1943 
-1951 NDEPVARKK
+1951 
-1960 VTAANDW
+1960 
-1967 SYEFTELPMYDDD
+1967 
-1980 GAAYTYEVD
+1980 
-1989 EEPVEGYNKEVDG
+1989 
-2002 YDLINTITG
+2002 
-2011 TTSVSGSKNW
+2011 
-2021 RVPEG
+2021 
-2026 TDLPE
+2026 
-2031 SITVILKRNDE
+2031 
-2042 PVARKKVTAADDWS
+2042 
-2056 YEFTELPA
+2056 
-2064 YSEDGSTAYTYTVDE
+2064 
-2079 ESVEGYITTV
+2079 
-2089 SGTNL
+2089 
-2094 INTITGTTS
+2094 
-2103 VSGTKTWR
+2103 
-2111 APEGTELP
+2111 
-2119 ESITVIL
+2119 
-2126 KRNDEPVA
+2126 
-2134 RKKVTAADDWSYEFT
+2134 
-2149 ELPMYDEDGV
+2149 
-2159 AYTYEVDEEPVE
+2159 
-2171 GYNKEVDGYDLIN
+2171 
-2184 TITGTTSVSGTKTWR
+2184 
-2199 VPEGTDLPESIT
+2199 
-2211 VILKRNDEPVARKKV
+2211 
-2226 TAADD
+2226 
-2231 WSYEFTELPMYDDDG
+2231 
-2246 AAYTYE
+2246 
-2252 VDEEPVAGYNK
+2252 
-2263 EVDGYDLINTK
+2263 
-2274 SEKIEITGT
+2274 
-2283 KTWRVPDGTELPES
+2283 
-2297 ITVILK
+2297 
-2303 RNDEP
+2303 
-2308 VARKKVTAA
+2308 
-2317 DDWSYEFTELPAYSE
+2317 
-2332 DGRTAYT
+2332 
-2339 YTVDEESVE
+2339 
-2348 GYITTTV
+2348 
-2355 SGSNL
+2355 
-2360 INTIT
+2360 
-2365 GTTSVSGTKT
+2365 
-2375 WRAPEGTE
+2375 
-2383 LPESITVILKRND
+2383 
-2396 EPVARKKVT
+2396 
-2405 AADDWSYE
+2405 
-2413 FTELPAYSEDGRTAY
+2413 
-2428 TYTVDE
+2428 
-2434 EPVAGYNK
+2434 
-2442 EVDGYDLINT
+2442 
-2452 KSEKIEIT
+2452 
-2460 GTKTWRVPDGTE
+2460 
-2472 LPESITVI
+2472 
-2480 LKRNDEPVARKK
+2480 
-2492 VTAADDWSY
+2492 
-2501 EFTELPAYS
+2501 
-2510 EDGLTAYTYTV
+2510 
-2521 DEEPVEGYITTVS
+2521 
-2534 GTNLINTI
+2534 
-2542 TGTTSVSGTK
+2542 
-2552 TWRAPEG
+2552 
-2559 TELPESITVIL
+2559 
-2570 NRNGSP
+2570 
-2576 VDSKKVTATDDW
+2576 
-2588 SYEFTNLPAYSEDGR
+2588 
-2603 TAYTYTVDEESVE
+2603 
-2616 GYITTVSGTNLI
+2616 
-2628 NTITGTT
+2628 T

-2709 AVSGTNL
+2709 TVSGTNL

-2728 TKTWRVPE
+2728 TKIWRAPEGTELPESITVILNRNDEPVARKKVTAADDWSYEFTELPAYSEDGSTAYTYTVDEEPVAGYNKEVDGYDLINTKSEKIEITGTKTWRAPE

-2796 ITAVSGTNLI
+2796 IT
-2806 NTITGTTSV
+2806 
-2815 SGTKTWRA
+2815 
-2823 PEGTKLPES
+2823 
-2832 ITVILNRNGSPVDS
+2832 
-2846 KKVTATD
+2846 
-2853 DWSYEFTNLPAYSED
+2853 
-2868 GLTAYTYTVDEESVA
+2868 
-2883 GYNKEVDG
+2883 
-2891 YDLIN
+2891 
-2896 TKSEKIEITGTKTW
+2896 
-2910 RAPEGTELPESIT
+2910 
-2923 VILKRNDE
+2923 
-2931 PVARKKVTAAD
+2931 
-2942 DWSYEFTELPAY
+2942 
-2954 SEDGLTAYTYTV
+2954 
-2966 DEEPVEGYITTVSGT
+2966 TVSET
-2981 DLINTITSVKISK
+2981 NLINTITSVKISK
-2994 VDIAN
+2994 VDIAD

-3023 STNKAHEVTGLTTG
+3023 STNEAHEVTGLTTG

-3043 ETVAPEGYSITS
+3043 ETVAPEGYGITS

-3088 RIDFIINKV
+3088 RIDFIVNKV

-3280 DEGSTP
+3280 DEESTP

-3306 TPTTTLSSER
+3306 TPTTTPSSER

>member
-1 MCRLY
+1 
-6 GKLDDVTERNS
+6 
-17 LVLEK
+17 
-22 GGKSMRKEKKKM
+22 MRKEKKKM

-59 GFSTVITDADETE
+59 GFSTVITDANETE

-92 STIAAALAEE
+92 STIAAALAAE

-114 TPEPIVVEAP
+114 TPEPTVVEAP
-124 TPEPTVVEAP
+124 TPEPTVVEAPTPEPTVVEAPTSEPTVVEAP

-153 APTVEEPTIEE
+153 EPTVEETTIEE

-229 RLDDYITDVTV
+229 WLDTYITDVTI

-270 GLITSQS
+270 KLITSQS

-295 TGALK
+295 NGVLK

-348 QEEVIFSFPGKGEV
+348 QEEVTFSFPGKGEV

-383 VVQHGDGEWYVTYT
+383 VVQYGDGEWYVTYT

-413 DYFSDDNVVGS
+413 DYFDDNIVGS
-424 QMKQVILLN
+424 QMKQVIRLN
-433 SIHIWDNNGN
+433 SISIQDNNGN
-443 YVENIQFEQYENSGF
+443 NVENIQVIQYKDSGF
-458 VTTLPKLEAGQKY
+458 KTTLPKLEAGQKY

-498 FYVRSGKNEHSSYA
+498 FRVKSGKNEHSSYA
-512 EAEYRR
+512 EAEYSR

-546 KGLTIKDTFKLDD
+546 KGLTIKDTFKLDG

-607 YYPPANET
+607 YYPSANET

-629 NTWGEV
+629 NAWGEV

-678 ATLTDTLNQD
+678 AMLTDTLKTD
-688 HIQSLLTPVTV
+688 RIQSLLTPVTV
-699 NGIEASDYTIQYL
+699 NGIKASDYTIQYL

-887 YKHDVLYIHYAIQI
+887 YKHDALYIHYAIQI

-937 KEIEEDDVIDKK
+937 KEIEKDDVIDKK

-1011 PDGKGVPVSK
+1011 PDGKGAPVSK

-1028 NEKTHN
+1028 NEKTHS
-1034 ISMILPDS
+1034 ISMVLPDS
-1042 EAFVVEYTYRFK
+1042 AAFVVEYTYRFK

-1121 KYNDGSFSLIQNDI
+1121 KYNDGSFSLIQSDI

-1162 ENVLYYLEEVQA
+1162 ENVLYYLEEIQA

-1206 KAVETADITVDDVH
+1206 KAVKAAKITVDDVH

-1292 LAFASTEYYRIGTK
+1292 LAFASTEYYRIGTT

-1364 KISIVFTAN
+1364 KISIVVTAN
-1373 TYNSILDGN
+1373 TYNSILDGS

-1391 AALAAGDMEF
+1391 ATLAAGDMEF
-1401 VQNVTIDSHNNWT
+1401 VRNVTIDSHNNWT

-1465 ADEKVKTASFS
+1465 ADEEVKTASFS
-1476 INKVDASTAT
+1476 INKVDASTSM

-1506 QLIRVGLPIAT
+1506 QFIRAGLPIAT

-1567 HGLQTNSDGA
+1567 HGLQANSDGA

-1674 SSLSTNATG
+1674 SRLSTNATG

-1701 YEIPETSAVISVKK
+1701 YEIPETSAVISVQK
-1715 IVDGTGYNQNEAFE
+1715 IVDGTGYNQDEAFE

-1754 EIGSFGSITYTDTGV
+1754 ETGSFGSITYTDTGV

-1794 VVVSMNDERKLTASV
+1794 VVVSMNAERKLTASV

-1926 VSGSKNWRVPEG
+1926 VSGTKTWRVPEG

-1960 VTAANDW
+1960 VTAADDW
-1967 SYEFTELPMYDDD
+1967 KYEFTNLPMYDND

-1989 EEPVEGYNKEVDG
+1989 EEPVTGYNKEVDR

-2011 TTSVSGSKNW
+2011 TTSVSGTKNW
-2021 RVPEG
+2021 RAPEG

-2079 ESVEGYITTV
+2079 E
-2089 SGTNL
+2089 
-2094 INTITGTTS
+2094 
-2103 VSGTKTWR
+2103 
-2111 APEGTELP
+2111 
-2119 ESITVIL
+2119 
-2126 KRNDEPVA
+2126 
-2134 RKKVTAADDWSYEFT
+2134 
-2149 ELPMYDEDGV
+2149 
-2159 AYTYEVDEEPVE
+2159 
-2171 GYNKEVDGYDLIN
+2171 
-2184 TITGTTSVSGTKTWR
+2184 
-2199 VPEGTDLPESIT
+2199 
-2211 VILKRNDEPVARKKV
+2211 
-2226 TAADD
+2226 
-2231 WSYEFTELPMYDDDG
+2231 
-2246 AAYTYE
+2246 
-2252 VDEEPVAGYNK
+2252 PVAGYNK

-2274 SEKIEITGT
+2274 SEKIEIT
-2283 KTWRVPDGTELPES
+2283 
-2297 ITVILK
+2297 
-2303 RNDEP
+2303 
-2308 VARKKVTAA
+2308 
-2317 DDWSYEFTELPAYSE
+2317 
-2332 DGRTAYT
+2332 
-2339 YTVDEESVE
+2339 
-2348 GYITTTV
+2348 
-2355 SGSNL
+2355 
-2360 INTIT
+2360 
-2365 GTTSVSGTKT
+2365 
-2375 WRAPEGTE
+2375 
-2383 LPESITVILKRND
+2383 
-2396 EPVARKKVT
+2396 
-2405 AADDWSYE
+2405 
-2413 FTELPAYSEDGRTAY
+2413 
-2428 TYTVDE
+2428 
-2434 EPVAGYNK
+2434 
-2442 EVDGYDLINT
+2442 
-2452 KSEKIEIT
+2452 
-2460 GTKTWRVPDGTE
+2460 
-2472 LPESITVI
+2472 
-2480 LKRNDEPVARKK
+2480 
-2492 VTAADDWSY
+2492 
-2501 EFTELPAYS
+2501 
-2510 EDGLTAYTYTV
+2510 
-2521 DEEPVEGYITTVS
+2521 
-2534 GTNLINTI
+2534 
-2542 TGTTSVSGTK
+2542 
-2552 TWRAPEG
+2552 
-2559 TELPESITVIL
+2559 
-2570 NRNGSP
+2570 
-2576 VDSKKVTATDDW
+2576 
-2588 SYEFTNLPAYSEDGR
+2588 
-2603 TAYTYTVDEESVE
+2603 
-2616 GYITTVSGTNLI
+2616 
-2628 NTITGTT
+2628 
-2635 SVSGTKTWRAPEG
+2635 
-2648 TELPESITVI
+2648 
-2658 LNRNDEP
+2658 
-2665 VARKKVTAA
+2665 
-2674 DDWSYEFTE
+2674 
-2683 LPAYS
+2683 
-2688 EDGSTAYTYTV
+2688 
-2699 DEEPVEGYIT
+2699 
-2709 AVSGTNL
+2709 
-2716 INTITG
+2716 
-2722 TTSVSG
+2722 G

-2776 SEDGSTAYTYTVDEE
+2776 SEDG
-2791 PVEGY
+2791 
-2796 ITAVSGTNLI
+2796 
-2806 NTITGTTSV
+2806 
-2815 SGTKTWRA
+2815 R
-2823 PEGTKLPES
+2823 
-2832 ITVILNRNGSPVDS
+2832 
-2846 KKVTATD
+2846 
-2853 DWSYEFTNLPAYSED
+2853 
-2868 GLTAYTYTVDEESVA
+2868 TAYTYTVDEESV
-2883 GYNKEVDG
+2883 
-2891 YDLIN
+2891 
-2896 TKSEKIEITGTKTW
+2896 
-2910 RAPEGTELPESIT
+2910 
-2923 VILKRNDE
+2923 
-2931 PVARKKVTAAD
+2931 
-2942 DWSYEFTELPAY
+2942 
-2954 SEDGLTAYTYTV
+2954 
-2966 DEEPVEGYITTVSGT
+2966 EGYITTVSGT
-2981 DLINTITSVKISK
+2981 NLINTITSVKISK
-2994 VDIAN
+2994 VDIAD

-3043 ETVAPEGYSITS
+3043 ETVAPEGYGITS

-3088 RIDFIINKV
+3088 RIDFIVNKV

-3267 TVSEEETT
+3267 TASEEETT

-3280 DEGSTP
+3280 DEESTP

-3306 TPTTTLSSER
+3306 TPTTTPSSER

>member
-17 LVLEK
+17 LVLGK

-72 IASQLSEETPET
+72 IASQLSEETPE
-84 TEEETTVE
+84 EETTVE
-92 STIAAALAEE
+92 STIAAALAAE

-114 TPEPIVVEAP
+114 TPEPIVVAAPTPEPTVAEAPTPEPTLAEAPTPEPTLAEAP
-124 TPEPTVVEAP
+124 TPEPTVAEAP
-134 TPEPTVA
+134 TPEPTLA

-153 APTVEEPTIEE
+153 APTVEETTIEE

-229 RLDDYITDVTV
+229 WLDTYIKDVTI

-270 GLITSQS
+270 KLITSQS

-295 TGALK
+295 NGVLK
-300 DSSEQPV
+300 DSSELPV
-307 GTFSID
+307 GNFSID

-348 QEEVIFSFPGKGEV
+348 QEEVTFSFPGKGEV

-383 VVQHGDGEWYVTYT
+383 VVQYGDGEWYVTYT

-413 DYFSDDNVVGS
+413 DYFDDNIVGS
-424 QMKQVILLN
+424 QTKQVIRLN
-433 SIHIWDNNGN
+433 SISIQDNNGN
-443 YVENIQFEQYENSGF
+443 NVENIQIEQYENSGF

-512 EAEYRR
+512 EAEYSR

-546 KGLTIKDTFKLDD
+546 KGLTIKDTFKLDG

-635 EDTIGIIGYLDKTH
+635 EDTIGIIGYLDKIH

-671 NDGIAEG
+671 NDGITEG
-678 ATLTDTLNQD
+678 ATLTDTLKTD
-688 HIQSLLTPVTV
+688 RIQSLLTPVTV
-699 NGIEASDYTIQYL
+699 NGIDASDYTIQYL
-712 GKDGVLV
+712 GKNGVLV

-732 FKAITPEKAQKINF
+732 FKAITPEKTKRINF

-804 SIDEVKE
+804 SIGEVKE

-826 PAERNLNDTFTVT
+826 PAERNLNDTFTVK

-853 NASPTTLNQMSV
+853 NASPTTLNQMSI

-901 SNANLSGSQQE
+901 SNANISGSQQE
-912 LVYFTNTATSGEDKA
+912 LVYFTNTATSGEDTA

-1011 PDGKGVPVSK
+1011 PDGKGAPVSK

-1121 KYNDGSFSLIQNDI
+1121 KYNDGSFSLIQSDI

-1162 ENVLYYLEEVQA
+1162 ENVLYYLEEIQA
-1174 PSGYKIEAGHEKFYF
+1174 PSGYKIEAGHKKFYF

-1272 DAQPVE
+1272 DAQLVE
-1278 VEVSYKGNGMSSPQ
+1278 VEVSYKGNGMSNPQ
-1292 LAFASTEYYRIGTK
+1292 LAFASTEYYRIGTT

-1364 KISIVFTAN
+1364 KISIVVTAN
-1373 TYNSILDGN
+1373 TYNSILDDS

-1391 AALAAGDMEF
+1391 ATLAAGDMEF
-1401 VQNVTIDSHNNWT
+1401 VRNVTIDSHNNWT
-1414 AVVSDLPTKENDGED
+1414 AVVSGLPTKENDGED

-1465 ADEKVKTASFS
+1465 ADEEVKTASFS
-1476 INKVDASTAT
+1476 INKVDASTST

-1506 QLIRVGLPIAT
+1506 QFIRVGLPIAT

-1567 HGLQTNSDGA
+1567 HGLQANSDGA

-1674 SSLSTNATG
+1674 SRLSTNATG

-1701 YEIPETSAVISVKK
+1701 YEIPETSAVISVQK
-1715 IVDGTGYNQNEAFE
+1715 IVDGTGYNQDEAFE

-1754 EIGSFGSITYTDTGV
+1754 ETGSFGSITYTDTGV

-1794 VVVSMNDERKLTASV
+1794 VVVSMNAERKLTASV

-1845 RVPEGTDL
+1845 R
-1853 PESIT
+1853 
-1858 VILKRN
+1858 
-1864 DEPVARKKVT
+1864 
-1874 AADDWSYEFTELPM
+1874 
-1888 YDDDGAAY
+1888 
-1896 TYEVD
+1896 
-1901 EEPVEGYN
+1901 
-1909 KEVDGYDL
+1909 
-1917 INTITGTTS
+1917 
-1926 VSGSKNWRVPEG
+1926 
-1938 TDLPE
+1938 
-1943 SITVILKR
+1943 
-1951 NDEPVARKK
+1951 
-1960 VTAANDW
+1960 
-1967 SYEFTELPMYDDD
+1967 
-1980 GAAYTYEVD
+1980 
-1989 EEPVEGYNKEVDG
+1989 
-2002 YDLINTITG
+2002 
-2011 TTSVSGSKNW
+2011 
-2021 RVPEG
+2021 
-2026 TDLPE
+2026 
-2031 SITVILKRNDE
+2031 
-2042 PVARKKVTAADDWS
+2042 
-2056 YEFTELPA
+2056 
-2064 YSEDGSTAYTYTVDE
+2064 
-2079 ESVEGYITTV
+2079 
-2089 SGTNL
+2089 
-2094 INTITGTTS
+2094 
-2103 VSGTKTWR
+2103 

-2126 KRNDEPVA
+2126 KRNGSPVDT
-2134 RKKVTAADDWSYEFT
+2134 KKVTAD
-2149 ELPMYDEDGV
+2149 
-2159 AYTYEVDEEPVE
+2159 
-2171 GYNKEVDGYDLIN
+2171 
-2184 TITGTTSVSGTKTWR
+2184 
-2199 VPEGTDLPESIT
+2199 
-2211 VILKRNDEPVARKKV
+2211 
-2226 TAADD
+2226 
-2231 WSYEFTELPMYDDDG
+2231 
-2246 AAYTYE
+2246 
-2252 VDEEPVAGYNK
+2252 
-2263 EVDGYDLINTK
+2263 
-2274 SEKIEITGT
+2274 
-2283 KTWRVPDGTELPES
+2283 
-2297 ITVILK
+2297 
-2303 RNDEP
+2303 
-2308 VARKKVTAA
+2308 
-2317 DDWSYEFTELPAYSE
+2317 
-2332 DGRTAYT
+2332 
-2339 YTVDEESVE
+2339 
-2348 GYITTTV
+2348 
-2355 SGSNL
+2355 
-2360 INTIT
+2360 
-2365 GTTSVSGTKT
+2365 
-2375 WRAPEGTE
+2375 
-2383 LPESITVILKRND
+2383 
-2396 EPVARKKVT
+2396 
-2405 AADDWSYE
+2405 
-2413 FTELPAYSEDGRTAY
+2413 
-2428 TYTVDE
+2428 
-2434 EPVAGYNK
+2434 
-2442 EVDGYDLINT
+2442 
-2452 KSEKIEIT
+2452 
-2460 GTKTWRVPDGTE
+2460 
-2472 LPESITVI
+2472 
-2480 LKRNDEPVARKK
+2480 
-2492 VTAADDWSY
+2492 DDWSY

-2570 NRNGSP
+2570 NRNDEP
-2576 VDSKKVTATDDW
+2576 VARKKVTADDDW
-2588 SYEFTNLPAYSEDGR
+2588 SYEFTNLPAYSEDGS
-2603 TAYTYTVDEESVE
+2603 TAYTYTVEEKPVE

-2635 SVSGTKTWRAPEG
+2635 SVSGTKTWRVPEG
-2648 TELPESITVI
+2648 TRLPESITVI
-2658 LNRNDEP
+2658 LKRNGSLVDS
-2665 VARKKVTAA
+2665 KKVTAD

-2699 DEEPVEGYIT
+2699 EEKPVEGYIT
-2709 AVSGTNL
+2709 TVSGTNL

-2728 TKTWRVPE
+2728 SKTWRVPE

-2776 SEDGSTAYTYTVDEE
+2776 SEDGRTAYTYTVDEE

-2796 ITAVSGTNLI
+2796 ITTVSGTNLI

-2823 PEGTKLPES
+2823 P
-2832 ITVILNRNGSPVDS
+2832 D
-2846 KKVTATD
+2846 
-2853 DWSYEFTNLPAYSED
+2853 
-2868 GLTAYTYTVDEESVA
+2868 
-2883 GYNKEVDG
+2883 
-2891 YDLIN
+2891 
-2896 TKSEKIEITGTKTW
+2896 
-2910 RAPEGTELPESIT
+2910 GTELPESIT
-2923 VILKRNDE
+2923 VILKRNGS
-2931 PVARKKVTAAD
+2931 PVDSKKVTAAD

-2954 SEDGLTAYTYTV
+2954 SEDGSTAYTYTV
-2966 DEEPVEGYITTVSGT
+2966 DEKPVEGYITTVSGT
-2981 DLINTITSVKISK
+2981 NLINTITSVKISK
-2994 VDIAN
+2994 VDIAD

-3043 ETVAPEGYSITS
+3043 ETVAPEGYGITS
-3055 DTTFELKEDGSID
+3055 DTTFELKEDGNID

-3088 RIDFIINKV
+3088 RIDFIVNKV

-3280 DEGSTP
+3280 DEESTP

-3306 TPTTTLSSER
+3306 TPTTTPSSER

>member
-1 MCRLY
+1 M
-6 GKLDDVTERNS
+6 
-17 LVLEK
+17 
-22 GGKSMRKEKKKM
+22 
-34 SIKRRIAAAALAAFV
+34 
-49 GVSSLNVSIP
+49 
-59 GFSTVITDADETE
+59 
-72 IASQLSEETPET
+72 
-84 TEEETTVE
+84 
-92 STIAAALAEE
+92 
-102 APAPVAPAAEEP
+102 
-114 TPEPIVVEAP
+114 
-124 TPEPTVVEAP
+124 
-134 TPEPTVA
+134 PEPTVA

-153 APTVEEPTIEE
+153 APTVEETTIEE

-229 RLDDYITDVTV
+229 WLDGYIDEVTV
-240 SKRRGDSWVKVN
+240 SRRIGDSWVKVN
-252 EITSGHNV
+252 EITSGHNA

-277 RKIQYQ
+277 RKIKYQ

-295 TGALK
+295 KGALK

-307 GTFSID
+307 GKFSID

-323 QEFSEDEK
+323 KEFSEDEK

-337 FFECKVGSRKT
+337 FFECKVGSSKT

-383 VVQHGDGEWYVTYT
+383 VVQYGDGEWYVTYT

-413 DYFSDDNVVGS
+413 DYFDDNIVGS
-424 QMKQVILLN
+424 QTKQVIRLN
-433 SIHIWDNNGN
+433 SISIQDNNGN
-443 YVENIQFEQYENSGF
+443 NVENIQIEQYENCGF

-498 FYVRSGKNEHSSYA
+498 FYVRSGKNEHSSSA
-512 EAEYRR
+512 EAEYSR

-531 SYKYTVTINESQENL
+531 SYKYIVTINESQENL
-546 KGLTIKDTFKLDD
+546 KGLTIKDTFKLDG
-559 TVIDINDIEGFYV
+559 TVIDINDIEDFEV

-678 ATLTDTLNQD
+678 ATLTDTLKTD
-688 HIQSLLTPVTV
+688 RIQSLLTPVTV
-699 NGIEASDYTIQYL
+699 NGIDASDYTIQYL
-712 GKDGVLV
+712 GKDGALV

-804 SIDEVKE
+804 SIGEVKE

-826 PAERNLNDTFTVT
+826 PAERNLNDTFTVKDT
-839 DKLPEGAVYVEDSF
+839 LPEGAVYVEDSF

-887 YKHDVLYIHYAIQI
+887 YKHDVLYIHYAVQI

-912 LVYFTNTATSGEDKA
+912 LVYFTNTATSGEDTA
-927 SVTVPVLFEE
+927 SVTVPVLFEK
-937 KEIEEDDVIDKK
+937 KEIEKDDVIDKK

-968 DLIPNVNKITLND
+968 DLIPNVDKITLND

-1011 PDGKGVPVSK
+1011 PDGKGAPVSK

-1034 ISMILPDS
+1034 ISMVLPDS
-1042 EAFVVEYTYRFK
+1042 AAFVVEYTYRFK

-1162 ENVLYYLEEVQA
+1162 ENVLYYLEEIQA

-1206 KAVETADITVDDVH
+1206 KAVKAAKITVDDVH

-1332 ARLYINGDD
+1332 ARLYINGNDC
-1341 RGELNIENVYSVTH
+1341 GELNIENVYSVTH

-1364 KISIVFTAN
+1364 KISIVVTAN

-1391 AALAAGDMEF
+1391 ATLAAGDMEF

-1414 AVVSDLPTKENDGED
+1414 AVVSGLPTKENDGED

-1476 INKVDASTAT
+1476 INKVDASTST

-1506 QLIRVGLPIAT
+1506 QFIRVGLPIAT

-1567 HGLQTNSDGA
+1567 HGLQANSDGA

-1594 VEGYEMEEG
+1594 VEGYEMEGG
-1603 MHYYIKVTLTDAANK
+1603 MHYYIKVTLTDAADK

-1794 VVVSMNDERKLTASV
+1794 VVVSMNAERKLTASV

-1845 RVPEGTDL
+1845 R
-1853 PESIT
+1853 
-1858 VILKRN
+1858 
-1864 DEPVARKKVT
+1864 
-1874 AADDWSYEFTELPM
+1874 
-1888 YDDDGAAY
+1888 
-1896 TYEVD
+1896 
-1901 EEPVEGYN
+1901 
-1909 KEVDGYDL
+1909 
-1917 INTITGTTS
+1917 
-1926 VSGSKNWRVPEG
+1926 
-1938 TDLPE
+1938 
-1943 SITVILKR
+1943 
-1951 NDEPVARKK
+1951 
-1960 VTAANDW
+1960 
-1967 SYEFTELPMYDDD
+1967 
-1980 GAAYTYEVD
+1980 
-1989 EEPVEGYNKEVDG
+1989 
-2002 YDLINTITG
+2002 
-2011 TTSVSGSKNW
+2011 
-2021 RVPEG
+2021 
-2026 TDLPE
+2026 
-2031 SITVILKRNDE
+2031 
-2042 PVARKKVTAADDWS
+2042 
-2056 YEFTELPA
+2056 
-2064 YSEDGSTAYTYTVDE
+2064 
-2079 ESVEGYITTV
+2079 
-2089 SGTNL
+2089 
-2094 INTITGTTS
+2094 
-2103 VSGTKTWR
+2103 
-2111 APEGTELP
+2111 APEG
-2119 ESITVIL
+2119 S
-2126 KRNDEPVA
+2126 
-2134 RKKVTAADDWSYEFT
+2134 
-2149 ELPMYDEDGV
+2149 
-2159 AYTYEVDEEPVE
+2159 
-2171 GYNKEVDGYDLIN
+2171 
-2184 TITGTTSVSGTKTWR
+2184 
-2199 VPEGTDLPESIT
+2199 
-2211 VILKRNDEPVARKKV
+2211 
-2226 TAADD
+2226 
-2231 WSYEFTELPMYDDDG
+2231 
-2246 AAYTYE
+2246 
-2252 VDEEPVAGYNK
+2252 
-2263 EVDGYDLINTK
+2263 
-2274 SEKIEITGT
+2274 
-2283 KTWRVPDGTELPES
+2283 
-2297 ITVILK
+2297 
-2303 RNDEP
+2303 
-2308 VARKKVTAA
+2308 
-2317 DDWSYEFTELPAYSE
+2317 
-2332 DGRTAYT
+2332 
-2339 YTVDEESVE
+2339 
-2348 GYITTTV
+2348 
-2355 SGSNL
+2355 
-2360 INTIT
+2360 
-2365 GTTSVSGTKT
+2365 
-2375 WRAPEGTE
+2375 
-2383 LPESITVILKRND
+2383 
-2396 EPVARKKVT
+2396 
-2405 AADDWSYE
+2405 
-2413 FTELPAYSEDGRTAY
+2413 
-2428 TYTVDE
+2428 
-2434 EPVAGYNK
+2434 
-2442 EVDGYDLINT
+2442 
-2452 KSEKIEIT
+2452 
-2460 GTKTWRVPDGTE
+2460 
-2472 LPESITVI
+2472 
-2480 LKRNDEPVARKK
+2480 
-2492 VTAADDWSY
+2492 
-2501 EFTELPAYS
+2501 
-2510 EDGLTAYTYTV
+2510 
-2521 DEEPVEGYITTVS
+2521 
-2534 GTNLINTI
+2534 
-2542 TGTTSVSGTK
+2542 
-2552 TWRAPEG
+2552 
-2559 TELPESITVIL
+2559 ELPESITVIL

-2576 VDSKKVTATDDW
+2576 VDS
-2588 SYEFTNLPAYSEDGR
+2588 
-2603 TAYTYTVDEESVE
+2603 
-2616 GYITTVSGTNLI
+2616 
-2628 NTITGTT
+2628 
-2635 SVSGTKTWRAPEG
+2635 
-2648 TELPESITVI
+2648 
-2658 LNRNDEP
+2658 
-2665 VARKKVTAA
+2665 KKVTAA

-2709 AVSGTNL
+2709 TVSGTNL

-2796 ITAVSGTNLI
+2796 ITTVSGTNLI

-2815 SGTKTWRA
+2815 S
-2823 PEGTKLPES
+2823 
-2832 ITVILNRNGSPVDS
+2832 
-2846 KKVTATD
+2846 
-2853 DWSYEFTNLPAYSED
+2853 
-2868 GLTAYTYTVDEESVA
+2868 
-2883 GYNKEVDG
+2883 
-2891 YDLIN
+2891 
-2896 TKSEKIEITGTKTW
+2896 GTKTW

-2931 PVARKKVTAAD
+2931 PVARKKVTADDDWSYEFTELPAYSEDGRTAYTYTVDEEPVAGYNKEVDGYDLINTKSEKIEITGTKTWRVPEGTKLPESITVILNRNGSPVDSKKVTAAD

-2954 SEDGLTAYTYTV
+2954 SEDGSTAYTYTV

-2981 DLINTITSVKISK
+2981 NLINTITGTTSVSGTKTWRVPEGTELPESITVILNRNDEPVARKKVTAADDWSYEFTELPAYSEDGSTAYTYTVDEEPVEGYITTVSETNLINTITSVKISK
-2994 VDIAN
+2994 VDIAD

-3023 STNKAHEVTGLTTG
+3023 STNEAHEVTGLTTG

-3043 ETVAPEGYSITS
+3043 ETVAPEGYGITS

-3088 RIDFIINKV
+3088 RIDFIVNKV

-3280 DEGSTP
+3280 DEESTP

-3306 TPTTTLSSER
+3306 TPTTTPSSER
-3316 VILGIEDMSRTIGM
+3316 VILGIEDMSKTIGM

>member
-1 MCRLY
+1 
-6 GKLDDVTERNS
+6 
-17 LVLEK
+17 
-22 GGKSMRKEKKKM
+22 MRKEKKKM

-59 GFSTVITDADETE
+59 GFSTVITDANETE

-92 STIAAALAEE
+92 STIAAALA
-102 APAPVAPAAEEP
+102 AEEP
-114 TPEPIVVEAP
+114 TPEPIVVAAP

-134 TPEPTVA
+134 TPEPTAA

-182 TEAETEK
+182 ETEAETENV
-189 ETEEETEPETDEDD
+189 TEEETEPETEEDD

-229 RLDDYITDVTV
+229 WLDTYITDVTI

-295 TGALK
+295 NGVLK

-313 ANGLVTFEYS
+313 ENGLVTFEYS

-406 GKDIEVF
+406 GEDIEVF
-413 DYFSDDNVVGS
+413 DHFDDNVVGS
-424 QMKQVILLN
+424 QTKQVIRLN
-433 SIHIWDNNGN
+433 SISIQDNNGN
-443 YVENIQFEQYENSGF
+443 NVENIQVIQYKDSGF
-458 VTTLPKLEAGQKY
+458 KTTLPKLEAGQKY

-498 FYVRSGKNEHSSYA
+498 FRVKSGKNEHSSSA
-512 EAEYRR
+512 EAEYSR

-546 KGLTIKDTFKLDD
+546 KGLTIKDTFKLDG

-572 DVQGGSNPGITKENF
+572 DVQSGSNPGITKENF

-688 HIQSLLTPVTV
+688 RTQSLLTPVTV

-719 NEFAEGMIGFKVT
+719 NEFAKGMIGFKVT

-1011 PDGKGVPVSK
+1011 PDGKGAPVSK

-1162 ENVLYYLEEVQA
+1162 ENVLYYLEEIQA

-1206 KAVETADITVDDVH
+1206 KAVKAAKITVDDVH

-1364 KISIVFTAN
+1364 KISIVVTAN
-1373 TYNSILDGN
+1373 TYNSILDGS

-1391 AALAAGDMEF
+1391 ATLAAGDMEF
-1401 VQNVTIDSHNNWT
+1401 VRNVTIDSHNNWT

-1465 ADEKVKTASFS
+1465 ADEEVKTASFS

-1715 IVDGTGYNQNEAFE
+1715 IVDGTGYNQDEAFE

-1754 EIGSFGSITYTDTGV
+1754 ETGSFGSITYTDTGV

-1794 VVVSMNDERKLTASV
+1794 VVVSMNAERKLTASV
-1809 YYNIVMTDI
+1809 YYNTVMTDI
-1818 PEVESDVRALVV
+1818 PEVEIDASVLVV
-1830 TNTYRVTSVSGTKTW
+1830 TNTYRVTSVSGTKIW
-1845 RVPEGTDL
+1845 RVPEGTD
-1853 PESIT
+1853 
-1858 VILKRN
+1858 
-1864 DEPVARKKVT
+1864 
-1874 AADDWSYEFTELPM
+1874 
-1888 YDDDGAAY
+1888 
-1896 TYEVD
+1896 
-1901 EEPVEGYN
+1901 
-1909 KEVDGYDL
+1909 
-1917 INTITGTTS
+1917 
-1926 VSGSKNWRVPEG
+1926 
-1938 TDLPE
+1938 
-1943 SITVILKR
+1943 
-1951 NDEPVARKK
+1951 
-1960 VTAANDW
+1960 
-1967 SYEFTELPMYDDD
+1967 
-1980 GAAYTYEVD
+1980 
-1989 EEPVEGYNKEVDG
+1989 
-2002 YDLINTITG
+2002 
-2011 TTSVSGSKNW
+2011 
-2021 RVPEG
+2021 
-2026 TDLPE
+2026 
-2031 SITVILKRNDE
+2031 
-2042 PVARKKVTAADDWS
+2042 
-2056 YEFTELPA
+2056 
-2064 YSEDGSTAYTYTVDE
+2064 
-2079 ESVEGYITTV
+2079 
-2089 SGTNL
+2089 
-2094 INTITGTTS
+2094 
-2103 VSGTKTWR
+2103 
-2111 APEGTELP
+2111 
-2119 ESITVIL
+2119 
-2126 KRNDEPVA
+2126 
-2134 RKKVTAADDWSYEFT
+2134 
-2149 ELPMYDEDGV
+2149 
-2159 AYTYEVDEEPVE
+2159 
-2171 GYNKEVDGYDLIN
+2171 
-2184 TITGTTSVSGTKTWR
+2184 
-2199 VPEGTDLPESIT
+2199 
-2211 VILKRNDEPVARKKV
+2211 
-2226 TAADD
+2226 
-2231 WSYEFTELPMYDDDG
+2231 
-2246 AAYTYE
+2246 
-2252 VDEEPVAGYNK
+2252 
-2263 EVDGYDLINTK
+2263 
-2274 SEKIEITGT
+2274 
-2283 KTWRVPDGTELPES
+2283 
-2297 ITVILK
+2297 
-2303 RNDEP
+2303 
-2308 VARKKVTAA
+2308 
-2317 DDWSYEFTELPAYSE
+2317 
-2332 DGRTAYT
+2332 
-2339 YTVDEESVE
+2339 
-2348 GYITTTV
+2348 
-2355 SGSNL
+2355 
-2360 INTIT
+2360 
-2365 GTTSVSGTKT
+2365 
-2375 WRAPEGTE
+2375 
-2383 LPESITVILKRND
+2383 
-2396 EPVARKKVT
+2396 
-2405 AADDWSYE
+2405 
-2413 FTELPAYSEDGRTAY
+2413 
-2428 TYTVDE
+2428 
-2434 EPVAGYNK
+2434 
-2442 EVDGYDLINT
+2442 
-2452 KSEKIEIT
+2452 
-2460 GTKTWRVPDGTE
+2460 
-2472 LPESITVI
+2472 
-2480 LKRNDEPVARKK
+2480 
-2492 VTAADDWSY
+2492 
-2501 EFTELPAYS
+2501 
-2510 EDGLTAYTYTV
+2510 
-2521 DEEPVEGYITTVS
+2521 
-2534 GTNLINTI
+2534 
-2542 TGTTSVSGTK
+2542 
-2552 TWRAPEG
+2552 
-2559 TELPESITVIL
+2559 
-2570 NRNGSP
+2570 
-2576 VDSKKVTATDDW
+2576 
-2588 SYEFTNLPAYSEDGR
+2588 
-2603 TAYTYTVDEESVE
+2603 
-2616 GYITTVSGTNLI
+2616 
-2628 NTITGTT
+2628 
-2635 SVSGTKTWRAPEG
+2635 
-2648 TELPESITVI
+2648 LPESITVI

-2709 AVSGTNL
+2709 TVSGSNL

-2743 ITVILNRNDEPVA
+2743 ITIILNRNDEPVA

-2763 DDWSYEFTELPAY
+2763 DDWNYEFTELPAY
-2776 SEDGSTAYTYTVDEE
+2776 SEDGRTAYTYTVEE
-2791 PVEGY
+2791 
-2796 ITAVSGTNLI
+2796 
-2806 NTITGTTSV
+2806 
-2815 SGTKTWRA
+2815 K
-2823 PEGTKLPES
+2823 
-2832 ITVILNRNGSPVDS
+2832 
-2846 KKVTATD
+2846 
-2853 DWSYEFTNLPAYSED
+2853 
-2868 GLTAYTYTVDEESVA
+2868 
-2883 GYNKEVDG
+2883 
-2891 YDLIN
+2891 
-2896 TKSEKIEITGTKTW
+2896 
-2910 RAPEGTELPESIT
+2910 
-2923 VILKRNDE
+2923 
-2931 PVARKKVTAAD
+2931 
-2942 DWSYEFTELPAY
+2942 
-2954 SEDGLTAYTYTV
+2954 
-2966 DEEPVEGYITTVSGT
+2966 PVEGYITTVIGT
-2981 DLINTITSVKISK
+2981 NLINTITSVKISK
-2994 VDIAN
+2994 VDIAD

-3010 IDKETGEVVEEWT
+3010 IDKDTGEVVEEWT

-3088 RIDFIINKV
+3088 RIDFIVNKV

-3113 EITDEGEVLVDS
+3113 QITDEGEVLVDS

-3252 EETSPEETTVSEEET
+3252 EETTPEET

-3280 DEGSTP
+3280 DEESTP

-3306 TPTTTLSSER
+3306 TPTTTPSSER

>member
-92 STIAAALAEE
+92 STIAAALAAE

-114 TPEPIVVEAP
+114 TPEPIVVEEPTPEPTVVEAP

-1011 PDGKGVPVSK
+1011 PDGKGAPVSK

-1332 ARLYINGDD
+1332 ARLYINGNDC
-1341 RGELNIENVYSVTH
+1341 GELNIENVYSVTH

-1364 KISIVFTAN
+1364 KISIVVTAN

-1382 KPGKVNGTI
+1382 KPGKANGTI

-1436 FSLYG
+1436 FGLYG

-1618 PLTGS
+1618 PLIGS

-1674 SSLSTNATG
+1674 SSLSINATG

-1715 IVDGTGYNQNEAFE
+1715 IVDGTGYNQDEAFE

-1754 EIGSFGSITYTDTGV
+1754 ETGSFGSITYTDTGV

-1794 VVVSMNDERKLTASV
+1794 VVVSMNAERKLTASV
-1809 YYNIVMTDI
+1809 YYNTVMTDI
-1818 PEVESDVRALVV
+1818 PEVEIDASVLVV
-1830 TNTYRVTSVSGTKTW
+1830 TNTYRVTSVSGTKIW

-1858 VILKRN
+1858 VILNRN

-1874 AADDWSYEFTELPM
+1874 VADDWSYEFT
-1888 YDDDGAAY
+1888 
-1896 TYEVD
+1896 
-1901 EEPVEGYN
+1901 N
-1909 KEVDGYDL
+1909 
-1917 INTITGTTS
+1917 
-1926 VSGSKNWRVPEG
+1926 
-1938 TDLPE
+1938 
-1943 SITVILKR
+1943 
-1951 NDEPVARKK
+1951 
-1960 VTAANDW
+1960 
-1967 SYEFTELPMYDDD
+1967 
-1980 GAAYTYEVD
+1980 
-1989 EEPVEGYNKEVDG
+1989 
-2002 YDLINTITG
+2002 
-2011 TTSVSGSKNW
+2011 
-2021 RVPEG
+2021 
-2026 TDLPE
+2026 
-2031 SITVILKRNDE
+2031 
-2042 PVARKKVTAADDWS
+2042 
-2056 YEFTELPA
+2056 
-2064 YSEDGSTAYTYTVDE
+2064 
-2079 ESVEGYITTV
+2079 
-2089 SGTNL
+2089 
-2094 INTITGTTS
+2094 
-2103 VSGTKTWR
+2103 
-2111 APEGTELP
+2111 
-2119 ESITVIL
+2119 
-2126 KRNDEPVA
+2126 
-2134 RKKVTAADDWSYEFT
+2134 
-2149 ELPMYDEDGV
+2149 LPMYDEDGV
-2159 AYTYEVDEEPVE
+2159 AYTYEVDEEPLA

-2211 VILKRNDEPVARKKV
+2211 VILNRNDEPVARKKV

-2231 WSYEFTELPMYDDDG
+2231 WSYEFTNLPMYDEDG
-2246 AAYTYE
+2246 VAYTYE
-2252 VDEEPVAGYNK
+2252 VDEEPLAGYNK
-2263 EVDGYDLINTK
+2263 EVDGYD
-2274 SEKIEITGT
+2274 
-2283 KTWRVPDGTELPES
+2283 
-2297 ITVILK
+2297 
-2303 RNDEP
+2303 
-2308 VARKKVTAA
+2308 
-2317 DDWSYEFTELPAYSE
+2317 
-2332 DGRTAYT
+2332 
-2339 YTVDEESVE
+2339 
-2348 GYITTTV
+2348 
-2355 SGSNL
+2355 L

-2375 WRAPEGTE
+2375 WRVPEGT
-2383 LPESITVILKRND
+2383 D
-2396 EPVARKKVT
+2396 
-2405 AADDWSYE
+2405 
-2413 FTELPAYSEDGRTAY
+2413 
-2428 TYTVDE
+2428 
-2434 EPVAGYNK
+2434 
-2442 EVDGYDLINT
+2442 
-2452 KSEKIEIT
+2452 
-2460 GTKTWRVPDGTE
+2460 
-2472 LPESITVI
+2472 
-2480 LKRNDEPVARKK
+2480 
-2492 VTAADDWSY
+2492 
-2501 EFTELPAYS
+2501 
-2510 EDGLTAYTYTV
+2510 
-2521 DEEPVEGYITTVS
+2521 
-2534 GTNLINTI
+2534 
-2542 TGTTSVSGTK
+2542 
-2552 TWRAPEG
+2552 
-2559 TELPESITVIL
+2559 
-2570 NRNGSP
+2570 
-2576 VDSKKVTATDDW
+2576 
-2588 SYEFTNLPAYSEDGR
+2588 
-2603 TAYTYTVDEESVE
+2603 
-2616 GYITTVSGTNLI
+2616 
-2628 NTITGTT
+2628 
-2635 SVSGTKTWRAPEG
+2635 
-2648 TELPESITVI
+2648 LPESITVI

-2665 VARKKVTAA
+2665 VARKKVTAD

-2709 AVSGTNL
+2709 TVS
-2716 INTITG
+2716 
-2722 TTSVSG
+2722 
-2728 TKTWRVPE
+2728 E
-2736 GTELPES
+2736 
-2743 ITVILNRNDEPVA
+2743 
-2756 RKKVTAA
+2756 
-2763 DDWSYEFTELPAY
+2763 
-2776 SEDGSTAYTYTVDEE
+2776 
-2791 PVEGY
+2791 
-2796 ITAVSGTNLI
+2796 TNLI

-2823 PEGTKLPES
+2823 PEGTDLPES
-2832 ITVILNRNGSPVDS
+2832 ITVILKRNDEPVAR
-2846 KKVTATD
+2846 KKVTAAD

-2954 SEDGLTAYTYTV
+2954 SEDGRTAYTYTVDEESVEGYITTVSGTNLINTITGTTSVSGTKTWRAPEGTELPESITVILKRNDEPVARKKVTAADDWSYEFTELPAYSEDGLTAYTYTV
-2966 DEEPVEGYITTVSGT
+2966 DEESVEGYITTVSGT

-3043 ETVAPEGYSITS
+3043 ETVAPEGYGITSDTTFELKEDGSIDTEKTTTTVSEEGVLLVEDTITSVKISKVDIADGEELEGATIQLIDKETGEVVEEWTSTNKAHEVTGLTTGKTYILRETVAPEGYGITS

-3088 RIDFIINKV
+3088 RIDFIVNKV

>member
-1 MCRLY
+1 
-6 GKLDDVTERNS
+6 
-17 LVLEK
+17 
-22 GGKSMRKEKKKM
+22 MRKEKKKM

-59 GFSTVITDADETE
+59 GFSTVITDANETE
-72 IASQLSEETPET
+72 IASQLSEETP
-84 TEEETTVE
+84 EEETTVE
-92 STIAAALAEE
+92 STIAAALAAE

-114 TPEPIVVEAP
+114 TPEPIVVAAPTPEPTVVEAP

-134 TPEPTVA
+134 TSEPTVA

-153 APTVEEPTIEE
+153 APMPEPTVAEEPTTPEPTVVEEPTVEETTIEE

-182 TEAETEK
+182 ETEAETENV
-189 ETEEETEPETDEDD
+189 TEEETEPETDEDD

-229 RLDDYITDVTV
+229 RLDDYIKDVTI

-252 EITSGHNV
+252 EITSGHNA

-295 TGALK
+295 EGVLK

-348 QEEVIFSFPGKGEV
+348 QEEVTFSFPGKGEV

-383 VVQHGDGEWYVTYT
+383 VVQYGDGEWYVTYT

-424 QMKQVILLN
+424 QMKQVILLDR
-433 SIHIWDNNGN
+433 IYIWDNNGN
-443 YVENIQFEQYENSGF
+443 YVENIQFEQYGNGGF

-485 TSATTNLKLNKNI
+485 TSATTKLKLNGNT

-512 EAEYRR
+512 EAEYSR

-546 KGLTIKDTFKLDD
+546 KGLTIKDTFKLDG

-607 YYPPANET
+607 YYPLANET

-678 ATLTDTLNQD
+678 ATLTDTLNQN
-688 HIQSLLTPVTV
+688 HTQSLLTPVTV

-712 GKDGVLV
+712 GKNGVLV

-764 DNVAVFASGSIN
+764 NNVAVFASGSIN
-776 QTKTDSYTYTKHAFL
+776 QIKTDSYTYTKHAFL

-826 PAERNLNDTFTVT
+826 PAERNLNDTFTVK

-901 SNANLSGSQQE
+901 SNANISGSQQE
-912 LVYFTNTATSGEDKA
+912 LVYFTNTATSGEDTA

-937 KEIEEDDVIDKK
+937 EEIEEDDVIDKK
-949 GFQNN
+949 GFQND

-1011 PDGKGVPVSK
+1011 PDGKGAPVSK

-1034 ISMILPDS
+1034 ISMVLPDS
-1042 EAFVVEYTYRFK
+1042 AAFVVEYTYRFK

-1069 VELVGSY
+1069 VELIGSY

-1121 KYNDGSFSLIQNDI
+1121 KYNDGSFSLIQSDI

-1162 ENVLYYLEEVQA
+1162 ENVLYYLEEIQA

-1318 KNWGGWDFASTQMT
+1318 KNWGGWDFASAQMT

-1364 KISIVFTAN
+1364 KISIVVTAN
-1373 TYNSILDGN
+1373 TYNSILDDS

-1391 AALAAGDMEF
+1391 ATLAAGDMEF
-1401 VQNVTIDSHNNWT
+1401 VRNVTIDSHNNWT

-1465 ADEKVKTASFS
+1465 ADEEVKTASFS
-1476 INKVDASTAT
+1476 INKVDASTST

-1506 QLIRVGLPIAT
+1506 QFIRVGLPIAT

-1567 HGLQTNSDGA
+1567 HGLQANSDGA

-1674 SSLSTNATG
+1674 SRLTTNATG

-1701 YEIPETSAVISVKK
+1701 YEIPETSAVISVQK
-1715 IVDGTGYNQNEAFE
+1715 IVDGTGYNQDEAFE

-1754 EIGSFGSITYTDTGV
+1754 ETGSFGSITYTDTGV

-1794 VVVSMNDERKLTASV
+1794 VVVSMNAERKLTASV

-1845 RVPEGTDL
+1845 R
-1853 PESIT
+1853 
-1858 VILKRN
+1858 
-1864 DEPVARKKVT
+1864 
-1874 AADDWSYEFTELPM
+1874 
-1888 YDDDGAAY
+1888 
-1896 TYEVD
+1896 
-1901 EEPVEGYN
+1901 
-1909 KEVDGYDL
+1909 
-1917 INTITGTTS
+1917 
-1926 VSGSKNWRVPEG
+1926 
-1938 TDLPE
+1938 
-1943 SITVILKR
+1943 
-1951 NDEPVARKK
+1951 
-1960 VTAANDW
+1960 
-1967 SYEFTELPMYDDD
+1967 
-1980 GAAYTYEVD
+1980 
-1989 EEPVEGYNKEVDG
+1989 
-2002 YDLINTITG
+2002 
-2011 TTSVSGSKNW
+2011 
-2021 RVPEG
+2021 
-2026 TDLPE
+2026 
-2031 SITVILKRNDE
+2031 
-2042 PVARKKVTAADDWS
+2042 
-2056 YEFTELPA
+2056 
-2064 YSEDGSTAYTYTVDE
+2064 
-2079 ESVEGYITTV
+2079 
-2089 SGTNL
+2089 
-2094 INTITGTTS
+2094 
-2103 VSGTKTWR
+2103 
-2111 APEGTELP
+2111 APEG
-2119 ESITVIL
+2119 S
-2126 KRNDEPVA
+2126 
-2134 RKKVTAADDWSYEFT
+2134 
-2149 ELPMYDEDGV
+2149 
-2159 AYTYEVDEEPVE
+2159 
-2171 GYNKEVDGYDLIN
+2171 
-2184 TITGTTSVSGTKTWR
+2184 
-2199 VPEGTDLPESIT
+2199 
-2211 VILKRNDEPVARKKV
+2211 
-2226 TAADD
+2226 
-2231 WSYEFTELPMYDDDG
+2231 
-2246 AAYTYE
+2246 
-2252 VDEEPVAGYNK
+2252 
-2263 EVDGYDLINTK
+2263 
-2274 SEKIEITGT
+2274 
-2283 KTWRVPDGTELPES
+2283 
-2297 ITVILK
+2297 
-2303 RNDEP
+2303 
-2308 VARKKVTAA
+2308 
-2317 DDWSYEFTELPAYSE
+2317 
-2332 DGRTAYT
+2332 
-2339 YTVDEESVE
+2339 
-2348 GYITTTV
+2348 
-2355 SGSNL
+2355 
-2360 INTIT
+2360 
-2365 GTTSVSGTKT
+2365 
-2375 WRAPEGTE
+2375 
-2383 LPESITVILKRND
+2383 
-2396 EPVARKKVT
+2396 
-2405 AADDWSYE
+2405 
-2413 FTELPAYSEDGRTAY
+2413 
-2428 TYTVDE
+2428 
-2434 EPVAGYNK
+2434 
-2442 EVDGYDLINT
+2442 
-2452 KSEKIEIT
+2452 
-2460 GTKTWRVPDGTE
+2460 
-2472 LPESITVI
+2472 
-2480 LKRNDEPVARKK
+2480 
-2492 VTAADDWSY
+2492 
-2501 EFTELPAYS
+2501 
-2510 EDGLTAYTYTV
+2510 
-2521 DEEPVEGYITTVS
+2521 
-2534 GTNLINTI
+2534 
-2542 TGTTSVSGTK
+2542 
-2552 TWRAPEG
+2552 
-2559 TELPESITVIL
+2559 ELPESITVIL

-2576 VDSKKVTATDDW
+2576 VDS
-2588 SYEFTNLPAYSEDGR
+2588 
-2603 TAYTYTVDEESVE
+2603 
-2616 GYITTVSGTNLI
+2616 
-2628 NTITGTT
+2628 
-2635 SVSGTKTWRAPEG
+2635 
-2648 TELPESITVI
+2648 
-2658 LNRNDEP
+2658 
-2665 VARKKVTAA
+2665 KKVTAA

-2709 AVSGTNL
+2709 TVSGTNL

-2756 RKKVTAA
+2756 RKKVTA
-2763 DDWSYEFTELPAY
+2763 D
-2776 SEDGSTAYTYTVDEE
+2776 
-2791 PVEGY
+2791 
-2796 ITAVSGTNLI
+2796 
-2806 NTITGTTSV
+2806 
-2815 SGTKTWRA
+2815 
-2823 PEGTKLPES
+2823 
-2832 ITVILNRNGSPVDS
+2832 
-2846 KKVTATD
+2846 
-2853 DWSYEFTNLPAYSED
+2853 
-2868 GLTAYTYTVDEESVA
+2868 
-2883 GYNKEVDG
+2883 
-2891 YDLIN
+2891 
-2896 TKSEKIEITGTKTW
+2896 
-2910 RAPEGTELPESIT
+2910 
-2923 VILKRNDE
+2923 
-2931 PVARKKVTAAD
+2931 D

-2994 VDIAN
+2994 VDIAD

-3043 ETVAPEGYSITS
+3043 ETVAPEGYGITS

-3088 RIDFIINKV
+3088 RIDFIVNKV

-3280 DEGSTP
+3280 DEESTP

-3306 TPTTTLSSER
+3306 TPTTTPSSER

>member
-17 LVLEK
+17 LVLGK

-72 IASQLSEETPET
+72 IASQLSEETPEI

-92 STIAAALAEE
+92 STIAAALAAE

-114 TPEPIVVEAP
+114 TPEPIVVAAPTPEPTVVETPTPEPTVVEAP

-134 TPEPTVA
+134 TPEPTVVEA
-141 EEPTTPEPTVVE
+141 PTPEPTVVE

-164 AETTDEEETI
+164 AETTNEEETI

-229 RLDDYITDVTV
+229 WLDTYITDVTI

-270 GLITSQS
+270 KLITSQS

-295 TGALK
+295 KGALK

-307 GTFSID
+307 GKFSID

-323 QEFSEDEK
+323 KEFSEDEK

-337 FFECKVGSRKT
+337 FFECKVGSSKT

-383 VVQHGDGEWYVTYT
+383 VVQYGDGEWYVTYT

-413 DYFSDDNVVGS
+413 DYFDDNIVGS
-424 QMKQVILLN
+424 QTKQVIRLN
-433 SIHIWDNNGN
+433 SISIQDNNGN
-443 YVENIQFEQYENSGF
+443 NVENIQIEQYENSGF

-498 FYVRSGKNEHSSYA
+498 FRVKSGKNEHSSSA
-512 EAEYRR
+512 EAEYSR

-546 KGLTIKDTFKLDD
+546 KGLTIKDTFKLDG

-1011 PDGKGVPVSK
+1011 PDGKGAPVSK

-1174 PSGYKIEAGHEKFYF
+1174 PSGYKIEVGHEKFYF

-1206 KAVETADITVDDVH
+1206 KAVKAAKITVDDVH

-1272 DAQPVE
+1272 DAQLVE

-1292 LAFASTEYYRIGTK
+1292 LAFASTEYYRIGTT

-1364 KISIVFTAN
+1364 KISIVVTAN
-1373 TYNSILDGN
+1373 TYNSILDDS

-1391 AALAAGDMEF
+1391 ATLAAGDMEF
-1401 VQNVTIDSHNNWT
+1401 VRNVTIDSHNNWT

-1465 ADEKVKTASFS
+1465 ADEEVKTASFS

-1506 QLIRVGLPIAT
+1506 QWIRVGLPIAT

-1541 TSAPTGYVTPSEP
+1541 TSAPMGYVTPSEP

-1567 HGLQTNSDGA
+1567 HGLQANSDGA

-1603 MHYYIKVTLTDAANK
+1603 MHYYIKVTLTDAADK

-1669 EEEYT
+1669 EEKYT

-1864 DEPVARKKVT
+1864 GSPV
-1874 AADDWSYEFTELPM
+1874 DS
-1888 YDDDGAAY
+1888 
-1896 TYEVD
+1896 
-1901 EEPVEGYN
+1901 
-1909 KEVDGYDL
+1909 
-1917 INTITGTTS
+1917 
-1926 VSGSKNWRVPEG
+1926 
-1938 TDLPE
+1938 
-1943 SITVILKR
+1943 
-1951 NDEPVARKK
+1951 
-1960 VTAANDW
+1960 
-1967 SYEFTELPMYDDD
+1967 
-1980 GAAYTYEVD
+1980 
-1989 EEPVEGYNKEVDG
+1989 
-2002 YDLINTITG
+2002 
-2011 TTSVSGSKNW
+2011 
-2021 RVPEG
+2021 
-2026 TDLPE
+2026 
-2031 SITVILKRNDE
+2031 
-2042 PVARKKVTAADDWS
+2042 
-2056 YEFTELPA
+2056 
-2064 YSEDGSTAYTYTVDE
+2064 
-2079 ESVEGYITTV
+2079 
-2089 SGTNL
+2089 
-2094 INTITGTTS
+2094 
-2103 VSGTKTWR
+2103 
-2111 APEGTELP
+2111 
-2119 ESITVIL
+2119 
-2126 KRNDEPVA
+2126 
-2134 RKKVTAADDWSYEFT
+2134 
-2149 ELPMYDEDGV
+2149 
-2159 AYTYEVDEEPVE
+2159 
-2171 GYNKEVDGYDLIN
+2171 
-2184 TITGTTSVSGTKTWR
+2184 
-2199 VPEGTDLPESIT
+2199 
-2211 VILKRNDEPVARKKV
+2211 KKV

-2263 EVDGYDLINTK
+2263 EV
-2274 SEKIEITGT
+2274 
-2283 KTWRVPDGTELPES
+2283 
-2297 ITVILK
+2297 
-2303 RNDEP
+2303 
-2308 VARKKVTAA
+2308 
-2317 DDWSYEFTELPAYSE
+2317 
-2332 DGRTAYT
+2332 
-2339 YTVDEESVE
+2339 EE
-2348 GYITTTV
+2348 
-2355 SGSNL
+2355 
-2360 INTIT
+2360 
-2365 GTTSVSGTKT
+2365 
-2375 WRAPEGTE
+2375 
-2383 LPESITVILKRND
+2383 
-2396 EPVARKKVT
+2396 
-2405 AADDWSYE
+2405 
-2413 FTELPAYSEDGRTAY
+2413 
-2428 TYTVDE
+2428 
-2434 EPVAGYNK
+2434 
-2442 EVDGYDLINT
+2442 
-2452 KSEKIEIT
+2452 
-2460 GTKTWRVPDGTE
+2460 
-2472 LPESITVI
+2472 
-2480 LKRNDEPVARKK
+2480 
-2492 VTAADDWSY
+2492 
-2501 EFTELPAYS
+2501 
-2510 EDGLTAYTYTV
+2510 
-2521 DEEPVEGYITTVS
+2521 
-2534 GTNLINTI
+2534 
-2542 TGTTSVSGTK
+2542 
-2552 TWRAPEG
+2552 
-2559 TELPESITVIL
+2559 
-2570 NRNGSP
+2570 
-2576 VDSKKVTATDDW
+2576 
-2588 SYEFTNLPAYSEDGR
+2588 
-2603 TAYTYTVDEESVE
+2603 
-2616 GYITTVSGTNLI
+2616 
-2628 NTITGTT
+2628 
-2635 SVSGTKTWRAPEG
+2635 
-2648 TELPESITVI
+2648 
-2658 LNRNDEP
+2658 
-2665 VARKKVTAA
+2665 
-2674 DDWSYEFTE
+2674 
-2683 LPAYS
+2683 
-2688 EDGSTAYTYTV
+2688 
-2699 DEEPVEGYIT
+2699 
-2709 AVSGTNL
+2709 
-2716 INTITG
+2716 
-2722 TTSVSG
+2722 
-2728 TKTWRVPE
+2728 
-2736 GTELPES
+2736 
-2743 ITVILNRNDEPVA
+2743 
-2756 RKKVTAA
+2756 
-2763 DDWSYEFTELPAY
+2763 
-2776 SEDGSTAYTYTVDEE
+2776 
-2791 PVEGY
+2791 
-2796 ITAVSGTNLI
+2796 
-2806 NTITGTTSV
+2806 
-2815 SGTKTWRA
+2815 
-2823 PEGTKLPES
+2823 
-2832 ITVILNRNGSPVDS
+2832 
-2846 KKVTATD
+2846 
-2853 DWSYEFTNLPAYSED
+2853 
-2868 GLTAYTYTVDEESVA
+2868 
-2883 GYNKEVDG
+2883 

-2954 SEDGLTAYTYTV
+2954 SEDGSTAYTYTV
-2966 DEEPVEGYITTVSGT
+2966 DEEPVEGYITTVSET
-2981 DLINTITSVKISK
+2981 NLINTITSVKISK
-2994 VDIAN
+2994 VDIAD

-3023 STNKAHEVTGLTTG
+3023 STNEAHEVTGLTTG

-3043 ETVAPEGYSITS
+3043 ETVAPEGYGITS

-3088 RIDFIINKV
+3088 RIDFIVNKV

-3227 SETTTPEETTTS
+3227 SETTTS

-3280 DEGSTP
+3280 DEESTP

-3306 TPTTTLSSER
+3306 TPTTTPSSER